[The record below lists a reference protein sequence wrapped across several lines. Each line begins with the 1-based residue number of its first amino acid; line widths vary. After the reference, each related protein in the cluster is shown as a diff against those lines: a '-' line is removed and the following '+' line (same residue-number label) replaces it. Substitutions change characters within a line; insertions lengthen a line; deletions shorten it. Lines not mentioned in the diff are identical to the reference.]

1 MAGRTTEDYLQA
13 FYDRA
18 AANDQYLDS
27 VIAPDDGGTYDS
39 YGDGGF
45 LDSGINAILDGLG
58 GGLGSIG
65 AYTNQEFGFGQG
77 LEDFGNAMA
86 QGRQAKQQMG
96 LQDFRNDPVGFITNP
111 NGLWYN
117 ALNMVGYEIPDIAA
131 TVGVGAA
138 TAGVGGAAVGLG
150 LKAAKAARF
159 AKTASTLEKA
169 ISVGEDAGTGLG
181 IARKAFS
188 AMPEIAGNVAG
199 GYLDAAAEAGDTYN
213 QAIQMGYSQDEARNA
228 MDTDFMDNLGLSV
241 ASNAVYM
248 GMLKGAANAP
258 KRFLSRATESTEQ
271 EAGKGLLGSLSDF
284 GGKVADFAD
293 KRYATRVL
301 AHGVPGTMV
310 ESYTEGLQNEFQ
322 NNALTGEDINYNPF
336 DMNDESKEQMGMAG
350 LAMTPM
356 AILGGIGH
364 RRARRTSPADEVS
377 NPVEG
382 ANSPVRETVRN
393 TPDTIQWEA
402 PAREDVEATENIPI
416 DETELTQQ
424 DLDAI
429 PMNSQEA
436 PATQPVSEPSV
447 PTGPKEFTQQL
458 LDKMNNPT
466 EYDLAEQEAY
476 GKSDNQYQANQA
488 IANLIDNGEASVL
501 GYNPVHGTSM
511 MTGPERDDLVKAM
524 IESPNLPIISD
535 SKSAQPVA
543 AILQQRNN
551 DRYRQATA
559 QALIQKKTELG
570 LPISQQELDN
580 ANSISPNTGFF
591 PAQRKEIHVQE
602 VKNRKA
608 NKEQHS
614 KNVATAVNAIQ
625 EDIKQNGTH
634 SDFYKPKNGDISDAG
649 KARLNKLGLNPDD
662 SGISKTLRVSSA
674 AATRSYELQKKEKQ
688 KATEQVIKDDF
699 LKNGVHSKYY
709 TSDGKFDSLPNEV
722 KQEITKGA
730 GGEVTHKIR
739 NQIQTLSGKA
749 RAENRVKTQTILSE
763 KNHMDT
769 VQHINSSSKNR
780 GVTLDAKKMEGLS
793 VKEQRRQI
801 EMANAK
807 IAKRDKIAEVD
818 AVRGFEKQRVDKS
831 HEVTIESPF
840 AQKLSQYANK
850 GRDKEAIT
858 ELHNFTEN
866 FFNYKKDLSMNRLLS
881 KFPKKY
887 RESVKEAVTSYVNAR
902 TQDKYNPQD
911 HIQNIEQK
919 VAEVDRQAKQVSDEK
934 NRERARRSY
943 ENKKETQKAE
953 PKPVQGSAHDLLDIM
968 SKVQDDES
976 KSKTEANPVK
986 ELSGATKAKKA
997 RTVLNEAKS
1006 KGKEE
1011 EVKAVHS
1018 AGKALAKEIRGKHLA
1033 KHDPIHY
1040 FLHHEELEKKY
1051 GERAATLSGKNASFV
1066 TVEDGKNVRKPY
1078 RSTYIQRGNV
1088 KEPLVPS
1095 IVNWVND
1102 GPVKVARAVKF
1113 PGEKALQNLV
1123 ESGKYTKEEV
1133 SKAKAEYEKY
1143 KKQAVEE
1150 DTKAREEAGENRENS
1165 RARNAERYKI
1175 KSSDKRITY
1184 NGDVTFKYNG
1194 KEVRSSIVDM
1204 DVKIPNGKIDSWG
1217 DKVNLKDADKEDIAD
1232 YLSDNYN
1239 IDTEPDNIKVTKD
1252 DEVHVENG
1260 SRSFYPLTNSNYDP
1274 AFKNRE
1280 ESVEIN
1286 SIEIN
1291 KNVFDLLSEEDKKQ
1305 FLADGNK
1312 VEGELSAWS
1321 QSKIAKAMDEK
1332 SQQAFLGSGKDII
1345 DDGKGAET
1353 DGKEGE
1359 TDDVRNTGTEP
1370 QESGRKSEE
1379 AKSREKKEVKDR
1391 HEEAVGSNISSF
1403 GYGFKNQQKKTLA
1416 RAVLSGLPRKTNTAF
1431 RNTLKKLGIKY
1442 VITNDEHTNDNL
1454 PVNGMYEQSTGICRL
1469 FGRWVE
1475 AIISKDIGEID
1486 AAFSYPTG
1494 IHEGVHGILSAL
1506 KVSDNELGTNNISDI
1521 IDKFAVLINKEN
1533 GDSSYSDTL
1542 KSLEK
1547 SMKGEEF
1554 SSAIDYG
1561 ENENQ
1566 ESHTYKD
1573 MLALTKRIEKIIETK
1588 ASIEDFPK
1596 EINDALYTP
1605 GDNSQ
1610 IVEHILVK
1618 AASDENFKEKLLGH
1632 PRVWHELIVAHVMN
1646 ELGERR
1652 VDVYNAYAD
1661 GYEKIHGEQEES
1673 KFDPILTL
1681 DNNEILAKFK
1691 KEIATNLS
1699 KEDIKE
1705 IDENNNSILS
1715 DGIKAERL
1723 EIINS
1728 MVTKQVEET
1737 YAKWREQGKEQAD
1750 SKPLNQIAWH
1760 GSNTRFDKFDLDHI
1774 GNGEGAQVHGWG
1786 LYFAKN
1792 RETSQGSYL
1801 DRISNE
1807 KDKKTLYAVDI
1818 PENEKMLDEDSLLKN
1833 QPKVVQTAIHKID
1846 EIFKNAFKPV
1856 FEYTQKRE
1864 FKEVTYDDIAR
1875 NRELKERL
1883 KDLKGEIKYWKNLD
1897 KHLYENSSTVEYH
1910 FLDLFGKYDIA
1921 DKLSIK
1927 PWDVE
1932 AIREGKN
1939 KGLVNDIVQKFKEEL
1954 KNEIRMVKNERQQQ
1968 LDNIGT
1974 WENYKRDYLNVNGY
1988 EYYNNMTGYLNEA
2001 NRMDID
2007 GKEKVLETLNKMG
2020 YSDIAKQISWRER
2033 PDRIMSEMLRKFGVQ
2048 GIRYDGEE
2056 DGECYVVFND
2066 KAIKILKKYDATDK
2080 KNLAQQKVEDIVSQI
2095 KQLFPNA
2102 KKIESFGPLVFVE
2115 TQNGNKINFDI
2126 EDIIEGKGS
2135 EAERIKAEKGIP
2147 ADMPITING
2156 QERVINGEA
2165 FIVLSRDGEIGT
2177 AAHEVV
2183 HLAMDAYLTDK
2194 ENQTLIDA
2202 YKGQA
2207 QKEGRAVEEV
2217 IADAGRDLFLNKKSN
2232 PECKGIL
2239 RKLWHY
2245 ITHNLRQIFDKSYR
2259 AKTILES
2266 VTRGEPFDRQR
2277 RADDTPTRY
2286 SVKGI
2291 IKKHLDR
2298 MHEVSH
2304 EETAQRAALYAA
2316 GVLPEKERMSIL
2328 QRQFEDPLHIFK
2340 KYFPDGMPIY
2350 RLADGARRK
2359 MEKFV
2364 GDYSQKFLDVFK
2376 GLDKDE
2382 RKVFDSLVLK
2392 ANEMHRDPMQVIN
2405 LDDGIHLAA
2414 RHDAFIEHYDSAP
2427 EAIKKIQE
2435 LRNSGKYR
2443 LSKMIQES
2451 EENENAGFGKGF
2463 TVFAL
2468 PKGSAAFKSEDAA
2481 KKYAKTHEKEAYV
2494 SMIRSLSDKPMK
2506 SSQVDNVMN
2515 SFVKYRDMMDKVYET
2530 SAKAAKESGANYK
2543 LPKKLNGYFPQIHLP
2558 YVVWVK
2564 DKDTNTFVRTS
2575 SFYNASEASKKAKEL
2590 TQAGQEAY
2598 WAEINPIN
2606 AMAHGDRL
2614 AKVDRMTEDQLKQ
2627 LNDEGLI
2634 SVSESNNDTGNY
2646 NEALKRVF
2654 NPLFKEHHTV
2664 AIKDVMSHIEKV
2676 SRYKSN
2682 TGSAVHDNYVKRLQS
2697 QIRVTGLYK
2706 KLQKMKKD
2714 AVISQDELNNI
2725 INSANMK
2732 QQFNPFFQ
2740 KRSGASGYSQNVAD
2754 SVYRYLITSGNF
2766 ISKAKFYAE
2775 ATAYY
2780 TSKYHKDIREEA
2792 TTNEQK
2798 FLKTYIEANHR
2809 PTSVTALDRMIN
2821 DYMNLLAEKDPTGIG
2836 SLLRRRYGHNLYTGL
2851 AKDTLSLQNLLK
2863 LGLFRPASLAVQA
2876 FQVLN
2881 ANAKLGGNKYI
2892 GMSKYF
2898 RTGLKE
2904 ATGSKN
2910 DAKWKELYDYIGINE
2925 RSVAID
2931 SEILGRPTGVFD
2943 KKILFGKSPKDLAV
2957 KSMWFFEAGDKWA
2970 RKATAI
2976 GGYLK
2981 AMDDFKTL
2989 THDEKKMMLNEAI
3002 TSWQTKKER
3011 ARQNHYPFKD
3021 PKPTMASVRKEY
3033 VFNKTKDLVTE
3044 TNFNYSVTDSPLAMT
3059 EAGVTGKLL
3068 LQFKKYPLF
3077 TLNFMLHNTKEENI
3091 RFLVPMFIMAG
3102 ALGMPCANLVDDIF
3116 DKTTGHSPVMAL
3128 KTGMINWA
3136 GGSSAK
3142 RALVN
3147 VALYGAPSMAGINLS
3162 NNIGLG
3168 DAIQF
3173 DLGPTVSTVS
3183 NIAKGNGIIRSLSPR
3198 FGALEEAVT
3207 GKKENKYGQIT
3218 AKYTPYDQLLKVFG
3232 FRTMAETNSSD
3243 ATRVMKLATQK
3254 YNECKSQA
3262 KKEYIKNPNTDNYE
3276 ALKIYGMSD
3285 GDIAK
3290 LLKTK
3295 DTTAMETAIKTV
3307 PKKAKSPEA
3316 QEVRNLS
3323 KAAQEFVK

>member
-13 FYDRA
+13 LYDRT

-39 YGDGGF
+39 FGDGGF
-45 LDSGINAILDGLG
+45 LDSAINGALNGLG
-58 GGLGSIG
+58 FSLGSIG
-65 AYTNQEFGFGQG
+65 TYMNQEFGFGQG
-77 LEDFGNAMA
+77 LEDFGDALS
-86 QGRQAKQQMG
+86 QGRQARRQ
-96 LQDFRNDPVGFITNP
+96 FTRNDSLFDFITDP
-111 NGLWYN
+111 NGLTYTAFN
-117 ALNMVGYEIPDIAA
+117 LVGSSAPDIAA
-131 TVGVGAA
+131 TAAVGAA
-138 TAGVGGAAVGLG
+138 TGGIGGAAVGLG
-150 LKAAKAARF
+150 LKAAKAARL
-159 AKTASTLEKA
+159 AKTASALEKA
-169 ISVGEDAGTGLG
+169 IAVGTDASELSTGAR
-181 IARKAFS
+181 IARAAFS
-188 AMPEIAGNVAG
+188 AAPEIAGNIAG
-199 GYLDAAAEAGDTYN
+199 GYLDSSAEAGDTYN
-213 QAIQMGYSQDEARNA
+213 RAIQNGATQEEARNA
-228 MDTDFMDNLGLSV
+228 MDTDFMDNIGMSV

-258 KRFLSRATESTEQ
+258 KRLLSSATESTEQ
-271 EAGKGLLGSLSDF
+271 KAGEGLIGSLSDF

-293 KRYATRVL
+293 KKYATRVL
-301 AHGVPGTMV
+301 AHSVPGMAV
-310 ESYTEGLQNEFQ
+310 ESYIEGLQNEFQ
-322 NNALTGEDINYNPF
+322 NSAITGEGVNYNPLE
-336 DMNDESKEQMGMAG
+336 MGDESKDEMFMAGMGMIPTG
-350 LAMTPM
+350 L
-356 AILGGIGH
+356 LGGIGH
-364 RRARRTSPADEVS
+364 RRARRVSPTDEEQVSHDQINDTAPVQKDIPNAD
-377 NPVEG
+377 
-382 ANSPVRETVRN
+382 
-393 TPDTIQWEA
+393 DTIQDEI
-402 PAREDVEATENIPI
+402 PVTENIPV

-429 PMNSQEA
+429 PMNSQKA

-476 GKSDNQYQANQA
+476 GKSDDQYQANQA
-488 IANLIDNGEASVL
+488 IANLIDTEDGNVL

-559 QALIQKKTELG
+559 QALIQKKNELG

-602 VKNRKA
+602 VENRKA
-608 NKEQHS
+608 DREQHV
-614 KNVATAVNAIQ
+614 KNVATAVSAIQ
-625 EDIKQNGTH
+625 GDIKENGVY

-662 SGISKTLRVSSA
+662 AGISKALRASSA
-674 AATRSYELQKKEKQ
+674 AATRSYETQKKGKQ
-688 KATEQVIKDDF
+688 KATEQAIKDDF
-699 LKNGVHSKYY
+699 AKNGVHSKYY

-749 RAENRVKTQTILSE
+749 RAENRVKTQTIVSK

-769 VQHINSSSKNR
+769 VQRINSSRENR
-780 GVTLDAKKMEGLS
+780 GVTLDTKKMEGLS
-793 VKEQRRQI
+793 IKEQRHQI
-801 EMANAK
+801 EMANAQ
-807 IAKRDKIAEVD
+807 IAKRNRIAEVD

-831 HEVTIESPF
+831 HEVTIKSPF

-866 FFNYKKDLSMNRLLS
+866 FFNYKKGLSMNLLLS

-919 VAEVDRQAKQVSDEK
+919 IVEVDSQTKQISDEK

-953 PKPVQGSAHDLLDIM
+953 PKPVQGSAHDLLNIM

-976 KSKTEANPVK
+976 KSKPEANPVK
-986 ELSGATKAKKA
+986 ELSGATKAKKT
-997 RTVLNEAKS
+997 RTALNEAKP

-1011 EVKAVHS
+1011 EIKVVRS
-1018 AGKALAKEIRGKHLA
+1018 AGKTLAKEIRGKHLA
-1033 KHDPIHY
+1033 KDDPIHY

-1051 GERAATLSGKNASFV
+1051 KERASTISK
-1066 TVEDGKNVRKPY
+1066 DKY
-1078 RSTYIQRGNV
+1078 RSIYVQKGNI

-1095 IVNWVND
+1095 IVKWVSD
-1102 GPVKVARAVKF
+1102 GPVKVARAVNF
-1113 PGEKALQNLV
+1113 PGDKALQNLV
-1123 ESGKYTKEEV
+1123 KSGKYTQEEV
-1133 SKAKAEYEKY
+1133 RKAKAEYEKY
-1143 KKQAVEE
+1143 KKQAAEE
-1150 DTKAREEAGENRENS
+1150 DAESQAQVKEKKSREKKNNEGTYLANTKEE
-1165 RARNAERYKI
+1165 
-1175 KSSDKRITY
+1175 RITTTKPLSY
-1184 NGDVTFKYNG
+1184 KYEDEMVT
-1194 KEVRSSIVDM
+1194 SSVSDM
-1204 DVKIPNGKIDSWG
+1204 DVRIYKGEIEVFGG
-1217 DKVNLKDADKEDIAD
+1217 DKVKLKDADKEDIAD
-1232 YLSDNYN
+1232 YLSAYYN
-1239 IDTEPDNIKVTKD
+1239 IDTEPDNIKVTKEN
-1252 DEVHVENG
+1252 EVHVTDA
-1260 SRSFYPLTNSNYDP
+1260 SRSFFPDDISQDI
-1274 AFKNRE
+1274 FNR
-1280 ESVEIN
+1280 
-1286 SIEIN
+1286 
-1291 KNVFDLLSEEDKKQ
+1291 LSKEDQKQ
-1305 FLADGNK
+1305 FLADGHEVKGEDSDVQTDETTSDARGSNEPEHLEGDVVQRNSYPPKRNDAGRSGQETLGRRQRVSGQVQQASRGLGPEYRLTKLGNK
-1312 VEGELSAWS
+1312 LKKVIHLETPEGVSIDAPTLNKLINDSFGDLSPRL
-1321 QSKIAKAMDEK
+1321 QSKIAEA
-1332 SQQAFLGSGKDII
+1332 L
-1345 DDGKGAET
+1345 DD
-1353 DGKEGE
+1353 
-1359 TDDVRNTGTEP
+1359 
-1370 QESGRKSEE
+1370 
-1379 AKSREKKEVKDR
+1379 
-1391 HEEAVGSNISSF
+1391 
-1403 GYGFKNQQKKTLA
+1403 
-1416 RAVLSGLPRKTNTAF
+1416 
-1431 RNTLKKLGIKY
+1431 
-1442 VITNDEHTNDNL
+1442 
-1454 PVNGMYEQSTGICRL
+1454 M
-1469 FGRWVE
+1469 
-1475 AIISKDIGEID
+1475 
-1486 AAFSYPTG
+1486 
-1494 IHEGVHGILSAL
+1494 
-1506 KVSDNELGTNNISDI
+1506 
-1521 IDKFAVLINKEN
+1521 
-1533 GDSSYSDTL
+1533 
-1542 KSLEK
+1542 
-1547 SMKGEEF
+1547 
-1554 SSAIDYG
+1554 
-1561 ENENQ
+1561 
-1566 ESHTYKD
+1566 
-1573 MLALTKRIEKIIETK
+1573 
-1588 ASIEDFPK
+1588 
-1596 EINDALYTP
+1596 
-1605 GDNSQ
+1605 
-1610 IVEHILVK
+1610 
-1618 AASDENFKEKLLGH
+1618 
-1632 PRVWHELIVAHVMN
+1632 
-1646 ELGERR
+1646 
-1652 VDVYNAYAD
+1652 
-1661 GYEKIHGEQEES
+1661 
-1673 KFDPILTL
+1673 
-1681 DNNEILAKFK
+1681 
-1691 KEIATNLS
+1691 AT
-1699 KEDIKE
+1699 
-1705 IDENNNSILS
+1705 
-1715 DGIKAERL
+1715 
-1723 EIINS
+1723 
-1728 MVTKQVEET
+1728 
-1737 YAKWREQGKEQAD
+1737 
-1750 SKPLNQIAWH
+1750 
-1760 GSNTRFDKFDLDHI
+1760 
-1774 GNGEGAQVHGWG
+1774 
-1786 LYFAKN
+1786 
-1792 RETSQGSYL
+1792 
-1801 DRISNE
+1801 
-1807 KDKKTLYAVDI
+1807 
-1818 PENEKMLDEDSLLKN
+1818 
-1833 QPKVVQTAIHKID
+1833 
-1846 EIFKNAFKPV
+1846 V
-1856 FEYTQKRE
+1856 F
-1864 FKEVTYDDIAR
+1864 I
-1875 NRELKERL
+1875 
-1883 KDLKGEIKYWKNLD
+1883 
-1897 KHLYENSSTVEYH
+1897 
-1910 FLDLFGKYDIA
+1910 
-1921 DKLSIK
+1921 
-1927 PWDVE
+1927 
-1932 AIREGKN
+1932 
-1939 KGLVNDIVQKFKEEL
+1939 
-1954 KNEIRMVKNERQQQ
+1954 
-1968 LDNIGT
+1968 
-1974 WENYKRDYLNVNGY
+1974 
-1988 EYYNNMTGYLNEA
+1988 
-2001 NRMDID
+2001 
-2007 GKEKVLETLNKMG
+2007 
-2020 YSDIAKQISWRER
+2020 
-2033 PDRIMSEMLRKFGVQ
+2033 
-2048 GIRYDGEE
+2048 YDGEKEKTGALGRTYSEYNVIRIFKDALSGDKSTPTVLHETIHSLHAAIERGLGDKEYGINYITSNNFVDKEKDQLE
-2056 DGECYVVFND
+2056 DYRIGYTNRLIEQLREGEGFTNSWRILVYDHTIRNPKIVDYVCD
-2066 KAIKILKKYDATDK
+2066 KISKSKTLQESLKKNKELYDELFVAKTLSQLQ
-2080 KNLAQQKVEDIVSQI
+2080 LASKYPQYKSQLKGVEDRIIDMANKAVDGAGALSSARASI
-2095 KQLFPNA
+2095 LEKAKVIKPFSNGTFTYKAVKAFLNFVENRNTPSADAMSIKERIDKQLH
-2102 KKIESFGPLVFVE
+2102 KV
-2115 TQNGNKINFDI
+2115 
-2126 EDIIEGKGS
+2126 
-2135 EAERIKAEKGIP
+2135 GIP
-2147 ADMPITING
+2147 T
-2156 QERVINGEA
+2156 
-2165 FIVLSRDGEIGT
+2165 
-2177 AAHEVV
+2177 
-2183 HLAMDAYLTDK
+2183 
-2194 ENQTLIDA
+2194 
-2202 YKGQA
+2202 
-2207 QKEGRAVEEV
+2207 
-2217 IADAGRDLFLNKKSN
+2217 
-2232 PECKGIL
+2232 
-2239 RKLWHY
+2239 
-2245 ITHNLRQIFDKSYR
+2245 
-2259 AKTILES
+2259 
-2266 VTRGEPFDRQR
+2266 
-2277 RADDTPTRY
+2277 
-2286 SVKGI
+2286 
-2291 IKKHLDR
+2291 
-2298 MHEVSH
+2298 H

-2316 GVLPEKERMSIL
+2316 GVLPGKERMSIL

-2468 PKGSAAFKSEDAA
+2468 PKGSAAFKSEAA
-2481 KKYAKTHEKEAYV
+2481 AQEYAKAHEKEAYV
-2494 SMIRSLSDKPMK
+2494 SRIRSLSDKPMK

-2515 SFVKYRDMMDKVYET
+2515 SFMKYRDMMDKVYET
-2530 SAKAAKESGANYK
+2530 SAQAAKESGANYK

-2575 SFYNASEASKKAKEL
+2575 SFYNASEASKRTKEL

-2627 LNDEGLI
+2627 LNNEGLI

-2676 SRYKSN
+2676 NRYKSN
-2682 TGSAVHDNYVKRLQS
+2682 TGSAVHDNYVKRLHS

-2740 KRSGASGYSQNVAD
+2740 KRTGASGYSQNVPD

-2836 SLLRRRYGHNLYTGL
+2836 SLLRRRYGQNLYTGL

-2904 ATGSKN
+2904 ATGSKY
-2910 DAKWKELYDYIGINE
+2910 DKKWKELYDYIGINGK
-2925 RSVAID
+2925 SVAID

-2943 KKILFGKSPKDLAV
+2943 KKILFGKSAKDLAD
-2957 KSMWFFEAGDKWA
+2957 KSMWFFNVGDKWA

-2981 AMDDFKTL
+2981 AMDDFKEL
-2989 THDEKKMMLNEAI
+2989 SHDEKKMMLDEAI

-3021 PKPTMASVRKEY
+3021 PKPTMESVRKEY

-3128 KTGMINWA
+3128 KKGMINWA

-3142 RALVN
+3142 KALVN
-3147 VALYGAPSMAGINLS
+3147 VALYGAPSLAGINLS
-3162 NNIGLG
+3162 GNIGLG

-3183 NIAKGNGIIRSLSPR
+3183 NIAQGNGIIRSLAPR
-3198 FGALEEAVT
+3198 LGALEEAVT

-3295 DTTAMETAIKTV
+3295 DTTAMETAIKTI

>member
-13 FYDRA
+13 LYDRA
-18 AANDQYLDS
+18 AANDQYIDS
-27 VIAPDDGGTYDS
+27 VIAPDDGGTYD
-39 YGDGGF
+39 YLGDGGY
-45 LDSGINAILDGLG
+45 LDSGINAVLHGLG
-58 GGLGSIG
+58 GALGSIG
-65 AYTNQEFGFGQG
+65 TYTNQEFGFGQG
-77 LEDFGNAMA
+77 LEDFGDALA
-86 QGRQAKQQMG
+86 QGRQARQKMT
-96 LQDFRNDPVGFITNP
+96 LQDFRNDPVGYMTNP
-111 NGLWYN
+111 NGFLYN
-117 ALNMVGYEIPDIAA
+117 VLDVAGASIPDIAA

-138 TAGVGGAAVGLG
+138 TGGIGGAAVGLG
-150 LKAAKAARF
+150 LKAAKAARL
-159 AKTASTLEKA
+159 AKTASRLEKA
-169 ISVGEDAGTGLG
+169 IAAGEDASTGLG
-181 IARKAFS
+181 IARKAFG
-188 AMPEIAGNVAG
+188 AIPEVAGNVAG
-199 GYLDAAAEAGDTYN
+199 GYLDAASEAGDTYN

-228 MDTDFMDNLGLSV
+228 MDSDFMDNLGLSV
-241 ASNAVYM
+241 ASNAVSM

-258 KRFLSRATESTEQ
+258 KRLLSRATESTEQ

-356 AILGGIGH
+356 ALLGGIGH
-364 RRARRTSPADEVS
+364 RRARRVSPTDEVS

-382 ANSPVRETVRN
+382 ANSPVRGTVRN
-393 TPDTIQWEA
+393 TPDTIQGET

-429 PMNSQEA
+429 PMSSQEA
-436 PATQPVSEPSV
+436 PAPQPVSEPSV
-447 PTGPKEFTQQL
+447 PTGPKDFTQQL
-458 LDKMNNPT
+458 MDKMNNPT

-476 GKSDNQYQANQA
+476 GKSDDQYSANQA

-511 MTGPERDDLVKAM
+511 MTGPERDDLIKAM

-535 SKSAQPVA
+535 NKSAQPVA

-559 QALIQKKTELG
+559 QALIQKKNELG

-602 VKNRKA
+602 VANRKA
-608 NKEQHS
+608 DKEQHT

-649 KARLNKLGLNPDD
+649 KARLNKLGLTPDD
-662 SGISKTLRVSSA
+662 AGISKTLRASSA
-674 AATRSYELQKKEKQ
+674 AATRSYETQKKGKQ
-688 KATEQVIKDDF
+688 KATEQAIKDDF
-699 LKNGVHSKYY
+699 AKNGVHSKYY

-739 NQIQTLSGKA
+739 SQIQTLSGKA
-749 RAENRVKTQTILSE
+749 RAENRVKTQAIVSK

-769 VQHINSSSKNR
+769 VQRINSSSKNR

-793 VKEQRRQI
+793 IKEQRHQI

-807 IAKRDKIAEVD
+807 IAKRNRIAEVD

-953 PKPVQGSAHDLLDIM
+953 PKPVQGSAHDLLNIM

-976 KSKTEANPVK
+976 KSKPEANPVK
-986 ELSGATKAKKA
+986 ELSGATKAKKT
-997 RTVLNEAKS
+997 RTALNEAKP

-1011 EVKAVHS
+1011 EIKVVRS
-1018 AGKALAKEIRGKHLA
+1018 AGKTLAKEIRGKHLA
-1033 KHDPIHY
+1033 KNDPIHY

-1078 RSTYIQRGNV
+1078 RGEYFQTGNHR
-1088 KEPLVPS
+1088 EPLVPS

-1102 GPVKVARAVKF
+1102 GPVKVARAVNF

-1123 ESGKYTKEEV
+1123 ESGRYTQGEVNRAKE
-1133 SKAKAEYEKY
+1133 EYEKY
-1143 KKQAVEE
+1143 KKKAVEE
-1150 DTKAREEAGENRENS
+1150 DAEAQAETKERKARESENNAGTYLANTKE
-1165 RARNAERYKI
+1165 
-1175 KSSDKRITY
+1175 KRITSSEPLSY
-1184 NGDVTFKYNG
+1184 KYEDG
-1194 KEVRSSIVDM
+1194 MITSSTSDM
-1204 DVKIPNGKIDSWG
+1204 DVKIPNGEIEAFGG
-1217 DKVNLKDADKEDIAD
+1217 DKVKLKDADKQDIAD
-1232 YLSDNYN
+1232 YLSDYYN
-1239 IDTEPDNIKVTKD
+1239 IDTEPDNIKVTKEN
-1252 DEVHVENG
+1252 EVHVTDA
-1260 SRSFYPLTNSNYDP
+1260 SRSFFPDDVSKDI
-1274 AFKNRE
+1274 FNR
-1280 ESVEIN
+1280 
-1286 SIEIN
+1286 
-1291 KNVFDLLSEEDKKQ
+1291 LGEEDQKQ
-1305 FLADGNK
+1305 FLADGYEVK
-1312 VEGELSAWS
+1312 GEDKNDRKDTVTADAERSHEQRNLGSHVVQRNNGTSKRNDTGRSLGKTGNIRRGIHRQIRGPKRGNGNTSGLTGPEKKIQSSISILTSNGIPVSSDYSEKLIKDSFGKLPARL
-1321 QSKIAKAMDEK
+1321 QSKIARAIDEMAT
-1332 SQQAFLGSGKDII
+1332 AFVYYGDKNGDTLARNYSDYNII
-1345 DDGKGAET
+1345 RLFKTAFDPT
-1353 DGKEGE
+1353 
-1359 TDDVRNTGTEP
+1359 
-1370 QESGRKSEE
+1370 
-1379 AKSREKKEVKDR
+1379 VKDPTLLHELLHNFQAAIENDSGEKDYGMNYITTNHLVDWSKNTFKDWKLNYLDNLLEQLKNGEGLTKDWKILVYDHVR
-1391 HEEAVGSNISSF
+1391 HNPKYIDYICYQISKDEALKTAL
-1403 GYGFKNQQKKTLA
+1403 KNSRKVYDELFVAKTLA
-1416 RAVLSGLPRKTNTAF
+1416 QLNIAREIPEYRTKLSGVEKRLEKLIDDASPKAGVTSLNRSKLLT
-1431 RNTLKKLGIKY
+1431 KLGVKQIFA
-1442 VITNDEHTNDNL
+1442 
-1454 PVNGMYEQSTGICRL
+1454 NG
-1469 FGRWVE
+1469 
-1475 AIISKDIGEID
+1475 K
-1486 AAFSYPTG
+1486 
-1494 IHEGVHGILSAL
+1494 
-1506 KVSDNELGTNNISDI
+1506 
-1521 IDKFAVLINKEN
+1521 
-1533 GDSSYSDTL
+1533 
-1542 KSLEK
+1542 
-1547 SMKGEEF
+1547 
-1554 SSAIDYG
+1554 
-1561 ENENQ
+1561 
-1566 ESHTYKD
+1566 
-1573 MLALTKRIEKIIETK
+1573 LTKE
-1588 ASIEDFPK
+1588 A
-1596 EINDALYTP
+1596 
-1605 GDNSQ
+1605 
-1610 IVEHILVK
+1610 V
-1618 AASDENFKEKLLGH
+1618 
-1632 PRVWHELIVAHVMN
+1632 
-1646 ELGERR
+1646 
-1652 VDVYNAYAD
+1652 
-1661 GYEKIHGEQEES
+1661 
-1673 KFDPILTL
+1673 
-1681 DNNEILAKFK
+1681 
-1691 KEIATNLS
+1691 
-1699 KEDIKE
+1699 
-1705 IDENNNSILS
+1705 
-1715 DGIKAERL
+1715 
-1723 EIINS
+1723 
-1728 MVTKQVEET
+1728 
-1737 YAKWREQGKEQAD
+1737 QA
-1750 SKPLNQIAWH
+1750 
-1760 GSNTRFDKFDLDHI
+1760 F
-1774 GNGEGAQVHGWG
+1774 GN
-1786 LYFAKN
+1786 YK
-1792 RETSQGSYL
+1792 S
-1801 DRISNE
+1801 
-1807 KDKKTLYAVDI
+1807 KDKKGVST
-1818 PENEKMLDEDSLLKN
+1818 DS
-1833 QPKVVQTAIHKID
+1833 I
-1846 EIFKNAFKPV
+1846 
-1856 FEYTQKRE
+1856 
-1864 FKEVTYDDIAR
+1864 
-1875 NRELKERL
+1875 RL
-1883 KDLKGEIKYWKNLD
+1883 KD
-1897 KHLYENSSTVEYH
+1897 
-1910 FLDLFGKYDIA
+1910 
-1921 DKLSIK
+1921 
-1927 PWDVE
+1927 
-1932 AIREGKN
+1932 R
-1939 KGLVNDIVQKFKEEL
+1939 
-1954 KNEIRMVKNERQQQ
+1954 
-1968 LDNIGT
+1968 
-1974 WENYKRDYLNVNGY
+1974 
-1988 EYYNNMTGYLNEA
+1988 
-2001 NRMDID
+2001 ID
-2007 GKEKVLETLNKMG
+2007 
-2020 YSDIAKQISWRER
+2020 
-2033 PDRIMSEMLRKFGVQ
+2033 
-2048 GIRYDGEE
+2048 
-2056 DGECYVVFND
+2056 
-2066 KAIKILKKYDATDK
+2066 
-2080 KNLAQQKVEDIVSQI
+2080 
-2095 KQLFPNA
+2095 KQLH
-2102 KKIESFGPLVFVE
+2102 KV
-2115 TQNGNKINFDI
+2115 
-2126 EDIIEGKGS
+2126 
-2135 EAERIKAEKGIP
+2135 GIP
-2147 ADMPITING
+2147 T
-2156 QERVINGEA
+2156 
-2165 FIVLSRDGEIGT
+2165 
-2177 AAHEVV
+2177 
-2183 HLAMDAYLTDK
+2183 
-2194 ENQTLIDA
+2194 
-2202 YKGQA
+2202 
-2207 QKEGRAVEEV
+2207 
-2217 IADAGRDLFLNKKSN
+2217 
-2232 PECKGIL
+2232 
-2239 RKLWHY
+2239 
-2245 ITHNLRQIFDKSYR
+2245 
-2259 AKTILES
+2259 
-2266 VTRGEPFDRQR
+2266 
-2277 RADDTPTRY
+2277 
-2286 SVKGI
+2286 
-2291 IKKHLDR
+2291 
-2298 MHEVSH
+2298 H

-2316 GVLPEKERMSIL
+2316 GVLPGKERMSIL

-2405 LDDGIHLAA
+2405 LDDGIHLAV

-2427 EAIKKIQE
+2427 EAIKKLQE
-2435 LRNSGKYR
+2435 IRNSGKYR

-2468 PKGSAAFKSEDAA
+2468 PKGSAAFKSEAA
-2481 KKYAKTHEKEAYV
+2481 AQKYAKSHEKEAYV
-2494 SMIRSLSDKPMK
+2494 YMIRSLSDKPMK
-2506 SSQVDNVMN
+2506 ASQVDNVMS
-2515 SFVKYRDMMDKVYET
+2515 SFMKYRDMMDKVYET
-2530 SAKAAKESGANYK
+2530 SAQAAKESGANYK

-2564 DKDTNTFVRTS
+2564 DKDTKTFVRTA
-2575 SFYNASEASKKAKEL
+2575 SFYNASEASKRAKEL
-2590 TQAGQEAY
+2590 NQAGQEAY

-2646 NEALKRVF
+2646 NETLKRVF
-2654 NPLFKEHHTV
+2654 NSLFKEHHTV
-2664 AIKDVMSHIEKV
+2664 AVKDVMAHIEKV

-2682 TGSAVHDNYVKRLQS
+2682 TGSAAHDNYVKKLQS

-2714 AVISQDELNNI
+2714 ATISQDELNNI

-2957 KSMWFFEAGDKWA
+2957 KSMWFFETGDKWA

-3128 KTGMINWA
+3128 KKGMINWA
-3136 GGSSAK
+3136 SGSSAK
-3142 RALVN
+3142 KALVN
-3147 VALYGAPSMAGINLS
+3147 VALYGAPSLAGINLS
-3162 NNIGLG
+3162 GNIGLG

-3173 DLGPTVSTVS
+3173 DLGPTVSTAS
-3183 NIAKGNGIIRSLSPR
+3183 NIAQGNGIIRSLAPR
-3198 FGALEEAVT
+3198 LGALEEAVT

-3295 DTTAMETAIKTV
+3295 DTTAMETEIKTV

-3323 KAAQEFVK
+3323 KSAQEFVK

>member
-13 FYDRA
+13 LYDRA
-18 AANDQYLDS
+18 AANDQYIDS
-27 VIAPDDGGTYDS
+27 VIAPDDGGTYD
-39 YGDGGF
+39 YLGDGGY
-45 LDSGINAILDGLG
+45 LDSGINAVLHGLG
-58 GGLGSIG
+58 RALGSIG
-65 AYTNQEFGFGQG
+65 TYTNQEFGFGQG
-77 LEDFGNAMA
+77 LEDFGDALA
-86 QGRQAKQQMG
+86 QGRQARQQMG
-96 LQDFRNDPVGFITNP
+96 LQDFYNDKLGFITNP
-111 NGLWYN
+111 NGLLYN
-117 ALNMVGYEIPDIAA
+117 ALDMAGGEIPDLLVTGA
-131 TVGVGAA
+131 VGAA
-138 TAGVGGAAVGLG
+138 TGGVGGAAVGLG
-150 LKAAKAARF
+150 LKAAKAARL
-159 AKTASTLEKA
+159 AKTASRLEKA
-169 ISVGEDAGTGLG
+169 IAAGEDASTGLG
-181 IARKAFS
+181 IARKAFG
-188 AMPEIAGNVAG
+188 AIPEVAGNVAG
-199 GYLDAAAEAGDTYN
+199 GYLDAASEAGDTYN

-228 MDTDFMDNLGLSV
+228 MDADFMDNLGLSV
-241 ASNAVYM
+241 ASNAVSM

-258 KRFLSRATESTEQ
+258 KRLLSRTTESTEQ

-356 AILGGIGH
+356 ALLGGIGH
-364 RRARRTSPADEVS
+364 RRARRVSPANEVS
-377 NPVEG
+377 NPVEVV
-382 ANSPVRETVRN
+382 NNPVEETVRN
-393 TPDTIQWEA
+393 TPNTIQEES
-402 PAREDVEATENIPI
+402 PVREDVPVEENIPV

-424 DLDAI
+424 DLDTI
-429 PMNSQEA
+429 PTNSQETAA
-436 PATQPVSEPSV
+436 PQNVSEPLTQSV
-447 PTGPKEFTQQL
+447 PKDFAQQL
-458 LDKMNNPT
+458 VDRMNNPT

-476 GKSDNQYQANQA
+476 GKSDSHYQANQA
-488 IANLIDNGEASVL
+488 IANLIDTEDGNVL

-559 QALIQKKTELG
+559 QSLIQKKNELG

-602 VKNRKA
+602 VENRKA
-608 NKEQHS
+608 DREQHV
-614 KNVATAVNAIQ
+614 KNVATAVSAIQ
-625 EDIKQNGTH
+625 DDIKENGVY

-649 KARLNKLGLNPDD
+649 KARLNKLGLTPDAP
-662 SGISKTLRVSSA
+662 GISKALRASSA
-674 AATRSYELQKKEKQ
+674 AATRSYETQKKGKQ
-688 KATEQVIKDDF
+688 KATEQAIKDDF
-699 LKNGVHSKYY
+699 AKNGVHSKYY

-739 NQIQTLSGKA
+739 SQIQTLSGKA
-749 RAENRVKTQTILSE
+749 RAENRAKTQAIVSK

-769 VQHINSSSKNR
+769 VQRINSSRENR
-780 GVTLDAKKMEGLS
+780 GVTLDTKKMEGLS
-793 VKEQRRQI
+793 IKEQRHQI
-801 EMANAK
+801 EMANAQ
-807 IAKRDKIAEVD
+807 IAKRNRIAEVD
-818 AVRGFEKQRVDKS
+818 AVRGFEKQRIDKS

-866 FFNYKKDLSMNRLLS
+866 FFNYKKGLSMDRLLS

-953 PKPVQGSAHDLLDIM
+953 PKPVQGSAHDLLNIM

-976 KSKTEANPVK
+976 KSKPEANPVK
-986 ELSGATKAKKA
+986 ELSGATKAKKT
-997 RTVLNEAKS
+997 RTALNEAKS

-1018 AGKALAKEIRGKHLA
+1018 AGRALAKEIRGKHLA

-1040 FLHHEELEKKY
+1040 FLHYEELEKKY
-1051 GERAATLSGKNASFV
+1051 KERAATISKDKYKSIYVQKGK
-1066 TVEDGKNVRKPY
+1066 
-1078 RSTYIQRGNV
+1078 I

-1095 IVNWVND
+1095 IVKWVSD

-1113 PGEKALQNLV
+1113 PGDKALKNLV

-1150 DTKAREEAGENRENS
+1150 DTKAREEAEENRKNEQEQNAILYQKKKNDKLITYSKDLTYKYEN
-1165 RARNAERYKI
+1165 NEV
-1175 KSSDKRITY
+1175 KSSKADI
-1184 NGDVTFKYNG
+1184 
-1194 KEVRSSIVDM
+1194 
-1204 DVKIPNGKIDSWG
+1204 DVKIPGGKIDSFG
-1217 DKVNLKDADKEDIAD
+1217 GEKVSLKEADKEDIAD
-1232 YLSDNYN
+1232 YLFTYYN
-1239 IDTEPDNIKVTKD
+1239 INTEPDNIKVTKE
-1252 DEVHVENG
+1252 DEVHVTDGYKVFSALSGGENDKYVIRLPKDIFDRLSKKDQEQFIAYGHTVKGEKKNDRKDTVTADAERSHEQRNLG
-1260 SRSFYPLTNSNYDP
+1260 SHVVQRNNGTSKRNDAGRSLGKTKSTRREIHGQIREPKRGNGNTSGLTSSEKKIQSSISILTSDGTPVSDEYSEKLIKDSFGKLP
-1274 AFKNRE
+1274 AR
-1280 ESVEIN
+1280 
-1286 SIEIN
+1286 
-1291 KNVFDLLSEEDKKQ
+1291 L
-1305 FLADGNK
+1305 
-1312 VEGELSAWS
+1312 
-1321 QSKIAKAMDEK
+1321 QSKIARAIDEMATAFVYYGDKSGDTLARNYSDYNIIRLFKTAFDPTVKDPTLLHELLHNFQAAIENESGKKDYGMNYITTNHLVDWSKNSFEGNKLNYLDTLLKQLKNEEGLTKEWKILVYDQVRHNPKYIDYICYQISKDEK
-1332 SQQAFLGSGKDII
+1332 LKTALKNS
-1345 DDGKGAET
+1345 
-1353 DGKEGE
+1353 
-1359 TDDVRNTGTEP
+1359 
-1370 QESGRKSEE
+1370 RKVYDELFV
-1379 AKSREKKEVKDR
+1379 A
-1391 HEEAVGSNISSF
+1391 
-1403 GYGFKNQQKKTLA
+1403 KTLA
-1416 RAVLSGLPRKTNTAF
+1416 QLNIARETPEYRSKLP
-1431 RNTLKKLGIKY
+1431 
-1442 VITNDEHTNDNL
+1442 
-1454 PVNGMYEQSTGICRL
+1454 S
-1469 FGRWVE
+1469 VE
-1475 AIISKDIGEID
+1475 KR
-1486 AAFSYPTG
+1486 
-1494 IHEGVHGILSAL
+1494 
-1506 KVSDNELGTNNISDI
+1506 
-1521 IDKFAVLINKEN
+1521 
-1533 GDSSYSDTL
+1533 
-1542 KSLEK
+1542 LEK
-1547 SMKGEEF
+1547 
-1554 SSAIDYG
+1554 
-1561 ENENQ
+1561 
-1566 ESHTYKD
+1566 
-1573 MLALTKRIEKIIETK
+1573 L
-1588 ASIEDFPK
+1588 
-1596 EINDALYTP
+1596 INDAAP
-1605 GDNSQ
+1605 
-1610 IVEHILVK
+1610 K
-1618 AASDENFKEKLLGH
+1618 AGTTSLNRSKLLTK
-1632 PRVWHELIVAHVMN
+1632 
-1646 ELGERR
+1646 LG
-1652 VDVYNAYAD
+1652 VKQIFAN
-1661 GYEKIHGEQEES
+1661 GK
-1673 KFDPILTL
+1673 LT
-1681 DNNEILAKFK
+1681 
-1691 KEIATNLS
+1691 KEA
-1699 KEDIKE
+1699 
-1705 IDENNNSILS
+1705 
-1715 DGIKAERL
+1715 
-1723 EIINS
+1723 
-1728 MVTKQVEET
+1728 V
-1737 YAKWREQGKEQAD
+1737 QA
-1750 SKPLNQIAWH
+1750 
-1760 GSNTRFDKFDLDHI
+1760 F
-1774 GNGEGAQVHGWG
+1774 GN
-1786 LYFAKN
+1786 YK
-1792 RETSQGSYL
+1792 S
-1801 DRISNE
+1801 
-1807 KDKKTLYAVDI
+1807 KDKKGVST
-1818 PENEKMLDEDSLLKN
+1818 DS
-1833 QPKVVQTAIHKID
+1833 I
-1846 EIFKNAFKPV
+1846 
-1856 FEYTQKRE
+1856 
-1864 FKEVTYDDIAR
+1864 
-1875 NRELKERL
+1875 RL
-1883 KDLKGEIKYWKNLD
+1883 KD
-1897 KHLYENSSTVEYH
+1897 
-1910 FLDLFGKYDIA
+1910 
-1921 DKLSIK
+1921 
-1927 PWDVE
+1927 
-1932 AIREGKN
+1932 R
-1939 KGLVNDIVQKFKEEL
+1939 
-1954 KNEIRMVKNERQQQ
+1954 
-1968 LDNIGT
+1968 
-1974 WENYKRDYLNVNGY
+1974 
-1988 EYYNNMTGYLNEA
+1988 
-2001 NRMDID
+2001 ID
-2007 GKEKVLETLNKMG
+2007 
-2020 YSDIAKQISWRER
+2020 
-2033 PDRIMSEMLRKFGVQ
+2033 
-2048 GIRYDGEE
+2048 
-2056 DGECYVVFND
+2056 
-2066 KAIKILKKYDATDK
+2066 
-2080 KNLAQQKVEDIVSQI
+2080 
-2095 KQLFPNA
+2095 KQLH
-2102 KKIESFGPLVFVE
+2102 KV
-2115 TQNGNKINFDI
+2115 
-2126 EDIIEGKGS
+2126 
-2135 EAERIKAEKGIP
+2135 GIP
-2147 ADMPITING
+2147 T
-2156 QERVINGEA
+2156 
-2165 FIVLSRDGEIGT
+2165 
-2177 AAHEVV
+2177 
-2183 HLAMDAYLTDK
+2183 
-2194 ENQTLIDA
+2194 
-2202 YKGQA
+2202 
-2207 QKEGRAVEEV
+2207 
-2217 IADAGRDLFLNKKSN
+2217 
-2232 PECKGIL
+2232 
-2239 RKLWHY
+2239 
-2245 ITHNLRQIFDKSYR
+2245 
-2259 AKTILES
+2259 
-2266 VTRGEPFDRQR
+2266 
-2277 RADDTPTRY
+2277 
-2286 SVKGI
+2286 
-2291 IKKHLDR
+2291 
-2298 MHEVSH
+2298 H

-2316 GVLPEKERMSIL
+2316 GVLPGKERMNIL

-2405 LDDGIHLAA
+2405 LDDGIHLAV

-2435 LRNSGKYR
+2435 IRNSGKYR

-2468 PKGSAAFKSEDAA
+2468 PKGSAAFKSEAA
-2481 KKYAKTHEKEAYV
+2481 AHKYAKAHEKEAYI

-2506 SSQVDNVMN
+2506 SSQVDNVMS
-2515 SFVKYRDMMDKVYET
+2515 SFMKYRDMMDKVYET
-2530 SAKAAKESGANYK
+2530 SAQAAKESGANYK

-2564 DKDTNTFVRTS
+2564 DKDTKTFVRTA
-2575 SFYNASEASKKAKEL
+2575 SFYNASEASKRVKEL
-2590 TQAGQEAY
+2590 NQAGQEAY

-2676 SRYKSN
+2676 NRYKSN
-2682 TGSAVHDNYVKRLQS
+2682 TGSVVHDNYVKKLQS

-2714 AVISQDELNNI
+2714 AIISQDELNNI

-2740 KRSGASGYSQNVAD
+2740 KRSGASGYSQNVPD

-2898 RTGLKE
+2898 RTGLRE

-2981 AMDDFKTL
+2981 AMDDFKEL
-2989 THDEKKMMLNEAI
+2989 SHDEKKMMLDEAI

-3021 PKPTMASVRKEY
+3021 HKPTMESVRKEY

-3102 ALGMPCANLVDDIF
+3102 ALGMPCVNLVDDIF

-3128 KTGMINWA
+3128 KRGMINWA

-3147 VALYGAPSMAGINLS
+3147 VALYGAPSMAGTNLS
-3162 NNIGLG
+3162 SNIGLG

-3183 NIAKGNGIIRSLSPR
+3183 NIAKGNGIISSLAPR
-3198 FGALEEAVT
+3198 LGYIEEAMT
-3207 GKKENKYGQIT
+3207 GKKENKYDQIT

-3232 FRTMAETNSSD
+3232 FRTMTETNSSD
-3243 ATRVMKLATQK
+3243 ATRVMKLANQK
-3254 YNECKSQA
+3254 YKECKSQA

>member
-1 MAGRTTEDYLQA
+1 MPNYGRLVNTL
-13 FYDRA
+13 F
-18 AANDQYLDS
+18 
-27 VIAPDDGGTYDS
+27 DDNPNYS
-39 YGDGGF
+39 PPVYYGDGGYVDSAENALIGGFGGF
-45 LDSGINAILDGLG
+45 LESL
-58 GGLGSIG
+58 G
-65 AYTNQEFGFGQG
+65 AYTGQEFGFGQG
-77 LEDFGNAMA
+77 MEEYGREL
-86 QGRQAKQQMG
+86 QIGRQARRKW
-96 LQDFRNDPVGFITNP
+96 DPSDAYEHPLDFITDP
-111 NGLWYN
+111 NGLTYTVFN
-117 ALNMVGYEIPDIAA
+117 QIGSSAPDIAA
-131 TVGVGAA
+131 TLAAGAA
-138 TAGVGGAAVGLG
+138 TSYLGGAGGAAVATGLR
-150 LKAAKAARF
+150 AARMAKA
-159 AKTASTLEKA
+159 ASTLEKA
-169 ISVGEDAGTGLG
+169 IAVGADIGELGTGAK
-181 IARKAFS
+181 IARAAFN
-188 AMPEIAGNVAG
+188 AAPEIVGNVAG
-199 GYLDAAAEAGDTYN
+199 GYLDAASEAGDTYN
-213 QAIQMGYSQDEARNA
+213 QAIQNGATQEEARNA
-228 MDTDFMDNLGLSV
+228 MDTDFMDNIGMSIGT
-241 ASNAVYM
+241 NAIEM
-248 GMLKGAANAP
+248 GMFKGALKAP
-258 KRFLSRATESTEQ
+258 ARLLGSAGESTEQ

-293 KRYATRVL
+293 KNYATRFL
-301 AHGVPGTMV
+301 THSIPGTAV

-322 NNALTGEDINYNPF
+322 NSAITGESVNYNPL
-336 DMNDESKEQMGMAG
+336 DMDAESKSQMFQAGVGM
-350 LAMTPM
+350 LPM
-356 AILGGIGH
+356 ALLGGIGH
-364 RRARRTSPADEVS
+364 RRARRVDTTGEEKVVTSPIDDAVHSQEGS
-377 NPVEG
+377 PNVEE
-382 ANSPVRETVRN
+382 S
-393 TPDTIQWEA
+393 IQDEA
-402 PAREDVEATENIPI
+402 PVTENIPV

-429 PMNSQEA
+429 PMNSQSV
-436 PATQPVSEPSV
+436 ATPQPFSEPSV
-447 PTGPKEFTQQL
+447 PTGPKDFTQQL
-458 LDKMNNPT
+458 VDKMNNPT

-476 GKSDNQYQANQA
+476 GKNDDQYSTNQA
-488 IANLIDNGEASVL
+488 IANLIDNGEESVL

-559 QALIQKKTELG
+559 QSLIQKKNELG

-602 VKNRKA
+602 VENRKA
-608 NKEQHS
+608 DREQHV
-614 KNVATAVNAIQ
+614 KNVATAVSAIQ
-625 EDIKQNGTH
+625 GDIKENGVY

-662 SGISKTLRVSSA
+662 AGISKALRASSA
-674 AATRSYELQKKEKQ
+674 AATRSYETQKKGKQ
-688 KATEQVIKDDF
+688 KATEQAIKDDF
-699 LKNGVHSKYY
+699 AKNGVRSKYY

-730 GGEVTHKIR
+730 GGEITPKIR
-739 NQIQTLSGKA
+739 NQIKALSGKA
-749 RAENRVKTQTILSE
+749 RAENRVKTQAIVSK

-769 VQHINSSSKNR
+769 VQRINSSSKNR

-793 VKEQRRQI
+793 VKEQRHQI

-818 AVRGFEKQRVDKS
+818 AVSGFEKQRVDKS
-831 HEVTIESPF
+831 HEVTIKSPF

-866 FFNYKKDLSMNRLLS
+866 FFNYKKGLSMNRLLS

-953 PKPVQGSAHDLLDIM
+953 PKPVQGSAHDLLNIM

-976 KSKTEANPVK
+976 KSKPEAKQPVK
-986 ELSGATKAKKA
+986 ELSVATKAKKT
-997 RTVLNEAKS
+997 RTALNEAKP

-1011 EVKAVHS
+1011 EIKVVRS
-1018 AGKALAKEIRGKHLA
+1018 AGKTLAKEIRGKHLA
-1033 KHDPIHY
+1033 KNDPIHY

-1078 RSTYIQRGNV
+1078 RGEYFQTGNHR
-1088 KEPLVPS
+1088 EPLVPS

-1102 GPVKVARAVKF
+1102 GPVKVARAVNF

-1123 ESGKYTKEEV
+1123 ESGRYTKEEV

-1143 KKQAVEE
+1143 KKQAKEE
-1150 DTKAREEAGENRENS
+1150 SDAKITENMENRENS
-1165 RARNAERYKI
+1165 KARNAERYKI

-1204 DVKIPNGKIDSWG
+1204 DVKIPDGKIYSWG

-1260 SRSFYPLTNSNYDP
+1260 SRSFYPLTDSNYDP
-1274 AFKNRE
+1274 AFKNRG

-1291 KNVFDLLSEEDKKQ
+1291 KNVFDLLSEEDQKR
-1305 FLADGNK
+1305 FLEDGNEVK
-1312 VEGELSAWS
+1312 GEDKNDRKDTVTADAERSHEQRNLGSHVVQRNNGTSKRNDAGRS
-1321 QSKIAKAMDEK
+1321 LGKTESTRRGIHRQIRGPKRGNGNTSGLTGPEKKIQSSISILTSNGIPVSSDYSEKLIKDSFGKLPARLQSKIARAIDEMATAFVYYGDK
-1332 SQQAFLGSGKDII
+1332 SGDTLARNYSDYNIIRLFKTAFDP
-1345 DDGKGAET
+1345 T
-1353 DGKEGE
+1353 
-1359 TDDVRNTGTEP
+1359 
-1370 QESGRKSEE
+1370 
-1379 AKSREKKEVKDR
+1379 VKDPTLLHELLHNFQAAIENDSGEKDYGMNYITTNHLVDWSKNTFKDWKLNYLDNLLEQLKNGEGLTKDWKILVYDHVR
-1391 HEEAVGSNISSF
+1391 HNPKYIDYICYQISKDEALKTAL
-1403 GYGFKNQQKKTLA
+1403 KNSRKVYDELFVAKTLA
-1416 RAVLSGLPRKTNTAF
+1416 QLNIAREIPEYRTKLSGVEKRLEKLIDDASPKAGVTSLNRSKLLT
-1431 RNTLKKLGIKY
+1431 KLGVKQIFA
-1442 VITNDEHTNDNL
+1442 
-1454 PVNGMYEQSTGICRL
+1454 NG
-1469 FGRWVE
+1469 
-1475 AIISKDIGEID
+1475 K
-1486 AAFSYPTG
+1486 
-1494 IHEGVHGILSAL
+1494 
-1506 KVSDNELGTNNISDI
+1506 
-1521 IDKFAVLINKEN
+1521 
-1533 GDSSYSDTL
+1533 
-1542 KSLEK
+1542 
-1547 SMKGEEF
+1547 
-1554 SSAIDYG
+1554 
-1561 ENENQ
+1561 
-1566 ESHTYKD
+1566 
-1573 MLALTKRIEKIIETK
+1573 LTKE
-1588 ASIEDFPK
+1588 A
-1596 EINDALYTP
+1596 
-1605 GDNSQ
+1605 
-1610 IVEHILVK
+1610 V
-1618 AASDENFKEKLLGH
+1618 
-1632 PRVWHELIVAHVMN
+1632 
-1646 ELGERR
+1646 
-1652 VDVYNAYAD
+1652 
-1661 GYEKIHGEQEES
+1661 
-1673 KFDPILTL
+1673 
-1681 DNNEILAKFK
+1681 
-1691 KEIATNLS
+1691 
-1699 KEDIKE
+1699 
-1705 IDENNNSILS
+1705 
-1715 DGIKAERL
+1715 
-1723 EIINS
+1723 
-1728 MVTKQVEET
+1728 
-1737 YAKWREQGKEQAD
+1737 QA
-1750 SKPLNQIAWH
+1750 
-1760 GSNTRFDKFDLDHI
+1760 F
-1774 GNGEGAQVHGWG
+1774 GN
-1786 LYFAKN
+1786 YK
-1792 RETSQGSYL
+1792 S
-1801 DRISNE
+1801 
-1807 KDKKTLYAVDI
+1807 KDKKGVST
-1818 PENEKMLDEDSLLKN
+1818 DS
-1833 QPKVVQTAIHKID
+1833 I
-1846 EIFKNAFKPV
+1846 
-1856 FEYTQKRE
+1856 
-1864 FKEVTYDDIAR
+1864 
-1875 NRELKERL
+1875 RL
-1883 KDLKGEIKYWKNLD
+1883 K
-1897 KHLYENSSTVEYH
+1897 T
-1910 FLDLFGKYDIA
+1910 
-1921 DKLSIK
+1921 
-1927 PWDVE
+1927 
-1932 AIREGKN
+1932 R
-1939 KGLVNDIVQKFKEEL
+1939 
-1954 KNEIRMVKNERQQQ
+1954 
-1968 LDNIGT
+1968 
-1974 WENYKRDYLNVNGY
+1974 
-1988 EYYNNMTGYLNEA
+1988 
-2001 NRMDID
+2001 ID
-2007 GKEKVLETLNKMG
+2007 
-2020 YSDIAKQISWRER
+2020 
-2033 PDRIMSEMLRKFGVQ
+2033 
-2048 GIRYDGEE
+2048 
-2056 DGECYVVFND
+2056 
-2066 KAIKILKKYDATDK
+2066 
-2080 KNLAQQKVEDIVSQI
+2080 
-2095 KQLFPNA
+2095 KQLH
-2102 KKIESFGPLVFVE
+2102 KV
-2115 TQNGNKINFDI
+2115 
-2126 EDIIEGKGS
+2126 
-2135 EAERIKAEKGIP
+2135 GIP
-2147 ADMPITING
+2147 T
-2156 QERVINGEA
+2156 
-2165 FIVLSRDGEIGT
+2165 
-2177 AAHEVV
+2177 
-2183 HLAMDAYLTDK
+2183 
-2194 ENQTLIDA
+2194 
-2202 YKGQA
+2202 
-2207 QKEGRAVEEV
+2207 
-2217 IADAGRDLFLNKKSN
+2217 
-2232 PECKGIL
+2232 
-2239 RKLWHY
+2239 
-2245 ITHNLRQIFDKSYR
+2245 
-2259 AKTILES
+2259 
-2266 VTRGEPFDRQR
+2266 
-2277 RADDTPTRY
+2277 
-2286 SVKGI
+2286 
-2291 IKKHLDR
+2291 
-2298 MHEVSH
+2298 H

-2316 GVLPEKERMSIL
+2316 GVLPGKERMNIL

-2427 EAIKKIQE
+2427 EALKKMQE
-2435 LRNSGKYR
+2435 IRNSGKYR

-2451 EENENAGFGKGF
+2451 DENENAGFGKGF

-2468 PKGSAAFKSEDAA
+2468 PKGSSAFKSEAA
-2481 KKYAKTHEKEAYV
+2481 AQEYAKAHEKEAYV

-2506 SSQVDNVMN
+2506 SSQVNNVMN
-2515 SFVKYRDMMDKVYET
+2515 SFMKYRDMMDKVYET
-2530 SAKAAKESGANYK
+2530 SAQAAKESGANYK

-2564 DKDTNTFVRTS
+2564 DKDTKTFVRTA
-2575 SFYNASEASKKAKEL
+2575 SFYNASEASKRTKEL

-2614 AKVDRMTEDQLKQ
+2614 TKVDRMTEDQLKQ

-2682 TGSAVHDNYVKRLQS
+2682 TGSAAHDNYVKKLQS

-2714 AVISQDELNNI
+2714 AIISQDELNNI

-2836 SLLRRRYGHNLYTGL
+2836 SLLRRRYGHNLYTGI

-2931 SEILGRPTGVFD
+2931 SELLGRPTGVFD

-2981 AMDDFKTL
+2981 AMDDFKAL

-3102 ALGMPCANLVDDIF
+3102 ALGMPCVNLVDDIF

-3128 KTGMINWA
+3128 KRGMINWA

-3162 NNIGLG
+3162 SNIGLG

-3183 NIAKGNGIIRSLSPR
+3183 NIAKGNGILRSLAPR
-3198 FGALEEAVT
+3198 LGYIEEAVT

>member
-13 FYDRA
+13 LYDRA
-18 AANDQYLDS
+18 AASDQYLDS

-39 YGDGGF
+39 FGDGGF
-45 LDSGINAILDGLG
+45 LDTAINGTLNGLG
-58 GGLGSIG
+58 TSLGSIG
-65 AYTNQEFGFGQG
+65 AYMNQELGFGQG
-77 LEDFGNAMA
+77 LEDFGDALA
-86 QGRQAKQQMG
+86 QGRQARRQ
-96 LQDFRNDPVGFITNP
+96 FTRNDSLFDFITDP
-111 NGLWYN
+111 NGLTYTAFN
-117 ALNMVGYEIPDIAA
+117 LIGSSAPDIAVTAAASAA
-131 TVGVGAA
+131 TEGIGGLAVGA
-138 TAGVGGAAVGLG
+138 G
-150 LKAAKAARF
+150 LKAARAAKL

-169 ISVGEDAGTGLG
+169 IAVGTDASELSTGAR
-181 IARKAFS
+181 IARAAFKAT
-188 AMPEIAGNVAG
+188 PEVVGNVAG
-199 GYLDAAAEAGDTYN
+199 GYLDAASEAGDTYN
-213 QAIQMGYSQDEARNA
+213 QAIQNGATQEEARNA
-228 MDTDFMDNLGLSV
+228 MDTDFMDNIGMSI
-241 ASNAVYM
+241 ASNAVEM
-248 GMLKGAANAP
+248 GMFKGAANAP
-258 KRFLSRATESTEQ
+258 KRLLGRATESTEQ

-293 KRYATRVL
+293 KNYATRVL
-301 AHGVPGTMV
+301 THSVPGMAV

-322 NNALTGEDINYNPF
+322 NSAITGENVNYNPLE
-336 DMNDESKEQMGMAG
+336 MGDESKDQMFMAGMGMIPMG
-350 LAMTPM
+350 L
-356 AILGGIGH
+356 LGGIGH
-364 RRARRTSPADEVS
+364 RRARRVDTTGEEKVVPSPIDDAVHAQEGTP
-377 NPVEG
+377 NVEE
-382 ANSPVRETVRN
+382 S
-393 TPDTIQWEA
+393 IQDEA
-402 PAREDVEATENIPI
+402 PVTENIPI

-429 PMNSQEA
+429 PMSSQEA
-436 PATQPVSEPSV
+436 PAPQPVSEPSV
-447 PTGPKEFTQQL
+447 PTGPKDFTQQL
-458 LDKMNNPT
+458 MDKMNNPT

-476 GKSDNQYQANQA
+476 GKSDDQYSANQA

-559 QALIQKKTELG
+559 QALIQKKNELG

-602 VKNRKA
+602 VANRKA
-608 NKEQHS
+608 GKEQHM

-625 EDIKQNGTH
+625 EDIKQNGTN
-634 SDFYKPKNGDISDAG
+634 SDFYKPKGGDISDAG
-649 KARLNKLGLNPDD
+649 KARLNKLGLTPDD
-662 SGISKTLRVSSA
+662 PGISKALRASSA
-674 AATRSYELQKKEKQ
+674 AATRSYETQKKGKQ
-688 KATEQVIKDDF
+688 KATEQAIKDDF
-699 LKNGVHSKYY
+699 AKNGVHSKYY

-739 NQIQTLSGKA
+739 SQIQTLSGKA
-749 RAENRVKTQTILSE
+749 RAENRAKTQTIVNK

-769 VQHINSSSKNR
+769 VQRINSSSENR

-793 VKEQRRQI
+793 IKEQRHQI

-807 IAKRDKIAEVD
+807 IAKRNRIAEVD

-866 FFNYKKDLSMNRLLS
+866 FFNYKKGLSMNRLLS

-911 HIQNIEQK
+911 HIQNIERK
-919 VAEVDRQAKQVSDEK
+919 ITEVDRQAKQVSDEK
-934 NRERARRSY
+934 NRERVKRSY
-943 ENKKETQKAE
+943 ENKKEIQKAE
-953 PKPVQGSAHDLLDIM
+953 PKPVQGSAQDLLNIM

-976 KSKTEANPVK
+976 KSKPEANPVK
-986 ELSGATKAKKA
+986 ELSVATKAKKA

-1033 KHDPIHY
+1033 KHDSIHY

-1051 GERAATLSGKNASFV
+1051 KERASTISK
-1066 TVEDGKNVRKPY
+1066 DKY
-1078 RSTYIQRGNV
+1078 RSMYIQRGNV

-1095 IVNWVND
+1095 IVTWVSD

-1113 PGEKALQNLV
+1113 PGDKALKNLV

-1150 DTKAREEAGENRENS
+1150 DAKAQAETKEKKARESENNAGTYLANTKEE
-1165 RARNAERYKI
+1165 
-1175 KSSDKRITY
+1175 RITSSEPLSY
-1184 NGDVTFKYNG
+1184 KYEDG
-1194 KEVRSSIVDM
+1194 MITSSTSDM
-1204 DVKIPNGKIDSWG
+1204 DVKIPNGEIEVFGG
-1217 DKVNLKDADKEDIAD
+1217 DKVKLKDADKQDIAD
-1232 YLSDNYN
+1232 YLSDYYN
-1239 IDTEPDNIKVTKD
+1239 IDTEPDNIKVTKEN
-1252 DEVHVENG
+1252 EVHVTDA
-1260 SRSFYPLTNSNYDP
+1260 SRSFFPDDVSKDI
-1274 AFKNRE
+1274 FNRLG
-1280 ESVEIN
+1280 
-1286 SIEIN
+1286 
-1291 KNVFDLLSEEDKKQ
+1291 KEDQKQ

-1312 VEGELSAWS
+1312 VKGEDGNVQTDETTSDARGSNGPEHLEGDVVQRNSYPPRRNDTGGSGQEALGKRQRVSGQVQQAS
-1321 QSKIAKAMDEK
+1321 GGVGPEYRLTKLGNKLKKALHLATPEGVSIDGPTLNKLINDSFGDLPPRLQSKIAEA
-1332 SQQAFLGSGKDII
+1332 I
-1345 DDGKGAET
+1345 DDMATVFIYDGQKEKTGAL
-1353 DGKEGE
+1353 
-1359 TDDVRNTGTEP
+1359 
-1370 QESGRKSEE
+1370 GRTYSEYNVIRIFQD
-1379 AKSREKKEVKDR
+1379 A
-1391 HEEAVGSNISSF
+1391 
-1403 GYGFKNQQKKTLA
+1403 
-1416 RAVLSGLPRKTNTAF
+1416 LSGDKSTPTILHETIHSLHAAIERG
-1431 RNTLKKLGIKY
+1431 LGDKEYGINY
-1442 VITNDEHTNDNL
+1442 IT
-1454 PVNGMYEQSTGICRL
+1454 S
-1469 FGRWVE
+1469 
-1475 AIISKDIGEID
+1475 
-1486 AAFSYPTG
+1486 
-1494 IHEGVHGILSAL
+1494 
-1506 KVSDNELGTNNISDI
+1506 NN
-1521 IDKFAVLINKEN
+1521 FVNKE
-1533 GDSSYSDTL
+1533 SDTL
-1542 KSLEK
+1542 K
-1547 SMKGEEF
+1547 
-1554 SSAIDYG
+1554 
-1561 ENENQ
+1561 
-1566 ESHTYKD
+1566 
-1573 MLALTKRIEKIIETK
+1573 
-1588 ASIEDFPK
+1588 DFEVK
-1596 EINDALYTP
+1596 YIN
-1605 GDNSQ
+1605 
-1610 IVEHILVK
+1610 
-1618 AASDENFKEKLLGH
+1618 KL
-1632 PRVWHELIVAHVMN
+1632 
-1646 ELGERR
+1646 
-1652 VDVYNAYAD
+1652 
-1661 GYEKIHGEQEES
+1661 
-1673 KFDPILTL
+1673 
-1681 DNNEILAKFK
+1681 
-1691 KEIATNLS
+1691 
-1699 KEDIKE
+1699 
-1705 IDENNNSILS
+1705 
-1715 DGIKAERL
+1715 
-1723 EIINS
+1723 
-1728 MVTKQVEET
+1728 
-1737 YAKWREQGKEQAD
+1737 
-1750 SKPLNQIAWH
+1750 
-1760 GSNTRFDKFDLDHI
+1760 
-1774 GNGEGAQVHGWG
+1774 
-1786 LYFAKN
+1786 
-1792 RETSQGSYL
+1792 
-1801 DRISNE
+1801 
-1807 KDKKTLYAVDI
+1807 
-1818 PENEKMLDEDSLLKN
+1818 
-1833 QPKVVQTAIHKID
+1833 
-1846 EIFKNAFKPV
+1846 
-1856 FEYTQKRE
+1856 
-1864 FKEVTYDDIAR
+1864 
-1875 NRELKERL
+1875 
-1883 KDLKGEIKYWKNLD
+1883 
-1897 KHLYENSSTVEYH
+1897 
-1910 FLDLFGKYDIA
+1910 
-1921 DKLSIK
+1921 
-1927 PWDVE
+1927 
-1932 AIREGKN
+1932 
-1939 KGLVNDIVQKFKEEL
+1939 
-1954 KNEIRMVKNERQQQ
+1954 
-1968 LDNIGT
+1968 
-1974 WENYKRDYLNVNGY
+1974 
-1988 EYYNNMTGYLNEA
+1988 
-2001 NRMDID
+2001 
-2007 GKEKVLETLNKMG
+2007 
-2020 YSDIAKQISWRER
+2020 
-2033 PDRIMSEMLRKFGVQ
+2033 
-2048 GIRYDGEE
+2048 
-2056 DGECYVVFND
+2056 
-2066 KAIKILKKYDATDK
+2066 
-2080 KNLAQQKVEDIVSQI
+2080 I
-2095 KQLFPNA
+2095 KQLQDGDGFTNSWKMLVYDHAIRNPEFIGYVCDKISRSKTLQNSLRKDKELYDELFVA
-2102 KKIESFGPLVFVE
+2102 KTLSQLKLALECPQYKSQLKGVEDRIIDMANKAVNGAGTLSSARASILEKAKVLKPFSNGTFTDEAVKAFLNFVE
-2115 TQNGNKINFDI
+2115 NRNTPSADAMSIK
-2126 EDIIEGKGS
+2126 
-2135 EAERIKAEKGIP
+2135 ERIDKQLHKVGIP
-2147 ADMPITING
+2147 T
-2156 QERVINGEA
+2156 
-2165 FIVLSRDGEIGT
+2165 
-2177 AAHEVV
+2177 
-2183 HLAMDAYLTDK
+2183 
-2194 ENQTLIDA
+2194 
-2202 YKGQA
+2202 
-2207 QKEGRAVEEV
+2207 
-2217 IADAGRDLFLNKKSN
+2217 
-2232 PECKGIL
+2232 
-2239 RKLWHY
+2239 
-2245 ITHNLRQIFDKSYR
+2245 
-2259 AKTILES
+2259 
-2266 VTRGEPFDRQR
+2266 
-2277 RADDTPTRY
+2277 
-2286 SVKGI
+2286 
-2291 IKKHLDR
+2291 
-2298 MHEVSH
+2298 H

-2316 GVLPEKERMSIL
+2316 GVLPGKERMNIL

-2405 LDDGIHLAA
+2405 LDDGIHLAV

-2435 LRNSGKYR
+2435 IRNSGKYR

-2468 PKGSAAFKSEDAA
+2468 PKGSAAFKSEAA
-2481 KKYAKTHEKEAYV
+2481 AQKYAKAHEKEAYV

-2506 SSQVDNVMN
+2506 SSQVDNVMS
-2515 SFVKYRDMMDKVYET
+2515 SFMKYRDMMDKVYET
-2530 SAKAAKESGANYK
+2530 SAQAAKESGANYK

-2564 DKDTNTFVRTS
+2564 DKDTKTFVRTA
-2575 SFYNASEASKKAKEL
+2575 SFYNASEASKRAKEL
-2590 TQAGQEAY
+2590 NQAGQEAY

-2676 SRYKSN
+2676 NRYRSN
-2682 TGSAVHDNYVKRLQS
+2682 TGSAVHDNYVKKLQS

-2714 AVISQDELNNI
+2714 AIISQDELNNI

-2943 KKILFGKSPKDLAV
+2943 KKILFGKSAKDLAD
-2957 KSMWFFEAGDKWA
+2957 KSMWFFNVGDKWA

-2981 AMDDFKTL
+2981 AIDDFKEL
-2989 THDEKKMMLNEAI
+2989 SHDEKKMMLDEAI
-3002 TSWQTKKER
+3002 TSWQTKKDR

-3128 KTGMINWA
+3128 KKGMINWA

-3142 RALVN
+3142 KALVN
-3147 VALYGAPSMAGINLS
+3147 VALYGAPSLAGINLS
-3162 NNIGLG
+3162 GNIGLG

-3183 NIAKGNGIIRSLSPR
+3183 NIAQGNGIIRSLAPR
-3198 FGALEEAVT
+3198 LGALEEAVT

>member
-13 FYDRA
+13 LYDRT

-39 YGDGGF
+39 FGDGGF
-45 LDSGINAILDGLG
+45 LDSAINGSLNGLG
-58 GGLGSIG
+58 SSLGSIG
-65 AYTNQEFGFGQG
+65 TYMNQEFGFGQG
-77 LEDFGNAMA
+77 LEDFGDALA
-86 QGRQAKQQMG
+86 QGRQARRQ
-96 LQDFRNDPVGFITNP
+96 FTRNDSLFDFITDP
-111 NGLWYN
+111 NGLTYTAFN
-117 ALNMVGYEIPDIAA
+117 LVGSSAPDMAA
-131 TVGVGAA
+131 TALVGAA
-138 TAGVGGAAVGLG
+138 TGGVGGAVVGAG
-150 LKAAKAARF
+150 LKAAKAARL
-159 AKTASTLEKA
+159 AKTASALEKA
-169 ISVGEDAGTGLG
+169 IAVGTDASELSTGAR
-181 IARKAFS
+181 IARAAFN
-188 AMPEIAGNVAG
+188 AAPEIAGNIAG
-199 GYLDAAAEAGDTYN
+199 GYLDAASEAGDTYN
-213 QAIQMGYSQDEARNA
+213 RAIQNGATQEEARNA
-228 MDTDFMDNLGLSV
+228 MDTDFMDNIGMSV

-258 KRFLSRATESTEQ
+258 KRLLSSATESTEQ
-271 EAGKGLLGSLSDF
+271 KAGEGLLGSLSDF

-293 KRYATRVL
+293 KNYAPRVL
-301 AHGVPGTMV
+301 SRSVPGMAV
-310 ESYTEGLQNEFQ
+310 ESYIEGLQNEFQ
-322 NNALTGEDINYNPF
+322 NSAITGEGVNYNPLE
-336 DMNDESKEQMGMAG
+336 MGDESKDQMFMAGMGMIPTG
-350 LAMTPM
+350 L
-356 AILGGIGH
+356 LGGIGH
-364 RRARRTSPADEVS
+364 RRARRVDTTGEEKVVTSPIDDAVHAQEGTP
-377 NPVEG
+377 NVEE
-382 ANSPVRETVRN
+382 S
-393 TPDTIQWEA
+393 IQDEA
-402 PAREDVEATENIPI
+402 PVTENIPI

-436 PATQPVSEPSV
+436 PAPQPVSEPSV

-476 GKSDNQYQANQA
+476 GKSDDQYSANQA

-559 QALIQKKTELG
+559 QALIQKKNELG

-602 VKNRKA
+602 VANRKA
-608 NKEQHS
+608 DKEQHT

-649 KARLNKLGLNPDD
+649 KARLNKLGLTPDD
-662 SGISKTLRVSSA
+662 AGISKTLRASSA
-674 AATRSYELQKKEKQ
+674 AATRSYETQKKGKQ
-688 KATEQVIKDDF
+688 KATEQAIKDDF
-699 LKNGVHSKYY
+699 AKNGVHSKYY

-739 NQIQTLSGKA
+739 SQIQTLSGKA
-749 RAENRVKTQTILSE
+749 RAENRVKTQAIVSK

-769 VQHINSSSKNR
+769 VQRINSSSKNR

-793 VKEQRRQI
+793 IKEQRHQI

-807 IAKRDKIAEVD
+807 IAKRNRIAEVD

-934 NRERARRSY
+934 NRERVKRSY
-943 ENKKETQKAE
+943 ENKKEIQKAE
-953 PKPVQGSAHDLLDIM
+953 HKPVQGSAQDLLNIM

-976 KSKTEANPVK
+976 KSKPEANPVK
-986 ELSGATKAKKA
+986 ELSEATKAKKA

-1011 EVKAVHS
+1011 EIKAVRS
-1018 AGKALAKEIRGKHLA
+1018 AGKTLAKEIRGKHLA

-1051 GERAATLSGKNASFV
+1051 KERA
-1066 TVEDGKNVRKPY
+1066 
-1078 RSTYIQRGNV
+1078 STISKDKYKSIYVQKGNI

-1095 IVNWVND
+1095 IVKWVSD

-1123 ESGKYTKEEV
+1123 ESGRYTKEEV

-1143 KKQAVEE
+1143 KKQADDENTKSQAQVEGK
-1150 DTKAREEAGENRENS
+1150 KAREKKNNEGTYLVSTKEEKITTS
-1165 RARNAERYKI
+1165 QPLSYKYEDEMVT
-1175 KSSDKRITY
+1175 SS
-1184 NGDVTFKYNG
+1184 V
-1194 KEVRSSIVDM
+1194 SDM
-1204 DVKIPNGKIDSWG
+1204 DVKIPKGEIEVFGG
-1217 DKVNLKDADKEDIAD
+1217 DKVKLKDADKQDIAD
-1232 YLSDNYN
+1232 YLSDYYN
-1239 IDTEPDNIKVTKD
+1239 IDTEPDNIKVTKEN
-1252 DEVHVENG
+1252 EVHVTDA
-1260 SRSFYPLTNSNYDP
+1260 SRSFFPDDISQDI
-1274 AFKNRE
+1274 FNR
-1280 ESVEIN
+1280 
-1286 SIEIN
+1286 
-1291 KNVFDLLSEEDKKQ
+1291 LDKDDQKQ

-1312 VEGELSAWS
+1312 VKGEDGNVQTDETTSDARGSNGPEHLEGDVVQRNSYPPRRNDTGGSGQEALGKRQRVSGQVQQAS
-1321 QSKIAKAMDEK
+1321 GGVGPEYRLTKLGNKLKKAIHLATPEGVSIDGPTLNKLINDSFGDLPPRLQSKIAEA
-1332 SQQAFLGSGKDII
+1332 I
-1345 DDGKGAET
+1345 DDMATVFIYDGQKEKTGAL
-1353 DGKEGE
+1353 
-1359 TDDVRNTGTEP
+1359 
-1370 QESGRKSEE
+1370 GRTYSEYNVI
-1379 AKSREKKEVKDR
+1379 RIFKD
-1391 HEEAVGSNISSF
+1391 A
-1403 GYGFKNQQKKTLA
+1403 
-1416 RAVLSGLPRKTNTAF
+1416 LSGDKSTPTILHETIHSLHAAIERG
-1431 RNTLKKLGIKY
+1431 LGDKEYGINY
-1442 VITNDEHTNDNL
+1442 IT
-1454 PVNGMYEQSTGICRL
+1454 S
-1469 FGRWVE
+1469 
-1475 AIISKDIGEID
+1475 
-1486 AAFSYPTG
+1486 
-1494 IHEGVHGILSAL
+1494 
-1506 KVSDNELGTNNISDI
+1506 NN
-1521 IDKFAVLINKEN
+1521 FVNKE
-1533 GDSSYSDTL
+1533 SDTL
-1542 KSLEK
+1542 K
-1547 SMKGEEF
+1547 
-1554 SSAIDYG
+1554 
-1561 ENENQ
+1561 
-1566 ESHTYKD
+1566 
-1573 MLALTKRIEKIIETK
+1573 
-1588 ASIEDFPK
+1588 DFEVK
-1596 EINDALYTP
+1596 YIN
-1605 GDNSQ
+1605 
-1610 IVEHILVK
+1610 
-1618 AASDENFKEKLLGH
+1618 KL
-1632 PRVWHELIVAHVMN
+1632 
-1646 ELGERR
+1646 
-1652 VDVYNAYAD
+1652 
-1661 GYEKIHGEQEES
+1661 
-1673 KFDPILTL
+1673 
-1681 DNNEILAKFK
+1681 
-1691 KEIATNLS
+1691 
-1699 KEDIKE
+1699 
-1705 IDENNNSILS
+1705 
-1715 DGIKAERL
+1715 
-1723 EIINS
+1723 
-1728 MVTKQVEET
+1728 
-1737 YAKWREQGKEQAD
+1737 
-1750 SKPLNQIAWH
+1750 
-1760 GSNTRFDKFDLDHI
+1760 
-1774 GNGEGAQVHGWG
+1774 
-1786 LYFAKN
+1786 
-1792 RETSQGSYL
+1792 
-1801 DRISNE
+1801 
-1807 KDKKTLYAVDI
+1807 
-1818 PENEKMLDEDSLLKN
+1818 
-1833 QPKVVQTAIHKID
+1833 
-1846 EIFKNAFKPV
+1846 
-1856 FEYTQKRE
+1856 
-1864 FKEVTYDDIAR
+1864 
-1875 NRELKERL
+1875 
-1883 KDLKGEIKYWKNLD
+1883 
-1897 KHLYENSSTVEYH
+1897 
-1910 FLDLFGKYDIA
+1910 
-1921 DKLSIK
+1921 
-1927 PWDVE
+1927 
-1932 AIREGKN
+1932 
-1939 KGLVNDIVQKFKEEL
+1939 
-1954 KNEIRMVKNERQQQ
+1954 
-1968 LDNIGT
+1968 
-1974 WENYKRDYLNVNGY
+1974 
-1988 EYYNNMTGYLNEA
+1988 
-2001 NRMDID
+2001 
-2007 GKEKVLETLNKMG
+2007 
-2020 YSDIAKQISWRER
+2020 
-2033 PDRIMSEMLRKFGVQ
+2033 
-2048 GIRYDGEE
+2048 
-2056 DGECYVVFND
+2056 
-2066 KAIKILKKYDATDK
+2066 
-2080 KNLAQQKVEDIVSQI
+2080 I
-2095 KQLFPNA
+2095 KQLQDGDGFTNSWKMLVYDHAIRNPEFIDYVCDKISRSKTLQNSLRKDKELYDELFVA
-2102 KKIESFGPLVFVE
+2102 KTLSQLKLALECPRYKSQLKGVEDRIVDMANKAVNGAGTLSSARASILEKAKVIKPFSNGTFTDKAVKAFLNFVE
-2115 TQNGNKINFDI
+2115 NRNTPSADAMSI
-2126 EDIIEGKGS
+2126 KG
-2135 EAERIKAEKGIP
+2135 RIDKQLHKVGIP
-2147 ADMPITING
+2147 T
-2156 QERVINGEA
+2156 
-2165 FIVLSRDGEIGT
+2165 
-2177 AAHEVV
+2177 
-2183 HLAMDAYLTDK
+2183 
-2194 ENQTLIDA
+2194 
-2202 YKGQA
+2202 
-2207 QKEGRAVEEV
+2207 
-2217 IADAGRDLFLNKKSN
+2217 
-2232 PECKGIL
+2232 
-2239 RKLWHY
+2239 
-2245 ITHNLRQIFDKSYR
+2245 
-2259 AKTILES
+2259 
-2266 VTRGEPFDRQR
+2266 
-2277 RADDTPTRY
+2277 
-2286 SVKGI
+2286 
-2291 IKKHLDR
+2291 
-2298 MHEVSH
+2298 H

-2316 GVLPEKERMSIL
+2316 GVLPGKERMSIL

-2427 EAIKKIQE
+2427 EALNKMQE
-2435 LRNSGKYR
+2435 IRNSGKYR

-2451 EENENAGFGKGF
+2451 DENENAGFGKGF

-2468 PKGSAAFKSEDAA
+2468 PKGSAAFKSEAA
-2481 KKYAKTHEKEAYV
+2481 AQEYAKAHEKEAYV

-2506 SSQVDNVMN
+2506 SSQVNNVMN
-2515 SFVKYRDMMDKVYET
+2515 SFMKYRDMMDKVYET
-2530 SAKAAKESGANYK
+2530 SAQAAKESGANYK

-2564 DKDTNTFVRTS
+2564 DKDTKTFVRTA
-2575 SFYNASEASKKAKEL
+2575 SFYNASEASKRAKEL

-2676 SRYKSN
+2676 NRYKSN

-2740 KRSGASGYSQNVAD
+2740 KRSGASGYSQNVPD

-2910 DAKWKELYDYIGINE
+2910 NAKWKELYDYIGINE

-3002 TSWQTKKER
+3002 TSWQTKKDR

-3116 DKTTGHSPVMAL
+3116 DKTTGHSPVIAL
-3128 KTGMINWA
+3128 KKGMINWA

-3142 RALVN
+3142 KALVN
-3147 VALYGAPSMAGINLS
+3147 VALYGAPSLAGINLS
-3162 NNIGLG
+3162 GNIGLG

-3183 NIAKGNGIIRSLSPR
+3183 NIAQGNGIIRSLAPR
-3198 FGALEEAVT
+3198 LGALEEAVT

-3316 QEVRNLS
+3316 QEARNLS

>member
-13 FYDRA
+13 LYDRA
-18 AANDQYLDS
+18 AANDQYIDS
-27 VIAPDDGGTYDS
+27 VIAPDDGGTYD
-39 YGDGGF
+39 YLGDGGY
-45 LDSGINAILDGLG
+45 LDSGINAVLHGLG
-58 GGLGSIG
+58 RALGSIG
-65 AYTNQEFGFGQG
+65 TYTNQEFGFGQG
-77 LEDFGNAMA
+77 LEDFGDALA
-86 QGRQAKQQMG
+86 QGRQARQQMG
-96 LQDFRNDPVGFITNP
+96 LQDFYNDKLGFITNP
-111 NGLWYN
+111 NGLLYN
-117 ALNMVGYEIPDIAA
+117 ALDMAGGEIPDLLVTGA
-131 TVGVGAA
+131 VGAA
-138 TAGVGGAAVGLG
+138 TGGVGGAAVGLG
-150 LKAAKAARF
+150 LKAAKAARL
-159 AKTASTLEKA
+159 AKTASRLEKA
-169 ISVGEDAGTGLG
+169 IAAGEDASTGLG
-181 IARKAFS
+181 IARKAFG
-188 AMPEIAGNVAG
+188 AIPEVAGNVAG
-199 GYLDAAAEAGDTYN
+199 GYLDAASEAGDTYN

-228 MDTDFMDNLGLSV
+228 MDADFMDNLGLSV
-241 ASNAVYM
+241 ASNAVSM

-258 KRFLSRATESTEQ
+258 KRLLSRTTESTEQ

-356 AILGGIGH
+356 ALLGGIGH
-364 RRARRTSPADEVS
+364 RRARRVSPANEVS
-377 NPVEG
+377 NPVEVV
-382 ANSPVRETVRN
+382 NNPVEETVRN
-393 TPDTIQWEA
+393 TPNTIQEES
-402 PAREDVEATENIPI
+402 PVREDVPVEENIPV

-424 DLDAI
+424 DLDTI
-429 PMNSQEA
+429 PTNSQEA

-447 PTGPKEFTQQL
+447 PTGPKEFAQQL
-458 LDKMNNPT
+458 VDRMNNPT

-476 GKSDNQYQANQA
+476 GKSDSHYQANQA
-488 IANLIDNGEASVL
+488 IANLIDTEDGNVL

-559 QALIQKKTELG
+559 QSLIQKKNELG

-602 VKNRKA
+602 VENRKA
-608 NKEQHS
+608 DREQHV
-614 KNVATAVNAIQ
+614 KNVATAVSAIQ
-625 EDIKQNGTH
+625 DDIKENGVY

-649 KARLNKLGLNPDD
+649 KARLNKLGLTPDAP
-662 SGISKTLRVSSA
+662 GISKALRASSA
-674 AATRSYELQKKEKQ
+674 AATRSYETQKKGKQ
-688 KATEQVIKDDF
+688 KATEQAIKDDF
-699 LKNGVHSKYY
+699 AKNGVHSKYY

-739 NQIQTLSGKA
+739 SQIQTLSGKA
-749 RAENRVKTQTILSE
+749 RAENRAKTQAIVSK

-769 VQHINSSSKNR
+769 VQRINSSRENR
-780 GVTLDAKKMEGLS
+780 GVTLDTKKMEGLS
-793 VKEQRRQI
+793 IKEQRHQI
-801 EMANAK
+801 EMANAQ
-807 IAKRDKIAEVD
+807 IAKRNRIAEVD
-818 AVRGFEKQRVDKS
+818 AVRGFEKQRIDKS

-866 FFNYKKDLSMNRLLS
+866 FFNYKKGLSMDRLLS

-953 PKPVQGSAHDLLDIM
+953 PKPVQGSAHDLLNIM

-976 KSKTEANPVK
+976 KSKPEANPVK
-986 ELSGATKAKKA
+986 ELSGATKAKKT
-997 RTVLNEAKS
+997 RTALNEAKP

-1011 EVKAVHS
+1011 EIKVVRS
-1018 AGKALAKEIRGKHLA
+1018 AGKTLAKEIRGKHLA

-1040 FLHHEELEKKY
+1040 FLHYEELEKKY
-1051 GERAATLSGKNASFV
+1051 KERAATISKDKYKSIYVQKGK
-1066 TVEDGKNVRKPY
+1066 
-1078 RSTYIQRGNV
+1078 I

-1095 IVNWVND
+1095 IVKWVSD

-1113 PGEKALQNLV
+1113 PGDKALKNLV

-1150 DTKAREEAGENRENS
+1150 DTKAREEAEENRKNEQEQNAILYQKKKNDKLITYSKDLTYKYEN
-1165 RARNAERYKI
+1165 NEV
-1175 KSSDKRITY
+1175 KSSKADI
-1184 NGDVTFKYNG
+1184 
-1194 KEVRSSIVDM
+1194 
-1204 DVKIPNGKIDSWG
+1204 DVKIPGGKIDSFG
-1217 DKVNLKDADKEDIAD
+1217 GEKVSLKEADKEDIAD
-1232 YLSDNYN
+1232 YLFTYYN
-1239 IDTEPDNIKVTKD
+1239 INTEPDNIKVTKE
-1252 DEVHVENG
+1252 DEVHVTDGYKVFSALSGGENDKYVIRLPKDIFDRLSKKDQEQFIAYGHTVKGEKKNDRKDTVTADAERSHEQRNLG
-1260 SRSFYPLTNSNYDP
+1260 SHVVQRNNGTSKRNDAGRSLGKTKSTRREIHGQIREPKRGNGNTSGLTSSEKKIQSSISILTSDGTPVSDEYSEKLIKDSFGKLP
-1274 AFKNRE
+1274 AR
-1280 ESVEIN
+1280 
-1286 SIEIN
+1286 
-1291 KNVFDLLSEEDKKQ
+1291 L
-1305 FLADGNK
+1305 
-1312 VEGELSAWS
+1312 
-1321 QSKIAKAMDEK
+1321 QSKIARAIDEMATAFVYYGDKSGDTLARNYSDYNIIRLFKTAFDPTVKDPTLLHELLHNFQAAIENESGKKDYGMNYITTNHLVDWSKNSFEGNKLNYLDTLLKQLKNEEGLTKEWKILVYDQVRHNPKYIDYICYQISKDEK
-1332 SQQAFLGSGKDII
+1332 LKTALKNS
-1345 DDGKGAET
+1345 
-1353 DGKEGE
+1353 
-1359 TDDVRNTGTEP
+1359 
-1370 QESGRKSEE
+1370 RKVYDELFV
-1379 AKSREKKEVKDR
+1379 A
-1391 HEEAVGSNISSF
+1391 
-1403 GYGFKNQQKKTLA
+1403 KTLA
-1416 RAVLSGLPRKTNTAF
+1416 QLNIARETPEYRSKLP
-1431 RNTLKKLGIKY
+1431 
-1442 VITNDEHTNDNL
+1442 
-1454 PVNGMYEQSTGICRL
+1454 S
-1469 FGRWVE
+1469 VE
-1475 AIISKDIGEID
+1475 KR
-1486 AAFSYPTG
+1486 
-1494 IHEGVHGILSAL
+1494 
-1506 KVSDNELGTNNISDI
+1506 
-1521 IDKFAVLINKEN
+1521 
-1533 GDSSYSDTL
+1533 
-1542 KSLEK
+1542 LEK
-1547 SMKGEEF
+1547 
-1554 SSAIDYG
+1554 
-1561 ENENQ
+1561 
-1566 ESHTYKD
+1566 
-1573 MLALTKRIEKIIETK
+1573 L
-1588 ASIEDFPK
+1588 
-1596 EINDALYTP
+1596 INDAAP
-1605 GDNSQ
+1605 
-1610 IVEHILVK
+1610 K
-1618 AASDENFKEKLLGH
+1618 AGTTSLNRSKLLTK
-1632 PRVWHELIVAHVMN
+1632 
-1646 ELGERR
+1646 LG
-1652 VDVYNAYAD
+1652 VKQIFAN
-1661 GYEKIHGEQEES
+1661 GK
-1673 KFDPILTL
+1673 LT
-1681 DNNEILAKFK
+1681 
-1691 KEIATNLS
+1691 KEA
-1699 KEDIKE
+1699 
-1705 IDENNNSILS
+1705 
-1715 DGIKAERL
+1715 
-1723 EIINS
+1723 
-1728 MVTKQVEET
+1728 V
-1737 YAKWREQGKEQAD
+1737 QA
-1750 SKPLNQIAWH
+1750 
-1760 GSNTRFDKFDLDHI
+1760 F
-1774 GNGEGAQVHGWG
+1774 GN
-1786 LYFAKN
+1786 YK
-1792 RETSQGSYL
+1792 S
-1801 DRISNE
+1801 
-1807 KDKKTLYAVDI
+1807 KDKKGVST
-1818 PENEKMLDEDSLLKN
+1818 DS
-1833 QPKVVQTAIHKID
+1833 I
-1846 EIFKNAFKPV
+1846 
-1856 FEYTQKRE
+1856 
-1864 FKEVTYDDIAR
+1864 
-1875 NRELKERL
+1875 RL
-1883 KDLKGEIKYWKNLD
+1883 KD
-1897 KHLYENSSTVEYH
+1897 
-1910 FLDLFGKYDIA
+1910 
-1921 DKLSIK
+1921 
-1927 PWDVE
+1927 
-1932 AIREGKN
+1932 R
-1939 KGLVNDIVQKFKEEL
+1939 
-1954 KNEIRMVKNERQQQ
+1954 
-1968 LDNIGT
+1968 
-1974 WENYKRDYLNVNGY
+1974 
-1988 EYYNNMTGYLNEA
+1988 
-2001 NRMDID
+2001 ID
-2007 GKEKVLETLNKMG
+2007 
-2020 YSDIAKQISWRER
+2020 
-2033 PDRIMSEMLRKFGVQ
+2033 
-2048 GIRYDGEE
+2048 
-2056 DGECYVVFND
+2056 
-2066 KAIKILKKYDATDK
+2066 
-2080 KNLAQQKVEDIVSQI
+2080 
-2095 KQLFPNA
+2095 KQLH
-2102 KKIESFGPLVFVE
+2102 KV
-2115 TQNGNKINFDI
+2115 
-2126 EDIIEGKGS
+2126 
-2135 EAERIKAEKGIP
+2135 GIP
-2147 ADMPITING
+2147 T
-2156 QERVINGEA
+2156 
-2165 FIVLSRDGEIGT
+2165 
-2177 AAHEVV
+2177 
-2183 HLAMDAYLTDK
+2183 
-2194 ENQTLIDA
+2194 
-2202 YKGQA
+2202 
-2207 QKEGRAVEEV
+2207 
-2217 IADAGRDLFLNKKSN
+2217 
-2232 PECKGIL
+2232 
-2239 RKLWHY
+2239 
-2245 ITHNLRQIFDKSYR
+2245 
-2259 AKTILES
+2259 
-2266 VTRGEPFDRQR
+2266 
-2277 RADDTPTRY
+2277 
-2286 SVKGI
+2286 
-2291 IKKHLDR
+2291 
-2298 MHEVSH
+2298 H

-2316 GVLPEKERMSIL
+2316 GVLPGKERMNIL

-2405 LDDGIHLAA
+2405 LDDGIHLAV

-2435 LRNSGKYR
+2435 IRNSGKYR

-2468 PKGSAAFKSEDAA
+2468 PKGSAAFKSEAA
-2481 KKYAKTHEKEAYV
+2481 AHKYAKAHEKEAYI

-2506 SSQVDNVMN
+2506 SSQVDNVMS
-2515 SFVKYRDMMDKVYET
+2515 SFMKYRDMMDKVYET
-2530 SAKAAKESGANYK
+2530 SAQAAKESGANYK

-2564 DKDTNTFVRTS
+2564 DKDTKTFVRTA
-2575 SFYNASEASKKAKEL
+2575 SFYNASEASKRVKEL
-2590 TQAGQEAY
+2590 NQAGQEAY

-2676 SRYKSN
+2676 NRYKSN
-2682 TGSAVHDNYVKRLQS
+2682 TGSVVHDNYVKKLQS

-2714 AVISQDELNNI
+2714 AIISQDELNNI

-2740 KRSGASGYSQNVAD
+2740 KRSGASGYSQNVPD

-2898 RTGLKE
+2898 RTGLRE

-2981 AMDDFKTL
+2981 AMDDFKEL
-2989 THDEKKMMLNEAI
+2989 SHDEKKMMLDEAI

-3021 PKPTMASVRKEY
+3021 HKPTMESVRKEY

-3102 ALGMPCANLVDDIF
+3102 ALGMPCVNLVDDIF

-3128 KTGMINWA
+3128 KRGMINWA

-3147 VALYGAPSMAGINLS
+3147 VALYGAPSMAGTNLS
-3162 NNIGLG
+3162 SNIGLG

-3183 NIAKGNGIIRSLSPR
+3183 NIAKGNGIISSLAPR
-3198 FGALEEAVT
+3198 LGYIEEAMT
-3207 GKKENKYGQIT
+3207 GKKENKYDQIT

-3232 FRTMAETNSSD
+3232 FRTMTETNSSD
-3243 ATRVMKLATQK
+3243 ATRVMKLANQK
-3254 YNECKSQA
+3254 YKECKSQA

>member
-45 LDSGINAILDGLG
+45 LDSGINAVLDGLG
-58 GGLGSIG
+58 RGLGSIG
-65 AYTNQEFGFGQG
+65 TYANQEFGFGQG

-96 LQDFRNDPVGFITNP
+96 LQDFYNDPIGFITNP

-117 ALNMVGYEIPDIAA
+117 ALNMVGSEIPDIAA

-138 TAGVGGAAVGLG
+138 TGGIGGAAVGLG
-150 LKAAKAARF
+150 LKAAKAARL
-159 AKTASTLEKA
+159 AKTASRLEKA
-169 ISVGEDAGTGLG
+169 IAAGEDASTGLG
-181 IARKAFS
+181 IARKAFG
-188 AMPEIAGNVAG
+188 AIPEVAGNVAG
-199 GYLDAAAEAGDTYN
+199 GYLDAASEAGDTYN

-241 ASNAVYM
+241 ASNAVSM

-258 KRFLSRATESTEQ
+258 KRLLSRATESTEQ

-356 AILGGIGH
+356 ALLGGIGH
-364 RRARRTSPADEVS
+364 RRARRVSPADEVS
-377 NPVEG
+377 NPVGG

-393 TPDTIQWEA
+393 TPDTIQGEA

-424 DLDAI
+424 DLNAI

-524 IESPNLPIISD
+524 IESPNIPIISD
-535 SKSAQPVA
+535 NKSAQPVA

-559 QALIQKKTELG
+559 QALIQKKNELG

-608 NKEQHS
+608 NKEQHE

-662 SGISKTLRVSSA
+662 AGISKTLRVSSA
-674 AATRSYELQKKEKQ
+674 AATRSYETQKKGKQ
-688 KATEQVIKDDF
+688 KETEQAIKDDF
-699 LKNGVHSKYY
+699 AKNGVHSKYY

-730 GGEVTHKIR
+730 GGEITPKIR
-739 NQIQTLSGKA
+739 NQIKALSGKA
-749 RAENRVKTQTILSE
+749 RSENRVKTQDIVSK

-793 VKEQRRQI
+793 VKEQRHQI

-831 HEVTIESPF
+831 HEVTIKSPF

-866 FFNYKKDLSMNRLLS
+866 FFNYKKGLSMSRLLS

-902 TQDKYNPQD
+902 TQDKYNPLD
-911 HIQNIEQK
+911 HVQNIQQK
-919 VAEVDRQAKQVSDEK
+919 IAEVDKQTKQVSDEK
-934 NRERARRSY
+934 NRERVRRSY
-943 ENKKETQKAE
+943 ENKKEIQKAE
-953 PKPVQGSAHDLLDIM
+953 PKPVQGSAQDLLNIM

-976 KSKTEANPVK
+976 KSKPEAKPVK
-986 ELSGATKAKKA
+986 KLSVATKAKKT
-997 RTVLNEAKS
+997 RTALNEAKS

-1011 EVKAVHS
+1011 EIKAVRS

-1033 KHDPIHY
+1033 KNDPIHY

-1051 GERAATLSGKNASFV
+1051 KERA
-1066 TVEDGKNVRKPY
+1066 
-1078 RSTYIQRGNV
+1078 STISKDKYKSIYVQKGNI

-1095 IVNWVND
+1095 IVKWVSD

-1123 ESGKYTKEEV
+1123 ESGRYTKEEV

-1143 KKQAVEE
+1143 KKQAAEE
-1150 DTKAREEAGENRENS
+1150 DAESQAQVKEKKAREKKNNEGTYLANTKEE
-1165 RARNAERYKI
+1165 
-1175 KSSDKRITY
+1175 RITTPKPLSY
-1184 NGDVTFKYNG
+1184 KYEDEMVT
-1194 KEVRSSIVDM
+1194 SSVSDM
-1204 DVKIPNGKIDSWG
+1204 DVRISKGEIEVFGG
-1217 DKVNLKDADKEDIAD
+1217 DKVKLKDADKEDVAD
-1232 YLSDNYN
+1232 YLSAYYN
-1239 IDTEPDNIKVTKD
+1239 IDTEPDNIKVTKGN
-1252 DEVHVENG
+1252 EVHVTDA
-1260 SRSFYPLTNSNYDP
+1260 SRSFFPDDISQD
-1274 AFKNRE
+1274 
-1280 ESVEIN
+1280 I
-1286 SIEIN
+1286 
-1291 KNVFDLLSEEDKKQ
+1291 FDQLSKEDQEQ
-1305 FLADGNK
+1305 FLADGHTVKGEDSNVQTDETTSDARGSNGPEHLEGDVVQRNSYPPRRNDAGRSGQETLGRRQRVSGQVQQASRGLGPEYRLTKLGNK
-1312 VEGELSAWS
+1312 LKKAIHLATPEGVSIDAPTLNKLINDSFGDLSPRL
-1321 QSKIAKAMDEK
+1321 QSKIAEA
-1332 SQQAFLGSGKDII
+1332 L
-1345 DDGKGAET
+1345 DD
-1353 DGKEGE
+1353 
-1359 TDDVRNTGTEP
+1359 
-1370 QESGRKSEE
+1370 
-1379 AKSREKKEVKDR
+1379 
-1391 HEEAVGSNISSF
+1391 
-1403 GYGFKNQQKKTLA
+1403 
-1416 RAVLSGLPRKTNTAF
+1416 
-1431 RNTLKKLGIKY
+1431 
-1442 VITNDEHTNDNL
+1442 
-1454 PVNGMYEQSTGICRL
+1454 M
-1469 FGRWVE
+1469 
-1475 AIISKDIGEID
+1475 
-1486 AAFSYPTG
+1486 
-1494 IHEGVHGILSAL
+1494 
-1506 KVSDNELGTNNISDI
+1506 
-1521 IDKFAVLINKEN
+1521 
-1533 GDSSYSDTL
+1533 
-1542 KSLEK
+1542 
-1547 SMKGEEF
+1547 
-1554 SSAIDYG
+1554 
-1561 ENENQ
+1561 
-1566 ESHTYKD
+1566 
-1573 MLALTKRIEKIIETK
+1573 
-1588 ASIEDFPK
+1588 
-1596 EINDALYTP
+1596 
-1605 GDNSQ
+1605 
-1610 IVEHILVK
+1610 
-1618 AASDENFKEKLLGH
+1618 
-1632 PRVWHELIVAHVMN
+1632 
-1646 ELGERR
+1646 
-1652 VDVYNAYAD
+1652 
-1661 GYEKIHGEQEES
+1661 
-1673 KFDPILTL
+1673 
-1681 DNNEILAKFK
+1681 
-1691 KEIATNLS
+1691 AT
-1699 KEDIKE
+1699 
-1705 IDENNNSILS
+1705 
-1715 DGIKAERL
+1715 
-1723 EIINS
+1723 
-1728 MVTKQVEET
+1728 
-1737 YAKWREQGKEQAD
+1737 
-1750 SKPLNQIAWH
+1750 
-1760 GSNTRFDKFDLDHI
+1760 
-1774 GNGEGAQVHGWG
+1774 
-1786 LYFAKN
+1786 
-1792 RETSQGSYL
+1792 
-1801 DRISNE
+1801 
-1807 KDKKTLYAVDI
+1807 
-1818 PENEKMLDEDSLLKN
+1818 
-1833 QPKVVQTAIHKID
+1833 
-1846 EIFKNAFKPV
+1846 V
-1856 FEYTQKRE
+1856 F
-1864 FKEVTYDDIAR
+1864 I
-1875 NRELKERL
+1875 
-1883 KDLKGEIKYWKNLD
+1883 
-1897 KHLYENSSTVEYH
+1897 
-1910 FLDLFGKYDIA
+1910 
-1921 DKLSIK
+1921 
-1927 PWDVE
+1927 
-1932 AIREGKN
+1932 
-1939 KGLVNDIVQKFKEEL
+1939 
-1954 KNEIRMVKNERQQQ
+1954 
-1968 LDNIGT
+1968 
-1974 WENYKRDYLNVNGY
+1974 
-1988 EYYNNMTGYLNEA
+1988 
-2001 NRMDID
+2001 
-2007 GKEKVLETLNKMG
+2007 
-2020 YSDIAKQISWRER
+2020 
-2033 PDRIMSEMLRKFGVQ
+2033 
-2048 GIRYDGEE
+2048 YDGEKEKTGALGRTYSEYNVIRIFKDALSGDKSTPTVLHETIHSLHAAIERGLGDKEYGINYITSNNFVDKEKDQLE
-2056 DGECYVVFND
+2056 DYRIGYTNRLIEQLREGEGFTNSWRILVYDHTIRNPKIVDYVCDKISKSKTLQESLKKNKELYDELFVAKTLSQLQLASKYPQYKSQLKGVEDRIIDMANKAVDGAGTLSSARASILEKAKVIKPFSNGTFTD
-2066 KAIKILKKYDATDK
+2066 KAVKAFLNFVENRNTPSADAMSIKERID
-2080 KNLAQQKVEDIVSQI
+2080 
-2095 KQLFPNA
+2095 KQLH
-2102 KKIESFGPLVFVE
+2102 KV
-2115 TQNGNKINFDI
+2115 
-2126 EDIIEGKGS
+2126 
-2135 EAERIKAEKGIP
+2135 GIP
-2147 ADMPITING
+2147 T
-2156 QERVINGEA
+2156 
-2165 FIVLSRDGEIGT
+2165 
-2177 AAHEVV
+2177 
-2183 HLAMDAYLTDK
+2183 
-2194 ENQTLIDA
+2194 
-2202 YKGQA
+2202 
-2207 QKEGRAVEEV
+2207 
-2217 IADAGRDLFLNKKSN
+2217 
-2232 PECKGIL
+2232 
-2239 RKLWHY
+2239 
-2245 ITHNLRQIFDKSYR
+2245 
-2259 AKTILES
+2259 
-2266 VTRGEPFDRQR
+2266 
-2277 RADDTPTRY
+2277 
-2286 SVKGI
+2286 
-2291 IKKHLDR
+2291 
-2298 MHEVSH
+2298 H

-2316 GVLPEKERMSIL
+2316 GVLPGKERMNIL

-2427 EAIKKIQE
+2427 EALKKMQE
-2435 LRNSGKYR
+2435 IRNSGKYR

-2451 EENENAGFGKGF
+2451 DENENAGFGKGF

-2468 PKGSAAFKSEDAA
+2468 PKGSAAFKSEAA
-2481 KKYAKTHEKEAYV
+2481 AQKYAKAHEKEAYV

-2506 SSQVDNVMN
+2506 SSQVDNIMN
-2515 SFVKYRDMMDKVYET
+2515 SFMKYRDMMDKVYET
-2530 SAKAAKESGANYK
+2530 SAQAAKESGANYK

-2564 DKDTNTFVRTS
+2564 DKDTKTFVRTS
-2575 SFYNASEASKKAKEL
+2575 SFYNASEASKRAKEL

-2676 SRYKSN
+2676 NRYKSN

-2714 AVISQDELNNI
+2714 AIISQDELNNI

-2740 KRSGASGYSQNVAD
+2740 KRSGASGYSQNVPD

-2904 ATGSKN
+2904 ATGSKY
-2910 DAKWKELYDYIGINE
+2910 DEKWKELYDYIGINE
-2925 RSVAID
+2925 KSVAID

-2943 KKILFGKSPKDLAV
+2943 KKILFGKSAKDLAD
-2957 KSMWFFEAGDKWA
+2957 KSMWFFNVGDKWA

-2981 AMDDFKTL
+2981 AMDDFKEL
-2989 THDEKKMMLNEAI
+2989 SHDEKKMMLDEAI

-3021 PKPTMASVRKEY
+3021 PKPTMESVRKEY

-3128 KTGMINWA
+3128 KRGMINWA

-3162 NNIGLG
+3162 GNIGLG

-3183 NIAKGNGIIRSLSPR
+3183 NIAQGNGIIRSLAPR
-3198 FGALEEAVT
+3198 LGTLEEAVT

>member
-13 FYDRA
+13 LYDRA

-39 YGDGGF
+39 FGDGGF
-45 LDSGINAILDGLG
+45 LDSAINGALNGLG
-58 GGLGSIG
+58 SSLGSIG
-65 AYTNQEFGFGQG
+65 TYMNQEFGFGQG
-77 LEDFGNAMA
+77 LEDFGDAIS
-86 QGRQAKQQMG
+86 QGRQARRQ
-96 LQDFRNDPVGFITNP
+96 FTRNDNLFDFITDP
-111 NGLWYN
+111 NGLTYTSFN
-117 ALNMVGYEIPDIAA
+117 IVGSSAPDLAVTGA
-131 TVGVGAA
+131 VGAA
-138 TAGVGGAAVGLG
+138 TGGIGGAAVELG
-150 LKAAKAARF
+150 LKAAKAARL
-159 AKTASTLEKA
+159 AKTASSLEKA
-169 ISVGEDAGTGLG
+169 IAVGTDASELSTGAR
-181 IARKAFS
+181 IARAAFH
-188 AMPEIAGNVAG
+188 AAPEIAGNVAG
-199 GYLDAAAEAGDTYN
+199 GYLDAASEAGDTYN
-213 QAIQMGYSQDEARNA
+213 QAIQNGATQEEARNA
-228 MDTDFMDNLGLSV
+228 MDTDFMDNIGMSI
-241 ASNAVYM
+241 ASNAVVM
-248 GMLKGAANAP
+248 GMFKGAANAP
-258 KRFLSRATESTEQ
+258 KRLFSRATESTEQ
-271 EAGKGLLGSLSDF
+271 KAGEGLLGSLSDF

-293 KRYATRVL
+293 KRYSTRVL
-301 AHGVPGTMV
+301 AHSVPGMAV

-322 NNALTGEDINYNPF
+322 NSAITGEGVNYNPLE
-336 DMNDESKEQMGMAG
+336 MGDESKDQMFMAGMGMIPMG
-350 LAMTPM
+350 L
-356 AILGGIGH
+356 LGGIGH
-364 RRARRTSPADEVS
+364 RRARRVSPADEVS
-377 NPVEG
+377 NPVEVV
-382 ANSPVRETVRN
+382 NNPVEETVRN
-393 TPDTIQWEA
+393 TPNTIQEES
-402 PAREDVEATENIPI
+402 PVREDVPVEENIPV

-424 DLDAI
+424 DLDTI
-429 PMNSQEA
+429 PTNSQEA

-458 LDKMNNPT
+458 VDRMNNPT

-476 GKSDNQYQANQA
+476 GKSDSHYQANQA
-488 IANLIDNGEASVL
+488 IANLIDTEDGNVL

-559 QALIQKKTELG
+559 QSLIQKKNELG

-602 VKNRKA
+602 VENRKA
-608 NKEQHS
+608 DREQHV
-614 KNVATAVNAIQ
+614 KNVATAVSAIQ
-625 EDIKQNGTH
+625 DDIKENGVY

-649 KARLNKLGLNPDD
+649 KARLNKLGLTPDD
-662 SGISKTLRVSSA
+662 PGISKALRASSA
-674 AATRSYELQKKEKQ
+674 AATRSYETQKKGKQ
-688 KATEQVIKDDF
+688 KATEQAIKDDF
-699 LKNGVHSKYY
+699 AKNGVHSKYY

-739 NQIQTLSGKA
+739 SQIQTLSGKA
-749 RAENRVKTQTILSE
+749 RAENRAKTQAIVSK

-769 VQHINSSSKNR
+769 VQRINSSRENR
-780 GVTLDAKKMEGLS
+780 GVTLDTKKMEGLS
-793 VKEQRRQI
+793 IKEQRHQI
-801 EMANAK
+801 EMANAQ
-807 IAKRDKIAEVD
+807 IAKRNRIAEVD
-818 AVRGFEKQRVDKS
+818 AVRGFEKQRIDKS

-866 FFNYKKDLSMNRLLS
+866 FFNYKKGLSMDRLLS

-953 PKPVQGSAHDLLDIM
+953 PKPVQGSAHDLLNIM

-976 KSKTEANPVK
+976 KSKPEANPVK
-986 ELSGATKAKKA
+986 ELSGATKAKKT
-997 RTVLNEAKS
+997 RTALNEAKP

-1011 EVKAVHS
+1011 EIKVVRS
-1018 AGKALAKEIRGKHLA
+1018 AGKTLAKEIRGKHLA

-1040 FLHHEELEKKY
+1040 FLHYEELEKKY
-1051 GERAATLSGKNASFV
+1051 KERAATISKDKYKSIYVQKGK
-1066 TVEDGKNVRKPY
+1066 
-1078 RSTYIQRGNV
+1078 I

-1095 IVNWVND
+1095 IVKWVSD

-1113 PGEKALQNLV
+1113 PGDKALKNLV

-1150 DTKAREEAGENRENS
+1150 DTKAREEAEENRKNEQEQNAILYQKKKNDKLITYSKDLTYKYEN
-1165 RARNAERYKI
+1165 NEV
-1175 KSSDKRITY
+1175 KSSKADI
-1184 NGDVTFKYNG
+1184 
-1194 KEVRSSIVDM
+1194 
-1204 DVKIPNGKIDSWG
+1204 DVKIPGGKIDSFG
-1217 DKVNLKDADKEDIAD
+1217 GEKVSLKEADKEGIAD
-1232 YLSDNYN
+1232 YLFTYYN
-1239 IDTEPDNIKVTKD
+1239 INTEPDNIKVTKE
-1252 DEVHVENG
+1252 DEVHVTDGYKVFSALSGGENDKYVIRLPKDIFDRLSKKDQEQFIAYGHTVKGEKKNDRKDTVTADAERSHEQRNLG
-1260 SRSFYPLTNSNYDP
+1260 SHVVQRNNGTSKRNDAGRSLGKTKSTRREIHGQIREPKRGNGNTSGLTSSEKKIQSSISILTSDGTPVSDEYSEKLIKDSFGKLP
-1274 AFKNRE
+1274 AR
-1280 ESVEIN
+1280 
-1286 SIEIN
+1286 
-1291 KNVFDLLSEEDKKQ
+1291 L
-1305 FLADGNK
+1305 
-1312 VEGELSAWS
+1312 
-1321 QSKIAKAMDEK
+1321 QSKIARAIDEMATAFVYYGDKSGDTLARNYSDYNIIRLFKTAFDPTVKDPTLLHELLHNFQAAIENESGKKDYGMNYITTNHLVDWSKNSFEGNKLNYLDTLLKQLKNEEGLTKEWKILVYDQVRHNPKYIDYICYQISKDEK
-1332 SQQAFLGSGKDII
+1332 LKTALKNS
-1345 DDGKGAET
+1345 
-1353 DGKEGE
+1353 
-1359 TDDVRNTGTEP
+1359 
-1370 QESGRKSEE
+1370 RKVYDELFV
-1379 AKSREKKEVKDR
+1379 A
-1391 HEEAVGSNISSF
+1391 
-1403 GYGFKNQQKKTLA
+1403 KTLA
-1416 RAVLSGLPRKTNTAF
+1416 QLNIARETPEYRSKLP
-1431 RNTLKKLGIKY
+1431 
-1442 VITNDEHTNDNL
+1442 
-1454 PVNGMYEQSTGICRL
+1454 S
-1469 FGRWVE
+1469 VE
-1475 AIISKDIGEID
+1475 KR
-1486 AAFSYPTG
+1486 
-1494 IHEGVHGILSAL
+1494 
-1506 KVSDNELGTNNISDI
+1506 
-1521 IDKFAVLINKEN
+1521 
-1533 GDSSYSDTL
+1533 
-1542 KSLEK
+1542 LEK
-1547 SMKGEEF
+1547 
-1554 SSAIDYG
+1554 
-1561 ENENQ
+1561 
-1566 ESHTYKD
+1566 
-1573 MLALTKRIEKIIETK
+1573 L
-1588 ASIEDFPK
+1588 
-1596 EINDALYTP
+1596 INDAAP
-1605 GDNSQ
+1605 
-1610 IVEHILVK
+1610 K
-1618 AASDENFKEKLLGH
+1618 AGTTSLNRSKLLTK
-1632 PRVWHELIVAHVMN
+1632 
-1646 ELGERR
+1646 LG
-1652 VDVYNAYAD
+1652 VKQIFAN
-1661 GYEKIHGEQEES
+1661 GK
-1673 KFDPILTL
+1673 LT
-1681 DNNEILAKFK
+1681 
-1691 KEIATNLS
+1691 KEA
-1699 KEDIKE
+1699 
-1705 IDENNNSILS
+1705 
-1715 DGIKAERL
+1715 
-1723 EIINS
+1723 
-1728 MVTKQVEET
+1728 V
-1737 YAKWREQGKEQAD
+1737 QAFGD
-1750 SKPLNQIAWH
+1750 YKS
-1760 GSNTRFDKFDLDHI
+1760 
-1774 GNGEGAQVHGWG
+1774 
-1786 LYFAKN
+1786 
-1792 RETSQGSYL
+1792 
-1801 DRISNE
+1801 
-1807 KDKKTLYAVDI
+1807 KDKKGVST
-1818 PENEKMLDEDSLLKN
+1818 DS
-1833 QPKVVQTAIHKID
+1833 I
-1846 EIFKNAFKPV
+1846 
-1856 FEYTQKRE
+1856 
-1864 FKEVTYDDIAR
+1864 
-1875 NRELKERL
+1875 RL
-1883 KDLKGEIKYWKNLD
+1883 KD
-1897 KHLYENSSTVEYH
+1897 
-1910 FLDLFGKYDIA
+1910 
-1921 DKLSIK
+1921 
-1927 PWDVE
+1927 
-1932 AIREGKN
+1932 R
-1939 KGLVNDIVQKFKEEL
+1939 
-1954 KNEIRMVKNERQQQ
+1954 
-1968 LDNIGT
+1968 
-1974 WENYKRDYLNVNGY
+1974 
-1988 EYYNNMTGYLNEA
+1988 
-2001 NRMDID
+2001 ID
-2007 GKEKVLETLNKMG
+2007 
-2020 YSDIAKQISWRER
+2020 
-2033 PDRIMSEMLRKFGVQ
+2033 
-2048 GIRYDGEE
+2048 
-2056 DGECYVVFND
+2056 
-2066 KAIKILKKYDATDK
+2066 
-2080 KNLAQQKVEDIVSQI
+2080 
-2095 KQLFPNA
+2095 KQLH
-2102 KKIESFGPLVFVE
+2102 KV
-2115 TQNGNKINFDI
+2115 
-2126 EDIIEGKGS
+2126 
-2135 EAERIKAEKGIP
+2135 GIP
-2147 ADMPITING
+2147 T
-2156 QERVINGEA
+2156 
-2165 FIVLSRDGEIGT
+2165 
-2177 AAHEVV
+2177 
-2183 HLAMDAYLTDK
+2183 
-2194 ENQTLIDA
+2194 
-2202 YKGQA
+2202 
-2207 QKEGRAVEEV
+2207 
-2217 IADAGRDLFLNKKSN
+2217 
-2232 PECKGIL
+2232 
-2239 RKLWHY
+2239 
-2245 ITHNLRQIFDKSYR
+2245 
-2259 AKTILES
+2259 
-2266 VTRGEPFDRQR
+2266 
-2277 RADDTPTRY
+2277 
-2286 SVKGI
+2286 
-2291 IKKHLDR
+2291 
-2298 MHEVSH
+2298 H

-2316 GVLPEKERMSIL
+2316 GVLPGKERMNIL

-2405 LDDGIHLAA
+2405 LDDGIHLAV

-2435 LRNSGKYR
+2435 IRNSGKYR

-2468 PKGSAAFKSEDAA
+2468 PKGSAAFKSEAA
-2481 KKYAKTHEKEAYV
+2481 AHKYAKAHEKEAYI

-2506 SSQVDNVMN
+2506 SSQVDNVMS
-2515 SFVKYRDMMDKVYET
+2515 SFMKYRDMMDKVYET
-2530 SAKAAKESGANYK
+2530 SAQAAKESGANYK

-2564 DKDTNTFVRTS
+2564 DKDTKTFVRTA
-2575 SFYNASEASKKAKEL
+2575 SFYNASEASKRVKEL
-2590 TQAGQEAY
+2590 NQAGQEAY

-2676 SRYKSN
+2676 NRYKSN
-2682 TGSAVHDNYVKRLQS
+2682 TGSVVHDNYVKKLQS

-2714 AVISQDELNNI
+2714 AIISQDELNNI

-2740 KRSGASGYSQNVAD
+2740 KRSGASGYSQNVPD

-2898 RTGLKE
+2898 RTGLRE

-2981 AMDDFKTL
+2981 AMDDFKEL
-2989 THDEKKMMLNEAI
+2989 SHDEKKMMLDEAI

-3021 PKPTMASVRKEY
+3021 HKPTMESVRKEY

-3102 ALGMPCANLVDDIF
+3102 ALGMPCVNLVDDIF

-3128 KTGMINWA
+3128 KRGMINWA

-3147 VALYGAPSMAGINLS
+3147 VALYGAPSMAGTNLS
-3162 NNIGLG
+3162 SNIGLG

-3183 NIAKGNGIIRSLSPR
+3183 NIAKGNGIISSLAPR
-3198 FGALEEAVT
+3198 LGYIEEAMT
-3207 GKKENKYGQIT
+3207 GKKENKYDQIT

-3232 FRTMAETNSSD
+3232 FRTMTETNSSD
-3243 ATRVMKLATQK
+3243 ATRVMKLANQK
-3254 YNECKSQA
+3254 YKECKSQA

>member
-13 FYDRA
+13 LYDRA
-18 AANDQYLDS
+18 EANDQYLDS

-39 YGDGGF
+39 FGDGGF
-45 LDSGINAILDGLG
+45 LDSAINGALNGLG
-58 GGLGSIG
+58 SSLGSIG
-65 AYTNQEFGFGQG
+65 TYTNQEFGFGQG
-77 LEDFGNAMA
+77 LDDFGDALS
-86 QGRQAKQQMG
+86 QGRQARRQ
-96 LQDFRNDPVGFITNP
+96 FTRNDSLFDFITDP
-111 NGLWYN
+111 NGLTYTAFN
-117 ALNMVGYEIPDIAA
+117 LVGSSAPDLAA
-131 TVGVGAA
+131 TAAVGAA
-138 TAGVGGAAVGLG
+138 TGGIGGAAVGLG
-150 LKAAKAARF
+150 LKAAKAARL
-159 AKTASTLEKA
+159 AKAASSLEKA
-169 ISVGEDAGTGLG
+169 IAVGTDASELSTGAR
-181 IARKAFS
+181 IARAAFN
-188 AMPEIAGNVAG
+188 AAPEIAGNIAG
-199 GYLDAAAEAGDTYN
+199 GYLDASAEAGDTYN
-213 QAIQMGYSQDEARNA
+213 RAIQNGATQEEARNA
-228 MDTDFMDNLGLSV
+228 MDTDFMDNIGMSI
-241 ASNAVYM
+241 ASNAVVM
-248 GMLKGAANAP
+248 GMFKGAVNAP
-258 KRFLSRATESTEQ
+258 KRLLSSVTESTEHK
-271 EAGKGLLGSLSDF
+271 AGEGLLGSLSDF

-293 KRYATRVL
+293 KHYATRVL
-301 AHGVPGTMV
+301 AHSVPGMAV

-322 NNALTGEDINYNPF
+322 NSAITGEGVNYNPLE
-336 DMNDESKEQMGMAG
+336 MGNESKDQMFMAGMGMIPTG
-350 LAMTPM
+350 L
-356 AILGGIGH
+356 LGGIGH
-364 RRARRTSPADEVS
+364 RRARRVSPADEAS
-377 NPVEG
+377 NPVEVV
-382 ANSPVRETVRN
+382 NSPVEEPVINDQIDN
-393 TPDTIQWEA
+393 TASVQEDAPNVDSTIQNEI
-402 PAREDVEATENIPI
+402 PVTENIPV

-424 DLDAI
+424 DLDATPI
-429 PMNSQEA
+429 NSREA

-458 LDKMNNPT
+458 IDKMNNPT

-476 GKSDNQYQANQA
+476 GKSDNHYQANQA
-488 IANLIDNGEASVL
+488 IANLIDTEDGNVL

-524 IESPNLPIISD
+524 IESPNIPIISD
-535 SKSAQPVA
+535 NKSAQPVA

-559 QALIQKKTELG
+559 QALIQKKNELG

-591 PAQRKEIHVQE
+591 PAQREEIHVQE

-608 NKEQHS
+608 NKEQHE

-662 SGISKTLRVSSA
+662 AGISKTLRVSSA
-674 AATRSYELQKKEKQ
+674 AATRSYETQKKGKQ
-688 KATEQVIKDDF
+688 KATEQAIKDDF
-699 LKNGVHSKYY
+699 AKNGVHSKYY

-730 GGEVTHKIR
+730 GGEVTNKIR

-749 RAENRVKTQTILSE
+749 RSENRVKTKTILSK
-763 KNHMDT
+763 KNHMDK
-769 VQHINSSSKNR
+769 VQRINSSRENR
-780 GVTLDAKKMEGLS
+780 GVTLDTKKMEGLS
-793 VKEQRRQI
+793 IKEQRHQI
-801 EMANAK
+801 EMANAQ
-807 IAKRDKIAEVD
+807 IAKRNRIAEVD

-831 HEVTIESPF
+831 HEVTIKSPF
-840 AQKLSQYANK
+840 AKKLSQYANK

-866 FFNYKKDLSMNRLLS
+866 FFNYKKDLSMSRLLS

-953 PKPVQGSAHDLLDIM
+953 PKPVQGSAHDLLNIM

-976 KSKTEANPVK
+976 KSKPEANPVK
-986 ELSGATKAKKA
+986 ELSGATKAKKTRA
-997 RTVLNEAKS
+997 KINEAKS

-1011 EVKAVHS
+1011 KIKIVHS
-1018 AGKALAKEIRGKHLA
+1018 EGKALAKEIRGKHLA
-1033 KHDPIHY
+1033 KNDPIHY

-1078 RSTYIQRGNV
+1078 RSIYIQRGNV

-1113 PGEKALQNLV
+1113 PGDKALDNLV

-1143 KKQAVEE
+1143 KKQAKEESDTKITE
-1150 DTKAREEAGENRENS
+1150 DTENKENLK
-1165 RARNAERYKI
+1165 ARNADLYKM

-1184 NGDVTFKYNG
+1184 NGDVTFEYNG
-1194 KEVRSSIVDM
+1194 ENVHSSIVDM
-1204 DVKIPNGKIDSWG
+1204 KVKIPGGKIDSMG
-1217 DKVNLKDADKEDIAD
+1217 TEVGLREADKNDIAD
-1232 YLSDNYN
+1232 YLSDYYN
-1239 IDTEPDNIKVTKD
+1239 IDVDPDNIKIVKD
-1252 DEVHVENG
+1252 DEVYIKDG
-1260 SRSFYPLTNSNYDP
+1260 SRYFWKTYENDVDADALSFKIPEDV
-1274 AFKNRE
+1274 FNRLG
-1280 ESVEIN
+1280 
-1286 SIEIN
+1286 
-1291 KNVFDLLSEEDKKQ
+1291 KEDQKQ
-1305 FLADGNK
+1305 FLADGHE
-1312 VEGELSAWS
+1312 VEGED
-1321 QSKIAKAMDEK
+1321 K
-1332 SQQAFLGSGKDII
+1332 

-1391 HEEAVGSNISSF
+1391 HEEAVGSNIYSF

-1416 RAVLSGLPRKTNTAF
+1416 RAVLSGLPRKINTAF

-1506 KVSDNELGTNNISDI
+1506 KVSDNEVGTNNISDI

-1542 KSLEK
+1542 KYLEK

-1699 KEDIKE
+1699 KEYIKE

-1974 WENYKRDYLNVNGY
+1974 WENYKRDYLNVDGY

-2001 NRMDID
+2001 SRMDID

-2066 KAIKILKKYDATDK
+2066 KAIRILKKYDATDK

-2135 EAERIKAEKGIP
+2135 EAERIKAENGIP

-2165 FIVLSRDGEIGT
+2165 FIMVSRDGEIGT

-2277 RADDTPTRY
+2277 MADDTPTRY

-2298 MHEVSH
+2298 MHEVSP

-2316 GVLPEKERMSIL
+2316 GVLPGKERMSIL

-2392 ANEMHRDPMQVIN
+2392 ANEMHRDPIQVIN

-2481 KKYAKTHEKEAYV
+2481 KKYAKAHEKEAYV

-2506 SSQVDNVMN
+2506 SSQVDNVMS
-2515 SFVKYRDMMDKVYET
+2515 SFMKYRDMMDKVYET
-2530 SAKAAKESGANYK
+2530 SAQAAKESGANYK

-2564 DKDTNTFVRTS
+2564 DKDTKTFVRTS
-2575 SFYNASEASKKAKEL
+2575 SFYNASEASKRAKEL
-2590 TQAGQEAY
+2590 TKAGQEAY

-2614 AKVDRMTEDQLKQ
+2614 AKVDRMTEAQLKQ

-2676 SRYKSN
+2676 NRYKSN
-2682 TGSAVHDNYVKRLQS
+2682 TGSAVHDNYVKKLQS

-2714 AVISQDELNNI
+2714 AIISQDELNNI

-2931 SEILGRPTGVFD
+2931 SELLGRPTGVFD

-2981 AMDDFKTL
+2981 AMDDFKAL

-3021 PKPTMASVRKEY
+3021 HKPTMASVRKEY

-3128 KTGMINWA
+3128 KRGMINWA

-3147 VALYGAPSMAGINLS
+3147 VALYGSPSMAGINLS

-3183 NIAKGNGIIRSLSPR
+3183 NIAKGNGILRSLAPR
-3198 FGALEEAVT
+3198 LGALEEAVT

-3323 KAAQEFVK
+3323 KSAQEFVK

>member
-58 GGLGSIG
+58 RGLGSIG
-65 AYTNQEFGFGQG
+65 TYANQEFGFGKG

-159 AKTASTLEKA
+159 AKAASTLEKA

-199 GYLDAAAEAGDTYN
+199 GYLDAASEAGDTYN

-228 MDTDFMDNLGLSV
+228 MDTDFMDNLGLSIG
-241 ASNAVYM
+241 SNAVYM

-258 KRFLSRATESTEQ
+258 KRFFSRATESTEQ

-284 GGKVADFAD
+284 GGKVADFTD

-356 AILGGIGH
+356 ALLGGIGH
-364 RRARRTSPADEVS
+364 RRARRVSPADEAS
-377 NPVEG
+377 NPVEVV
-382 ANSPVRETVRN
+382 NSPVEEPIINDQIDN
-393 TPDTIQWEA
+393 TASVQEDIPNVDSTIQNEI
-402 PAREDVEATENIPI
+402 PVTENIPV

-429 PMNSQEA
+429 PMSSQEA
-436 PATQPVSEPSV
+436 PAPQPVSEPSV
-447 PTGPKEFTQQL
+447 PTGPKDFTQQL
-458 LDKMNNPT
+458 MDKMNNPT

-476 GKSDNQYQANQA
+476 GKSDDQYSANQA

-559 QALIQKKTELG
+559 QALIQKKNELG

-602 VKNRKA
+602 VENRKA
-608 NKEQHS
+608 DREQHV
-614 KNVATAVNAIQ
+614 KNVTTAVSAIQ
-625 EDIKQNGTH
+625 EDIKQNGVY
-634 SDFYKPKNGDISDAG
+634 SDFYKPKNGNISDAG
-649 KARLNKLGLNPDD
+649 KARLNKLGVNPDD
-662 SGISKTLRVSSA
+662 AGISKALRANSA
-674 AATRSYELQKKEKQ
+674 AATRSYETQKKGKQ
-688 KATEQVIKDDF
+688 KATEQAIKDDF
-699 LKNGVHSKYY
+699 AKNGVHSKYY

-739 NQIQTLSGKA
+739 SQIQTLSGKA
-749 RAENRVKTQTILSE
+749 RAENRAKTQAIVSK

-769 VQHINSSSKNR
+769 VQRINSSSKNR

-793 VKEQRRQI
+793 IKEQRHQI

-807 IAKRDKIAEVD
+807 IAKRNRIAEVD

-934 NRERARRSY
+934 NRERVKRSY
-943 ENKKETQKAE
+943 ENKKEIQKAE
-953 PKPVQGSAHDLLDIM
+953 HKPVQGSAQDLLNIM

-976 KSKTEANPVK
+976 KSKPEANPVK
-986 ELSGATKAKKA
+986 ELSEATKAKKA

-1006 KGKEE
+1006 KGKKEE
-1011 EVKAVHS
+1011 IKAVRS

-1033 KHDPIHY
+1033 KNDPIHY
-1040 FLHHEELEKKY
+1040 FLHHEELEKKC

-1078 RSTYIQRGNV
+1078 RSIYIQRGNV

-1150 DTKAREEAGENRENS
+1150 DTKAREEAGENRENT
-1165 RARNAERYKI
+1165 RARNAERYKM
-1175 KSSDKRITY
+1175 KSGEKRITY
-1184 NGDVTFKYNG
+1184 NGDVTFEYNG
-1194 KEVRSSIVDM
+1194 ENVHSSIVDM
-1204 DVKIPNGKIDSWG
+1204 NVKIPGGKIDSMG
-1217 DKVNLKDADKEDIAD
+1217 TEVGLREADKDDIAD
-1232 YLSDNYN
+1232 YLSDYYN
-1239 IDTEPDNIKVTKD
+1239 IDVDPDNIKIVKD
-1252 DEVHVENG
+1252 DEVYIKDG
-1260 SRSFYPLTNSNYDP
+1260 SRYFWKTYENEVDADALSFKIPKDV
-1274 AFKNRE
+1274 FNRLG
-1280 ESVEIN
+1280 
-1286 SIEIN
+1286 
-1291 KNVFDLLSEEDKKQ
+1291 KEDQKQ
-1305 FLADGNK
+1305 FLADGHEVEGEDGDVNENTVTADAKRSYKRKNMETHVVQRASGTSRGNDTGRSLGKTKKERRGISEQVLQARGWTGPKSGLTNPEKRLKSNISFSSPNGISIKDEEANK
-1312 VEGELSAWS
+1312 LIKDSFGELSAWL
-1321 QSKIAKAMDEK
+1321 QSKIAKAVDEM
-1332 SQQAFLGSGKDII
+1332 ATMFVYYGDKDGDTIGRNYSEYNII
-1345 DDGKGAET
+1345 RLFKDAMNPR
-1353 DGKEGE
+1353 EGE
-1359 TDDVRNTGTEP
+1359 RTLLHELLHNFQAAIENDSNKKEYGMNYITTNHIVNWDEIDVPDKIKIYIDYLLDQLKEKKGLTNSWKIFVYEHSGDDPELIDYMCYRISKDP
-1370 QESGRKSEE
+1370 K
-1379 AKSREKKEVKDR
+1379 AKSRLAKSRRVYDELFVAKTMAQLNLAKEPEYSSKLPEIEKVIGDLIDTAMNKAGNVNLNRSKLLDDLGVKTPFR
-1391 HEEAVGSNISSF
+1391 NGRLTEEALKAFKDYKDNKKNHATPNSISL
-1403 GYGFKNQQKKTLA
+1403 KT
-1416 RAVLSGLPRKTNTAF
+1416 R
-1431 RNTLKKLGIKY
+1431 
-1442 VITNDEHTNDNL
+1442 
-1454 PVNGMYEQSTGICRL
+1454 
-1469 FGRWVE
+1469 
-1475 AIISKDIGEID
+1475 
-1486 AAFSYPTG
+1486 
-1494 IHEGVHGILSAL
+1494 
-1506 KVSDNELGTNNISDI
+1506 
-1521 IDKFAVLINKEN
+1521 IDKQL
-1533 GDSSYSDTL
+1533 
-1542 KSLEK
+1542 
-1547 SMKGEEF
+1547 
-1554 SSAIDYG
+1554 
-1561 ENENQ
+1561 
-1566 ESHTYKD
+1566 H
-1573 MLALTKRIEKIIETK
+1573 
-1588 ASIEDFPK
+1588 
-1596 EINDALYTP
+1596 
-1605 GDNSQ
+1605 
-1610 IVEHILVK
+1610 
-1618 AASDENFKEKLLGH
+1618 
-1632 PRVWHELIVAHVMN
+1632 
-1646 ELGERR
+1646 
-1652 VDVYNAYAD
+1652 
-1661 GYEKIHGEQEES
+1661 
-1673 KFDPILTL
+1673 
-1681 DNNEILAKFK
+1681 
-1691 KEIATNLS
+1691 
-1699 KEDIKE
+1699 
-1705 IDENNNSILS
+1705 
-1715 DGIKAERL
+1715 
-1723 EIINS
+1723 
-1728 MVTKQVEET
+1728 
-1737 YAKWREQGKEQAD
+1737 
-1750 SKPLNQIAWH
+1750 
-1760 GSNTRFDKFDLDHI
+1760 
-1774 GNGEGAQVHGWG
+1774 
-1786 LYFAKN
+1786 
-1792 RETSQGSYL
+1792 
-1801 DRISNE
+1801 
-1807 KDKKTLYAVDI
+1807 
-1818 PENEKMLDEDSLLKN
+1818 
-1833 QPKVVQTAIHKID
+1833 KV
-1846 EIFKNAFKPV
+1846 
-1856 FEYTQKRE
+1856 
-1864 FKEVTYDDIAR
+1864 
-1875 NRELKERL
+1875 
-1883 KDLKGEIKYWKNLD
+1883 
-1897 KHLYENSSTVEYH
+1897 
-1910 FLDLFGKYDIA
+1910 
-1921 DKLSIK
+1921 
-1927 PWDVE
+1927 
-1932 AIREGKN
+1932 
-1939 KGLVNDIVQKFKEEL
+1939 
-1954 KNEIRMVKNERQQQ
+1954 
-1968 LDNIGT
+1968 
-1974 WENYKRDYLNVNGY
+1974 
-1988 EYYNNMTGYLNEA
+1988 
-2001 NRMDID
+2001 
-2007 GKEKVLETLNKMG
+2007 
-2020 YSDIAKQISWRER
+2020 
-2033 PDRIMSEMLRKFGVQ
+2033 
-2048 GIRYDGEE
+2048 
-2056 DGECYVVFND
+2056 
-2066 KAIKILKKYDATDK
+2066 
-2080 KNLAQQKVEDIVSQI
+2080 
-2095 KQLFPNA
+2095 
-2102 KKIESFGPLVFVE
+2102 
-2115 TQNGNKINFDI
+2115 
-2126 EDIIEGKGS
+2126 
-2135 EAERIKAEKGIP
+2135 GIP
-2147 ADMPITING
+2147 T
-2156 QERVINGEA
+2156 
-2165 FIVLSRDGEIGT
+2165 
-2177 AAHEVV
+2177 
-2183 HLAMDAYLTDK
+2183 
-2194 ENQTLIDA
+2194 
-2202 YKGQA
+2202 
-2207 QKEGRAVEEV
+2207 
-2217 IADAGRDLFLNKKSN
+2217 
-2232 PECKGIL
+2232 
-2239 RKLWHY
+2239 
-2245 ITHNLRQIFDKSYR
+2245 
-2259 AKTILES
+2259 
-2266 VTRGEPFDRQR
+2266 
-2277 RADDTPTRY
+2277 
-2286 SVKGI
+2286 
-2291 IKKHLDR
+2291 
-2298 MHEVSH
+2298 H

-2316 GVLPEKERMSIL
+2316 GVLPGKERMSIL

-2427 EAIKKIQE
+2427 EALKKMQE
-2435 LRNSGKYR
+2435 IRNSGKYR

-2451 EENENAGFGKGF
+2451 DENENAGFGKGF

-2468 PKGSAAFKSEDAA
+2468 PKGSAAFKSEAA
-2481 KKYAKTHEKEAYV
+2481 AQEYVKAHEKEAYV

-2506 SSQVDNVMN
+2506 SSQVDNVMS
-2515 SFVKYRDMMDKVYET
+2515 SFMKYRDMMDKVYET
-2530 SAKAAKESGANYK
+2530 SAQAAKESGANYK

-2564 DKDTNTFVRTS
+2564 DKDTKTFVRTA
-2575 SFYNASEASKKAKEL
+2575 SFYNASEASKRTKEL
-2590 TQAGQEAY
+2590 NQSGQEAY

-2634 SVSESNNDTGNY
+2634 SVSESSNDTGNY

-2676 SRYKSN
+2676 NRYKSN
-2682 TGSAVHDNYVKRLQS
+2682 TGSVVHDNYVKKLQS

-2714 AVISQDELNNI
+2714 AIISQDELNNI

-2981 AMDDFKTL
+2981 AMDDFKGL
-2989 THDEKKMMLNEAI
+2989 SHDEKKMMLNEAI

-3128 KTGMINWA
+3128 KKGMINWA

-3142 RALVN
+3142 KALIN
-3147 VALYGAPSMAGINLS
+3147 VALYGAPSLAGINLS
-3162 NNIGLG
+3162 GNIGLG

-3183 NIAKGNGIIRSLSPR
+3183 NIAQGNGIIRSLAPR
-3198 FGALEEAVT
+3198 LGALEEAVT

-3285 GDIAK
+3285 EDIAK

-3295 DTTAMETAIKTV
+3295 DTTAMENSIKHV
-3307 PKKAKSPEA
+3307 PKKAKSPAA
-3316 QEVRNLS
+3316 QEVRDLS
-3323 KAAQEFVK
+3323 KTAQEFVK

>member
-13 FYDRA
+13 LYDRA

-39 YGDGGF
+39 FGDGGF
-45 LDSGINAILDGLG
+45 LDSAINGALNGLG
-58 GGLGSIG
+58 GSLGSLG

-77 LEDFGNAMA
+77 LEDFGDALA
-86 QGRQAKQQMG
+86 QGRQARRQ
-96 LQDFRNDPVGFITNP
+96 FTRNDNLFDFITDP
-111 NGLWYN
+111 NGLTYTAFN
-117 ALNMVGYEIPDIAA
+117 LVGSSAPALAA
-131 TVGVGAA
+131 TAAVGAA
-138 TAGVGGAAVGLG
+138 TGGIGGAAVGLG
-150 LKAAKAARF
+150 LKAAKATRL
-159 AKTASTLEKA
+159 AKAASSLEKA
-169 ISVGEDAGTGLG
+169 IAVGADASELSTGAR
-181 IARKAFS
+181 IARAAFN
-188 AMPEIAGNVAG
+188 ATPEIVGNVAG
-199 GYLDAAAEAGDTYN
+199 GYLDAASEAGDTYN
-213 QAIQMGYSQDEARNA
+213 QAIQNGATQEEARNA
-228 MDTDFMDNLGLSV
+228 MDTDFMDNIGMSI
-241 ASNAVYM
+241 ASNAVEM
-248 GMLKGAANAP
+248 GMFKGAANAP
-258 KRFLSRATESTEQ
+258 KRLLSSATESTEQ
-271 EAGKGLLGSLSDF
+271 KAGEGLLGSLSDF

-293 KRYATRVL
+293 KRYSTRVL
-301 AHGVPGTMV
+301 AHSVPGMAV
-310 ESYTEGLQNEFQ
+310 ESYIEGLQNEFQ
-322 NNALTGEDINYNPF
+322 NSSITGEDVNYNPLE
-336 DMNDESKEQMGMAG
+336 MGDESKDQMFMAGMGMIPMG
-350 LAMTPM
+350 L
-356 AILGGIGH
+356 LGGIGH
-364 RRARRTSPADEVS
+364 RRARRVSPADEVS
-377 NPVEG
+377 NPVEVV
-382 ANSPVRETVRN
+382 NNPVEEPVINDQIDDTGSVQED
-393 TPDTIQWEA
+393 TPNVDSTIQNEI
-402 PAREDVEATENIPI
+402 PVTENIPV

-429 PMNSQEA
+429 PMNSQETTA
-436 PATQPVSEPSV
+436 PQQVDASLVQA
-447 PTGPKEFTQQL
+447 GPEDFAQQVV
-458 LDKMNNPT
+458 DRMNNPA

-488 IANLIDNGEASVL
+488 IANLIDTEDGNVL

-559 QALIQKKTELG
+559 QALIQKKNELG

-602 VKNRKA
+602 VANRKA
-608 NKEQHS
+608 DREQHA
-614 KNVATAVNAIQ
+614 KNVATAVKAIQ
-625 EDIKQNGTH
+625 EDIKKNGVY
-634 SDFYKPKNGDISDAG
+634 SDFYKSKNGDISDAG

-662 SGISKTLRVSSA
+662 AGISKVLRTNSA
-674 AATRSYELQKKEKQ
+674 SATHSYELQKKEKQ

-699 LKNGVHSKYY
+699 FKNGVHSKYY

-749 RAENRVKTQTILSE
+749 RAENRAKTQTIVSK

-769 VQHINSSSKNR
+769 VQRINSSHENR
-780 GVTLDAKKMEGLS
+780 GVTLDTKKMEGLS
-793 VKEQRRQI
+793 IKEQRHQI
-801 EMANAK
+801 EMANAQ
-807 IAKRDKIAEVD
+807 IAKRNRIAEVD

-866 FFNYKKDLSMNRLLS
+866 FFNYKKGLSMSRLLS

-887 RESVKEAVTSYVNAR
+887 RESVKEAVTAYVNAR
-902 TQDKYNPQD
+902 TQDKYNSLD
-911 HIQNIEQK
+911 HVQNIQQK
-919 VAEVDRQAKQVSDEK
+919 IAEVDRQAKQVSDEK

-943 ENKKETQKAE
+943 ENKREIQKAE
-953 PKPVQGSAHDLLDIM
+953 PKPVEGSSQDLLNIM
-968 SKVQDDES
+968 SEAQNTES
-976 KSKTEANPVK
+976 KPEPKAKPVK
-986 ELSGATKAKKA
+986 KVSEATKAKKA

-1011 EVKAVHS
+1011 EIKAIRS
-1018 AGKALAKEIRGKHLA
+1018 AGKSLAKEIRGKHLA

-1051 GERAATLSGKNASFV
+1051 KERAATISKDKYKSIYV
-1066 TVEDGKNVRKPY
+1066 QK
-1078 RSTYIQRGNV
+1078 GNI

-1095 IVNWVND
+1095 IVKWVSD

-1113 PGEKALQNLV
+1113 PGDKALKNLV

-1150 DTKAREEAGENRENS
+1150 DAKAQAETKEKKARESENNAGTYLANTKEE
-1165 RARNAERYKI
+1165 
-1175 KSSDKRITY
+1175 RITSSEPLSY
-1184 NGDVTFKYNG
+1184 KYEDG
-1194 KEVRSSIVDM
+1194 MITSSTSDM
-1204 DVKIPNGKIDSWG
+1204 DVKIPNGEIEVFGG
-1217 DKVNLKDADKEDIAD
+1217 DKVKLKDADKQDIAD
-1232 YLSDNYN
+1232 YLSDYYN
-1239 IDTEPDNIKVTKD
+1239 IDTEPDNIKVTKEN
-1252 DEVHVENG
+1252 EVHVTDA
-1260 SRSFYPLTNSNYDP
+1260 SRSFFPDDISQDI
-1274 AFKNRE
+1274 FNR
-1280 ESVEIN
+1280 
-1286 SIEIN
+1286 
-1291 KNVFDLLSEEDKKQ
+1291 LDKEGQKQ

-1312 VEGELSAWS
+1312 VKGEDGNVQTDETTSDARGSNGPEHLEGDVVQRNSYPPRRNDAGRSGQETLGRRQRVSGQVQQASRGLGPEYRLTKLGNKLKKAIHLATPEGVSIDAPTLNKLINDSFGDLSPRL
-1321 QSKIAKAMDEK
+1321 QSKIAEA
-1332 SQQAFLGSGKDII
+1332 L
-1345 DDGKGAET
+1345 DD
-1353 DGKEGE
+1353 
-1359 TDDVRNTGTEP
+1359 
-1370 QESGRKSEE
+1370 
-1379 AKSREKKEVKDR
+1379 
-1391 HEEAVGSNISSF
+1391 
-1403 GYGFKNQQKKTLA
+1403 
-1416 RAVLSGLPRKTNTAF
+1416 
-1431 RNTLKKLGIKY
+1431 
-1442 VITNDEHTNDNL
+1442 
-1454 PVNGMYEQSTGICRL
+1454 M
-1469 FGRWVE
+1469 
-1475 AIISKDIGEID
+1475 
-1486 AAFSYPTG
+1486 
-1494 IHEGVHGILSAL
+1494 
-1506 KVSDNELGTNNISDI
+1506 
-1521 IDKFAVLINKEN
+1521 
-1533 GDSSYSDTL
+1533 
-1542 KSLEK
+1542 
-1547 SMKGEEF
+1547 
-1554 SSAIDYG
+1554 
-1561 ENENQ
+1561 
-1566 ESHTYKD
+1566 
-1573 MLALTKRIEKIIETK
+1573 
-1588 ASIEDFPK
+1588 
-1596 EINDALYTP
+1596 
-1605 GDNSQ
+1605 
-1610 IVEHILVK
+1610 
-1618 AASDENFKEKLLGH
+1618 
-1632 PRVWHELIVAHVMN
+1632 
-1646 ELGERR
+1646 
-1652 VDVYNAYAD
+1652 
-1661 GYEKIHGEQEES
+1661 
-1673 KFDPILTL
+1673 
-1681 DNNEILAKFK
+1681 
-1691 KEIATNLS
+1691 AT
-1699 KEDIKE
+1699 
-1705 IDENNNSILS
+1705 
-1715 DGIKAERL
+1715 
-1723 EIINS
+1723 
-1728 MVTKQVEET
+1728 
-1737 YAKWREQGKEQAD
+1737 
-1750 SKPLNQIAWH
+1750 
-1760 GSNTRFDKFDLDHI
+1760 
-1774 GNGEGAQVHGWG
+1774 
-1786 LYFAKN
+1786 
-1792 RETSQGSYL
+1792 
-1801 DRISNE
+1801 
-1807 KDKKTLYAVDI
+1807 
-1818 PENEKMLDEDSLLKN
+1818 
-1833 QPKVVQTAIHKID
+1833 
-1846 EIFKNAFKPV
+1846 V
-1856 FEYTQKRE
+1856 F
-1864 FKEVTYDDIAR
+1864 I
-1875 NRELKERL
+1875 
-1883 KDLKGEIKYWKNLD
+1883 
-1897 KHLYENSSTVEYH
+1897 
-1910 FLDLFGKYDIA
+1910 
-1921 DKLSIK
+1921 
-1927 PWDVE
+1927 
-1932 AIREGKN
+1932 
-1939 KGLVNDIVQKFKEEL
+1939 
-1954 KNEIRMVKNERQQQ
+1954 
-1968 LDNIGT
+1968 
-1974 WENYKRDYLNVNGY
+1974 
-1988 EYYNNMTGYLNEA
+1988 
-2001 NRMDID
+2001 
-2007 GKEKVLETLNKMG
+2007 
-2020 YSDIAKQISWRER
+2020 
-2033 PDRIMSEMLRKFGVQ
+2033 
-2048 GIRYDGEE
+2048 YDGEKEKTGALGRTYSEYNVIRIFKDALSGDKSTPTVLHETIHSLHAAIERGLGDKEYGINYITSNNFVDKEKDQLE
-2056 DGECYVVFND
+2056 DYRIEYTNRLIEQLREGEGFTNSWRILVYDHTIRNPKIVDYVCDKISKSKTLQESLKKNKELYDELFVAKTLSQLQLASKYPQYKSQLKGVEDRIIDMANKAVDGAGTLSSARASILEKAKVIKPFSNGTFTD
-2066 KAIKILKKYDATDK
+2066 KAVKAFLNFVENRNTPSADAMSIKERID
-2080 KNLAQQKVEDIVSQI
+2080 
-2095 KQLFPNA
+2095 KQLH
-2102 KKIESFGPLVFVE
+2102 KV
-2115 TQNGNKINFDI
+2115 
-2126 EDIIEGKGS
+2126 
-2135 EAERIKAEKGIP
+2135 GIP
-2147 ADMPITING
+2147 T
-2156 QERVINGEA
+2156 
-2165 FIVLSRDGEIGT
+2165 
-2177 AAHEVV
+2177 
-2183 HLAMDAYLTDK
+2183 
-2194 ENQTLIDA
+2194 
-2202 YKGQA
+2202 
-2207 QKEGRAVEEV
+2207 
-2217 IADAGRDLFLNKKSN
+2217 
-2232 PECKGIL
+2232 
-2239 RKLWHY
+2239 
-2245 ITHNLRQIFDKSYR
+2245 
-2259 AKTILES
+2259 
-2266 VTRGEPFDRQR
+2266 
-2277 RADDTPTRY
+2277 
-2286 SVKGI
+2286 
-2291 IKKHLDR
+2291 
-2298 MHEVSH
+2298 H

-2316 GVLPEKERMSIL
+2316 GVLPGKERMSIL

-2405 LDDGIHLAA
+2405 LDDGIHLAV

-2435 LRNSGKYR
+2435 IRNSGKYR

-2481 KKYAKTHEKEAYV
+2481 QKYAKAHEKEAYI

-2506 SSQVDNVMN
+2506 SSQVDNVMS
-2515 SFVKYRDMMDKVYET
+2515 SFMKYRDMMDKVYET
-2530 SAKAAKESGANYK
+2530 SAQAAKESGANYK

-2564 DKDTNTFVRTS
+2564 DKDTKTFVRTA

-2590 TQAGQEAY
+2590 NQAGQEAY

-2614 AKVDRMTEDQLKQ
+2614 AKVDRMTEEQLKQ

-2654 NPLFKEHHTV
+2654 NPLFKDHHTV

-2676 SRYKSN
+2676 NRYKSN
-2682 TGSAVHDNYVKRLQS
+2682 TGSAVHDNYVKKLQS

-2714 AVISQDELNNI
+2714 AIISQDELNNI

-2740 KRSGASGYSQNVAD
+2740 KRSGASGYSQNVPD

-2809 PTSVTALDRMIN
+2809 PASVTALDRMIN

-2836 SLLRRRYGHNLYTGL
+2836 SLLRRRYGQNLYTGL

-2898 RTGLKE
+2898 RTGLRE
-2904 ATGSKN
+2904 ATGSKY
-2910 DAKWKELYDYIGINE
+2910 DKKWKELYDYIGINE
-2925 RSVAID
+2925 KSVAID

-2943 KKILFGKSPKDLAV
+2943 KKILFGKSAKDLAD
-2957 KSMWFFEAGDKWA
+2957 KSMWFFNVGDKWA
-2970 RKATAI
+2970 RKATSI

-2981 AMDDFKTL
+2981 AMDDFKEL
-2989 THDEKKMMLNEAI
+2989 SHDEKKMMLDEAI

-3021 PKPTMASVRKEY
+3021 PKPTMESVRKEY

-3128 KTGMINWA
+3128 KKGMINWA

-3142 RALVN
+3142 KALVN
-3147 VALYGAPSMAGINLS
+3147 VALYGAPSLAGINLS
-3162 NNIGLG
+3162 GNIGLG

-3183 NIAKGNGIIRSLSPR
+3183 NIAQGNGIIRSLAPR
-3198 FGALEEAVT
+3198 LGALEEAVT

>member
-13 FYDRA
+13 LYDRT

-39 YGDGGF
+39 FGDGGF
-45 LDSGINAILDGLG
+45 LDSAINGALNGLG
-58 GGLGSIG
+58 SSLGSIG
-65 AYTNQEFGFGQG
+65 TYMNQEFGFGQG
-77 LEDFGNAMA
+77 LEDFGDAIS
-86 QGRQAKQQMG
+86 QGRQARRQ
-96 LQDFRNDPVGFITNP
+96 FTRNDSLFDFITDP
-111 NGLWYN
+111 NGLTYTAFN
-117 ALNMVGYEIPDIAA
+117 LVGSSAPDMAA
-131 TVGVGAA
+131 TALVGAA
-138 TAGVGGAAVGLG
+138 TGGVGGAVVGSG
-150 LKAAKAARF
+150 LKAAKAARL
-159 AKTASTLEKA
+159 AKTASALEKA
-169 ISVGEDAGTGLG
+169 IAVGTDASELSTGAR
-181 IARKAFS
+181 IARAAFHT
-188 AMPEIAGNVAG
+188 APEIAGNVAG
-199 GYLDAAAEAGDTYN
+199 GYLDAASEAGDTYN
-213 QAIQMGYSQDEARNA
+213 QAIQNGATQEEARNA
-228 MDTDFMDNLGLSV
+228 MDTDFMDNIGMSI
-241 ASNAVYM
+241 ASNAVEM
-248 GMLKGAANAP
+248 GMFKGAANAP
-258 KRFLSRATESTEQ
+258 KRLLGRATESTEQ

-293 KRYATRVL
+293 KNYATRVL
-301 AHGVPGTMV
+301 THSVPGMAV

-322 NNALTGEDINYNPF
+322 NSAITGENVNYNPLE
-336 DMNDESKEQMGMAG
+336 MGDESKDQMFMAGMGMIPMG
-350 LAMTPM
+350 L
-356 AILGGIGH
+356 LGGIGH
-364 RRARRTSPADEVS
+364 RRARRVDTTGDEKVVPSPIDDAVHAQEGTP
-377 NPVEG
+377 NVEE
-382 ANSPVRETVRN
+382 S
-393 TPDTIQWEA
+393 IQDEA
-402 PAREDVEATENIPI
+402 PVTENIQI

-429 PMNSQEA
+429 PMSSQETT
-436 PATQPVSEPSV
+436 ATQQVDTSLV
-447 PTGPKEFTQQL
+447 QAGPKDFTQQL
-458 LDKMNNPT
+458 VDKMNNPT

-476 GKSDNQYQANQA
+476 GKSDDQYSANQA

-511 MTGPERDDLVKAM
+511 MTGSERDDLVKAM
-524 IESPNLPIISD
+524 IESPNIPIISD

-559 QALIQKKTELG
+559 QALIQKKNELG

-602 VKNRKA
+602 VDNRKA
-608 NKEQHS
+608 DKEQHT

-625 EDIKQNGTH
+625 EDIKQNGTN
-634 SDFYKPKNGDISDAG
+634 SDFYKPKGGDISDAG
-649 KARLNKLGLNPDD
+649 KARLNKLGVTPDD
-662 SGISKTLRVSSA
+662 AGISKALRASSA
-674 AATRSYELQKKEKQ
+674 AATRSYETQKKGKQ
-688 KATEQVIKDDF
+688 KATEQAIKDDF
-699 LKNGVHSKYY
+699 AKNGVRSKYY

-730 GGEVTHKIR
+730 GGEITPKIR
-739 NQIQTLSGKA
+739 NQIKALSGKA
-749 RAENRVKTQTILSE
+749 RAENRVKTQTIVSK

-769 VQHINSSSKNR
+769 VQRINSSRENR
-780 GVTLDAKKMEGLS
+780 GVTLDTKKMEGLS
-793 VKEQRRQI
+793 IKEQRHQI

-831 HEVTIESPF
+831 HEVTIKSPF

-866 FFNYKKDLSMNRLLS
+866 FFNYKKGLSMSLLLS

-887 RESVKEAVTSYVNAR
+887 REPVKEAVTSYVNAR
-902 TQDKYNPQD
+902 TQDKYNPQY

-943 ENKKETQKAE
+943 ENKKEAQKAE
-953 PKPVQGSAHDLLDIM
+953 PKPVQGSAQDLLNIM

-976 KSKTEANPVK
+976 KSKPEANPVK
-986 ELSGATKAKKA
+986 ELSGATKAKNT
-997 RTVLNEAKS
+997 RTALNEAKQ

-1018 AGKALAKEIRGKHLA
+1018 AGKTLAKEIRGKHLA
-1033 KHDPIHY
+1033 KNDPIHY

-1078 RSTYIQRGNV
+1078 RGEYFQTGNHR
-1088 KEPLVPS
+1088 EPLVPS

-1102 GPVKVARAVKF
+1102 GPVKVARAVNF

-1123 ESGKYTKEEV
+1123 ESGRYTKEEV

-1150 DTKAREEAGENRENS
+1150 DAKAQAETTERKNIERAEN
-1165 RARNAERYKI
+1165 AVRYKKK
-1175 KSSDKRITY
+1175 KSDGLITY
-1184 NGDVTFKYNG
+1184 DGEITFKYTG
-1194 KEVRSSIVDM
+1194 SLVESSKVDM
-1204 DVKIPNGKIDSWG
+1204 DVKIPDGKIDSWG

-1239 IDTEPDNIKVTKD
+1239 IDTVPDNIKVTKD

-1260 SRSFYPLTNSNYDP
+1260 YRSFYPLTNSNNDP
-1274 AFKNRE
+1274 AFKNRG

-1286 SIEIN
+1286 SIKIN
-1291 KNVFDLLSEEDKKQ
+1291 KNVFDLLSEEDQKR

-1312 VEGELSAWS
+1312 VIG
-1321 QSKIAKAMDEK
+1321 
-1332 SQQAFLGSGKDII
+1332 
-1345 DDGKGAET
+1345 DGKGAET

-1359 TDDVRNTGTEP
+1359 TDDVRNTGTGP

-1379 AKSREKKEVKDR
+1379 AKSREKKEGKDR
-1391 HEEAVGSNISSF
+1391 HEEAVGSNIYSF
-1403 GYGFKNQQKKTLA
+1403 GYRFKNQQKKTLD
-1416 RAVLSGLPRKTNTAF
+1416 RAVLSGLPRKINTAF

-1792 RETSQGSYL
+1792 RETSQGIYL

-1883 KDLKGEIKYWKNLD
+1883 KDLKGEIEYWKNLD

-1927 PWDVE
+1927 PWAVE

-1939 KGLVNDIVQKFKEEL
+1939 KGLVNDIVQKLKEEL

-1974 WENYKRDYLNVNGY
+1974 WENYKRDYLNVDGY

-2001 NRMDID
+2001 SRMDID

-2066 KAIKILKKYDATDK
+2066 KAIRILKKYDATDK

-2135 EAERIKAEKGIP
+2135 EAERIKAENGIP

-2165 FIVLSRDGEIGT
+2165 FIMVSRDGEIGT

-2316 GVLPEKERMSIL
+2316 GVLPGKERMSIL

-2376 GLDKDE
+2376 GLDEDE

-2405 LDDGIHLAA
+2405 LDDGIHLAV
-2414 RHDAFIEHYDSAP
+2414 RHDAFIEHYDSTP

-2468 PKGSAAFKSEDAA
+2468 PKGSAAFKSEAA
-2481 KKYAKTHEKEAYV
+2481 AQEYAKAHEKEAYV

-2506 SSQVDNVMN
+2506 SSQVDNVMS
-2515 SFVKYRDMMDKVYET
+2515 SFMKYRDMMDKVYET
-2530 SAKAAKESGANYK
+2530 SAQAAKESGANYK

-2575 SFYNASEASKKAKEL
+2575 SFYNASEASKRAKEL

-2676 SRYKSN
+2676 SRYKRN

-2714 AVISQDELNNI
+2714 DVISQDELNNI

-2809 PTSVTALDRMIN
+2809 PASVTALDRMIN

-2836 SLLRRRYGHNLYTGL
+2836 SLLRRRYGQNLYTGL

-2881 ANAKLGGNKYI
+2881 SNAKLGGNKYI

-2904 ATGSKN
+2904 ATGSKY
-2910 DAKWKELYDYIGINE
+2910 DEKWKELYDYVGINGK
-2925 RSVAID
+2925 SVAID

-2943 KKILFGKSPKDLAV
+2943 KKILFGKSAKDLAD
-2957 KSMWFFEAGDKWA
+2957 KSMWFFNVGDKWA

-2981 AMDDFKTL
+2981 AMDDFKAL

-3033 VFNKTKDLVTE
+3033 VFNKAKDLVTE

-3128 KTGMINWA
+3128 KKGMINWA

-3162 NNIGLG
+3162 SNIGLG

-3183 NIAKGNGIIRSLSPR
+3183 NIAKGNGILRSLAPR
-3198 FGALEEAVT
+3198 LGYIEEAMT

-3262 KKEYIKNPNTDNYE
+3262 KKEYIKNPDTDNYE

-3323 KAAQEFVK
+3323 KTAQEFVK

>member
-58 GGLGSIG
+58 RDLGSIG

-117 ALNMVGYEIPDIAA
+117 ALNLVGSEIPDIAA

-150 LKAAKAARF
+150 LKAAKAARL
-159 AKTASTLEKA
+159 AKTASRLEKA
-169 ISVGEDAGTGLG
+169 IAAGEDASTGLG
-181 IARKAFS
+181 IARKAFG
-188 AMPEIAGNVAG
+188 AIPEVAGNVAG
-199 GYLDAAAEAGDTYN
+199 GYLDAASEAGDTYN

-228 MDTDFMDNLGLSV
+228 MDSDFMDNLGLSV
-241 ASNAVYM
+241 ASNAVSM

-258 KRFLSRATESTEQ
+258 KRLLSRTTESTEQ

-356 AILGGIGH
+356 ALLGGIGH
-364 RRARRTSPADEVS
+364 RRARRVSPADEVS
-377 NPVEG
+377 NPVEEV
-382 ANSPVRETVRN
+382 NSPVEEPVINDQIDNTASVQEDTPNVDSTIQNEIPVTEN
-393 TPDTIQWEA
+393 TP
-402 PAREDVEATENIPI
+402 V

-429 PMNSQEA
+429 PMNSQETTA
-436 PATQPVSEPSV
+436 PQKVDTSLVQE
-447 PTGPKEFTQQL
+447 GPEDFAQQL
-458 LDKMNNPT
+458 IDKMNNPT
-466 EYDLAEQEAY
+466 EYDLAEQKAY

-488 IANLIDNGEASVL
+488 IANLIDTEDGNVL

-524 IESPNLPIISD
+524 IESPNIPIISD
-535 SKSAQPVA
+535 NKSAQPVA

-559 QALIQKKTELG
+559 QALIQKKNELG

-602 VKNRKA
+602 VANRKTDR
-608 NKEQHS
+608 EQHA

-662 SGISKTLRVSSA
+662 AGISKTLRVSSA
-674 AATRSYELQKKEKQ
+674 AATRSYETQKKGKQ
-688 KATEQVIKDDF
+688 KETEQAIKDDF
-699 LKNGVHSKYY
+699 AKNGVHSKYY
-709 TSDGKFDSLPNEV
+709 TPDGKFDSLPNEV

-730 GGEVTHKIR
+730 GGEITPKIR
-739 NQIQTLSGKA
+739 NQIKALSGKA
-749 RAENRVKTQTILSE
+749 SAEDKVKTQTIVSK

-769 VQHINSSSKNR
+769 VQRINSSSKNR
-780 GVTLDAKKMEGLS
+780 GVTLDAKKMESLS

-831 HEVTIESPF
+831 HEVTIKSPF
-840 AQKLSQYANK
+840 AKKLSQYANK
-850 GRDKEAIT
+850 GRNKEAIT

-866 FFNYKKDLSMNRLLS
+866 FFNYKKGLSMNRLLS

-902 TQDKYNPQD
+902 TRDKYDPQD

-919 VAEVDRQAKQVSDEK
+919 IAEVDSQTKQISDEK

-943 ENKKETQKAE
+943 ENRKETQKAD
-953 PKPVQGSAHDLLDIM
+953 PKPVQGSAQDLLNIM

-976 KSKTEANPVK
+976 KSKPEANPVK
-986 ELSGATKAKKA
+986 ELSVATKAKKTRA
-997 RTVLNEAKS
+997 KINEAKS
-1006 KGKEE
+1006 NGKEE
-1011 EVKAVHS
+1011 EIKTVRS

-1033 KHDPIHY
+1033 KNDPIHY

-1078 RSTYIQRGNV
+1078 RGEYFQTGNHR
-1088 KEPLVPS
+1088 EPLVPY

-1102 GPVKVARAVKF
+1102 GPVKVARAVNF

-1123 ESGKYTKEEV
+1123 ESGLYTKEEV

-1143 KKQAVEE
+1143 KKQAKEE
-1150 DTKAREEAGENRENS
+1150 SDAKITEDMENRENS

-1194 KEVRSSIVDM
+1194 NEVRSSIVDM
-1204 DVKIPNGKIDSWG
+1204 DVKIPDGKIDSWG
-1217 DKVNLKDADKEDIAD
+1217 EKVNLKDADKEDIAD

-1274 AFKNRE
+1274 AFKNRG

-1291 KNVFDLLSEEDKKQ
+1291 KNVFDLLSEEDQKR
-1305 FLADGNK
+1305 FLEDGNEVK
-1312 VEGELSAWS
+1312 GEDKNDRKDTVTADAERRHKRKNMEAHVVQRASGTSRGNDTGRSLGKTKKERRGISEQVLQTRGWTGPKSGLTKPEKRLKSNISFSSPNGISIKDEEANKLIKDSFGELSAWL
-1321 QSKIAKAMDEK
+1321 QSKIAKAVDEM
-1332 SQQAFLGSGKDII
+1332 ATMFVYYGDKDGDTIGRNYSEYNII
-1345 DDGKGAET
+1345 RVFKDALNPR
-1353 DGKEGE
+1353 EGE
-1359 TDDVRNTGTEP
+1359 RTLLHELLHNFQAAIENDSNKKDYGMNYITTNHIVNWDEIDVPDKIKDYIDRLLDQLKGKKGLTNSWKIFVYEHSGDDPELIDYMCYRISKDP
-1370 QESGRKSEE
+1370 KAKYIL
-1379 AKSREKKEVKDR
+1379 AKSRKV
-1391 HEEAVGSNISSF
+1391 
-1403 GYGFKNQQKKTLA
+1403 Y
-1416 RAVLSGLPRKTNTAF
+1416 
-1431 RNTLKKLGIKY
+1431 
-1442 VITNDEHTNDNL
+1442 DE
-1454 PVNGMYEQSTGICRL
+1454 L
-1469 FGRWVE
+1469 FV
-1475 AIISKDIGEID
+1475 
-1486 AAFSYPTG
+1486 
-1494 IHEGVHGILSAL
+1494 
-1506 KVSDNELGTNNISDI
+1506 
-1521 IDKFAVLINKEN
+1521 
-1533 GDSSYSDTL
+1533 
-1542 KSLEK
+1542 
-1547 SMKGEEF
+1547 
-1554 SSAIDYG
+1554 
-1561 ENENQ
+1561 
-1566 ESHTYKD
+1566 
-1573 MLALTKRIEKIIETK
+1573 
-1588 ASIEDFPK
+1588 
-1596 EINDALYTP
+1596 
-1605 GDNSQ
+1605 
-1610 IVEHILVK
+1610 
-1618 AASDENFKEKLLGH
+1618 
-1632 PRVWHELIVAHVMN
+1632 
-1646 ELGERR
+1646 
-1652 VDVYNAYAD
+1652 
-1661 GYEKIHGEQEES
+1661 
-1673 KFDPILTL
+1673 
-1681 DNNEILAKFK
+1681 
-1691 KEIATNLS
+1691 
-1699 KEDIKE
+1699 
-1705 IDENNNSILS
+1705 
-1715 DGIKAERL
+1715 
-1723 EIINS
+1723 
-1728 MVTKQVEET
+1728 
-1737 YAKWREQGKEQAD
+1737 
-1750 SKPLNQIAWH
+1750 
-1760 GSNTRFDKFDLDHI
+1760 
-1774 GNGEGAQVHGWG
+1774 
-1786 LYFAKN
+1786 
-1792 RETSQGSYL
+1792 
-1801 DRISNE
+1801 
-1807 KDKKTLYAVDI
+1807 
-1818 PENEKMLDEDSLLKN
+1818 
-1833 QPKVVQTAIHKID
+1833 
-1846 EIFKNAFKPV
+1846 
-1856 FEYTQKRE
+1856 
-1864 FKEVTYDDIAR
+1864 
-1875 NRELKERL
+1875 
-1883 KDLKGEIKYWKNLD
+1883 
-1897 KHLYENSSTVEYH
+1897 
-1910 FLDLFGKYDIA
+1910 
-1921 DKLSIK
+1921 
-1927 PWDVE
+1927 
-1932 AIREGKN
+1932 
-1939 KGLVNDIVQKFKEEL
+1939 
-1954 KNEIRMVKNERQQQ
+1954 
-1968 LDNIGT
+1968 
-1974 WENYKRDYLNVNGY
+1974 
-1988 EYYNNMTGYLNEA
+1988 
-2001 NRMDID
+2001 
-2007 GKEKVLETLNKMG
+2007 
-2020 YSDIAKQISWRER
+2020 
-2033 PDRIMSEMLRKFGVQ
+2033 
-2048 GIRYDGEE
+2048 
-2056 DGECYVVFND
+2056 
-2066 KAIKILKKYDATDK
+2066 
-2080 KNLAQQKVEDIVSQI
+2080 
-2095 KQLFPNA
+2095 
-2102 KKIESFGPLVFVE
+2102 
-2115 TQNGNKINFDI
+2115 
-2126 EDIIEGKGS
+2126 
-2135 EAERIKAEKGIP
+2135 
-2147 ADMPITING
+2147 
-2156 QERVINGEA
+2156 
-2165 FIVLSRDGEIGT
+2165 
-2177 AAHEVV
+2177 
-2183 HLAMDAYLTDK
+2183 
-2194 ENQTLIDA
+2194 
-2202 YKGQA
+2202 
-2207 QKEGRAVEEV
+2207 
-2217 IADAGRDLFLNKKSN
+2217 
-2232 PECKGIL
+2232 
-2239 RKLWHY
+2239 
-2245 ITHNLRQIFDKSYR
+2245 
-2259 AKTILES
+2259 AKTIAQLNLAKEPEYRS
-2266 VTRGEPFDRQR
+2266 KLTGIEKVIGDLIDTAMDKAGNVNLNRSKLLDKLGVKTPFRNGILTGEALKAFKDYKDNKKNH
-2277 RADDTPTRY
+2277 ATPNSISLKNRIDKQLHK
-2286 SVKGI
+2286 VGI
-2291 IKKHLDR
+2291 PT
-2298 MHEVSH
+2298 H

-2316 GVLPEKERMSIL
+2316 GVLPGKERMSIL

-2427 EAIKKIQE
+2427 EALKKMQE
-2435 LRNSGKYR
+2435 IRNSGKYR

-2451 EENENAGFGKGF
+2451 DENENAGFGKGF

-2468 PKGSAAFKSEDAA
+2468 PKGSAAFKSEATA
-2481 KKYAKTHEKEAYV
+2481 QEYAKTHEKEAYV

-2506 SSQVDNVMN
+2506 SSQVENVMS
-2515 SFVKYRDMMDKVYET
+2515 SFMKYRDMMDKVYET
-2530 SAKAAKESGANYK
+2530 SAQAAKESGANYK

-2590 TQAGQEAY
+2590 TKAGQEAH

-2664 AIKDVMSHIEKV
+2664 AIKDVMSHIEKAN
-2676 SRYKSN
+2676 RYKSN

-2809 PTSVTALDRMIN
+2809 PASVTALDRMIN

-2910 DAKWKELYDYIGINE
+2910 NAKWKELYDYIGINE

-2981 AMDDFKTL
+2981 AMDDFKGL
-2989 THDEKKMMLNEAI
+2989 SHDEKKMMLDEAI

-3011 ARQNHYPFKD
+3011 ARQKHYPFKD
-3021 PKPTMASVRKEY
+3021 PKPTMESVRKEF
-3033 VFNKTKDLVTE
+3033 VFNKAKDLVTE

-3102 ALGMPCANLVDDIF
+3102 ALGMPCVNLVDDIF

-3128 KTGMINWA
+3128 KRGMINWA

-3162 NNIGLG
+3162 SNIGLG

-3183 NIAKGNGIIRSLSPR
+3183 NIAKGNGILRSLAPR
-3198 FGALEEAVT
+3198 LGYIEEAIT

>member
-13 FYDRA
+13 LYDRA
-18 AANDQYLDS
+18 AANDQYIDS
-27 VIAPDDGGTYDS
+27 VIAPDDGGTYD
-39 YGDGGF
+39 YLGDGGY
-45 LDSGINAILDGLG
+45 LDSGINAVLHGLG
-58 GGLGSIG
+58 GALGSIG
-65 AYTNQEFGFGQG
+65 TYTNQEFGFGQG
-77 LEDFGNAMA
+77 LEDFGDALA
-86 QGRQAKQQMG
+86 QGRQARQQMT
-96 LQDFRNDPVGFITNP
+96 LQDFRNDPVGYMTNP
-111 NGLWYN
+111 NGFLYN
-117 ALNMVGYEIPDIAA
+117 VLDVAGASIPDIAA

-138 TAGVGGAAVGLG
+138 TGGIGGAAVGLG
-150 LKAAKAARF
+150 LKAAKAARL
-159 AKTASTLEKA
+159 AKTASRLEKA
-169 ISVGEDAGTGLG
+169 IAAGEDASTGLG
-181 IARKAFS
+181 IARKAFG
-188 AMPEIAGNVAG
+188 AIPEVAGNVAG
-199 GYLDAAAEAGDTYN
+199 GYLDAASEAGDTYN

-228 MDTDFMDNLGLSV
+228 MDSDFMDNLGLSV
-241 ASNAVYM
+241 ASNAVSM

-258 KRFLSRATESTEQ
+258 KRLLSRATESTEQ

-356 AILGGIGH
+356 ALLGGIGH
-364 RRARRTSPADEVS
+364 RRARRVDTTGEEKVVPSPIDDAVHAQEGTP
-377 NPVEG
+377 NVEE
-382 ANSPVRETVRN
+382 S
-393 TPDTIQWEA
+393 IQDEA
-402 PAREDVEATENIPI
+402 PVTENIPI

-429 PMNSQEA
+429 PMSSQEA
-436 PATQPVSEPSV
+436 PAPQPVSEPSV
-447 PTGPKEFTQQL
+447 PTGPKYFTQQL
-458 LDKMNNPT
+458 MDKMNNPT

-476 GKSDNQYQANQA
+476 GKSDDQYSANQA

-501 GYNPVHGTSM
+501 GYNPVHGTSL

-559 QALIQKKTELG
+559 QSLIQKKNELG

-602 VKNRKA
+602 VENRKA
-608 NKEQHS
+608 DREQHA

-662 SGISKTLRVSSA
+662 AGISKTLRVSSA
-674 AATRSYELQKKEKQ
+674 AATRSYETQKKGKQ
-688 KATEQVIKDDF
+688 KETEQAIKDDF
-699 LKNGVHSKYY
+699 AKNGVHSKYY

-739 NQIQTLSGKA
+739 SQIQTLSGKA
-749 RAENRVKTQTILSE
+749 RAENRAKTQAIVSK

-769 VQHINSSSKNR
+769 VQRINSSSKNR

-793 VKEQRRQI
+793 IKEQRHQI

-807 IAKRDKIAEVD
+807 IAKRNRIAEVD
-818 AVRGFEKQRVDKS
+818 AIRGFEKQRVDKS

-866 FFNYKKDLSMNRLLS
+866 FFNYKKGLSMNLLLS

-934 NRERARRSY
+934 NRERVKRSY
-943 ENKKETQKAE
+943 ENKKEIQKAE
-953 PKPVQGSAHDLLDIM
+953 PNPVQGSAHDLLNIM
-968 SKVQDDES
+968 PKFQDDES
-976 KSKTEANPVK
+976 KSKPEAKQPVK
-986 ELSGATKAKKA
+986 ELSVATKAKKT

-1011 EVKAVHS
+1011 EIKAVRS
-1018 AGKALAKEIRGKHLA
+1018 AGKTLSKEIRGKHLA

-1051 GERAATLSGKNASFV
+1051 KERA
-1066 TVEDGKNVRKPY
+1066 
-1078 RSTYIQRGNV
+1078 STISKDKYKSIYVQKGNI

-1095 IVNWVND
+1095 IVKWVSD

-1113 PGEKALQNLV
+1113 PGDKALKNLV

-1143 KKQAVEE
+1143 KKQAGEE
-1150 DTKAREEAGENRENS
+1150 DTKAREEAEENRKNKQEQNTILYQKKKNDKLITYSKDLTYKYEN
-1165 RARNAERYKI
+1165 NEV
-1175 KSSDKRITY
+1175 KSSKADI
-1184 NGDVTFKYNG
+1184 D
-1194 KEVRSSIVDM
+1194 I
-1204 DVKIPNGKIDSWG
+1204 KIPGGKINSFG
-1217 DKVNLKDADKEDIAD
+1217 GEKVSLKEADKEDIAD
-1232 YLSDNYN
+1232 YLFIYYN
-1239 IDTEPDNIKVTKD
+1239 INTEPDNIKVTKE
-1252 DEVHVENG
+1252 DEVHVTDG
-1260 SRSFYPLTNSNYDP
+1260 Y
-1274 AFKNRE
+1274 K
-1280 ESVEIN
+1280 
-1286 SIEIN
+1286 
-1291 KNVFDLLSEEDKKQ
+1291 VFSALSEGEKDKFVIRLPKDIFDRLSKKDQEQFIAYGHTVKGEDSNVQTDEATSDARGSNGPEHLEGNVVQRNSYPPRRNDAGRSGQETLGRRQRVSGQVQQASRGLGPEYRLTK
-1305 FLADGNK
+1305 LGNK
-1312 VEGELSAWS
+1312 LKKAIHLATPEGVSIDAPTLNKLINDSFGDLSPRL
-1321 QSKIAKAMDEK
+1321 QSKIAEALDDMATVFIYDGKKEKTGALGRTYSEYNVIRIFKDALSGDKSTPTVLHETIHSLHAAIERGLGDKEYGINYITSNNFVDKEKDRLEDYRIGYTNRLIEQLREGEGFTNSWRILVYDHTIRNPKIVDYVCDKISKSKTLQESLKKNKELYDELFVAKTLSQLQLASKYPQYK
-1332 SQQAFLGSGKDII
+1332 SQLKGVEDRIIDMANKAVDGAGTLSSARASILEKAKVIKPFSNGTFTDKAVKAFLNFV
-1345 DDGKGAET
+1345 EN
-1353 DGKEGE
+1353 
-1359 TDDVRNTGTEP
+1359 RNTP
-1370 QESGRKSEE
+1370 SADAMSI
-1379 AKSREKKEVKDR
+1379 KER
-1391 HEEAVGSNISSF
+1391 
-1403 GYGFKNQQKKTLA
+1403 
-1416 RAVLSGLPRKTNTAF
+1416 
-1431 RNTLKKLGIKY
+1431 
-1442 VITNDEHTNDNL
+1442 
-1454 PVNGMYEQSTGICRL
+1454 
-1469 FGRWVE
+1469 
-1475 AIISKDIGEID
+1475 
-1486 AAFSYPTG
+1486 
-1494 IHEGVHGILSAL
+1494 
-1506 KVSDNELGTNNISDI
+1506 
-1521 IDKFAVLINKEN
+1521 IDKQL
-1533 GDSSYSDTL
+1533 
-1542 KSLEK
+1542 
-1547 SMKGEEF
+1547 
-1554 SSAIDYG
+1554 
-1561 ENENQ
+1561 
-1566 ESHTYKD
+1566 H
-1573 MLALTKRIEKIIETK
+1573 
-1588 ASIEDFPK
+1588 
-1596 EINDALYTP
+1596 
-1605 GDNSQ
+1605 
-1610 IVEHILVK
+1610 
-1618 AASDENFKEKLLGH
+1618 
-1632 PRVWHELIVAHVMN
+1632 
-1646 ELGERR
+1646 
-1652 VDVYNAYAD
+1652 
-1661 GYEKIHGEQEES
+1661 
-1673 KFDPILTL
+1673 
-1681 DNNEILAKFK
+1681 
-1691 KEIATNLS
+1691 
-1699 KEDIKE
+1699 
-1705 IDENNNSILS
+1705 
-1715 DGIKAERL
+1715 
-1723 EIINS
+1723 
-1728 MVTKQVEET
+1728 
-1737 YAKWREQGKEQAD
+1737 
-1750 SKPLNQIAWH
+1750 
-1760 GSNTRFDKFDLDHI
+1760 
-1774 GNGEGAQVHGWG
+1774 
-1786 LYFAKN
+1786 
-1792 RETSQGSYL
+1792 
-1801 DRISNE
+1801 
-1807 KDKKTLYAVDI
+1807 
-1818 PENEKMLDEDSLLKN
+1818 
-1833 QPKVVQTAIHKID
+1833 KV
-1846 EIFKNAFKPV
+1846 
-1856 FEYTQKRE
+1856 
-1864 FKEVTYDDIAR
+1864 
-1875 NRELKERL
+1875 
-1883 KDLKGEIKYWKNLD
+1883 
-1897 KHLYENSSTVEYH
+1897 
-1910 FLDLFGKYDIA
+1910 
-1921 DKLSIK
+1921 
-1927 PWDVE
+1927 
-1932 AIREGKN
+1932 
-1939 KGLVNDIVQKFKEEL
+1939 
-1954 KNEIRMVKNERQQQ
+1954 
-1968 LDNIGT
+1968 
-1974 WENYKRDYLNVNGY
+1974 
-1988 EYYNNMTGYLNEA
+1988 
-2001 NRMDID
+2001 
-2007 GKEKVLETLNKMG
+2007 
-2020 YSDIAKQISWRER
+2020 
-2033 PDRIMSEMLRKFGVQ
+2033 
-2048 GIRYDGEE
+2048 
-2056 DGECYVVFND
+2056 
-2066 KAIKILKKYDATDK
+2066 
-2080 KNLAQQKVEDIVSQI
+2080 
-2095 KQLFPNA
+2095 
-2102 KKIESFGPLVFVE
+2102 
-2115 TQNGNKINFDI
+2115 
-2126 EDIIEGKGS
+2126 
-2135 EAERIKAEKGIP
+2135 GIP
-2147 ADMPITING
+2147 T
-2156 QERVINGEA
+2156 
-2165 FIVLSRDGEIGT
+2165 
-2177 AAHEVV
+2177 
-2183 HLAMDAYLTDK
+2183 
-2194 ENQTLIDA
+2194 
-2202 YKGQA
+2202 
-2207 QKEGRAVEEV
+2207 
-2217 IADAGRDLFLNKKSN
+2217 
-2232 PECKGIL
+2232 
-2239 RKLWHY
+2239 
-2245 ITHNLRQIFDKSYR
+2245 
-2259 AKTILES
+2259 
-2266 VTRGEPFDRQR
+2266 
-2277 RADDTPTRY
+2277 
-2286 SVKGI
+2286 
-2291 IKKHLDR
+2291 
-2298 MHEVSH
+2298 H

-2316 GVLPEKERMSIL
+2316 GVLPGKERMSIL

-2427 EAIKKIQE
+2427 EALKKMQE
-2435 LRNSGKYR
+2435 IRNSGKYR

-2451 EENENAGFGKGF
+2451 NENENAGFGKGF

-2468 PKGSAAFKSEDAA
+2468 PKGSAAFKSEAA
-2481 KKYAKTHEKEAYV
+2481 AQEYAKAHEKEAYV

-2506 SSQVDNVMN
+2506 SSQVNNVMN
-2515 SFVKYRDMMDKVYET
+2515 SFMKYRGMMDKVYET
-2530 SAKAAKESGANYK
+2530 SAQAAKESGANYK

-2564 DKDTNTFVRTS
+2564 DKDTKTFVRTA
-2575 SFYNASEASKKAKEL
+2575 SFYNASEASKRAKEL
-2590 TQAGQEAY
+2590 NQAGQEAY

-2676 SRYKSN
+2676 NRYRSN
-2682 TGSAVHDNYVKRLQS
+2682 TGSAVHDNYVKKLQS

-2714 AVISQDELNNI
+2714 AIISQDELNNI

-2910 DAKWKELYDYIGINE
+2910 NAKWKELYDYIGINE

-3128 KTGMINWA
+3128 KKGMINWA

-3142 RALVN
+3142 KALVN
-3147 VALYGAPSMAGINLS
+3147 VALYGAPSLAGINLS
-3162 NNIGLG
+3162 GNIGLG

-3183 NIAKGNGIIRSLSPR
+3183 NIAQGNGIIRSLAPR
-3198 FGALEEAVT
+3198 LGALEEAVT
-3207 GKKENKYGQIT
+3207 GRKENKYGQIT

-3276 ALKIYGMSD
+3276 ALKVYGMSD
-3285 GDIAK
+3285 EDIAK

-3295 DTTAMETAIKTV
+3295 DTTAMENSIKHV
-3307 PKKAKSPEA
+3307 PKKAKSPAA
-3316 QEVRNLS
+3316 QEVRDLS
-3323 KAAQEFVK
+3323 KTAQEFVK

>member
-39 YGDGGF
+39 FGDGGF
-45 LDSGINAILDGLG
+45 LDSAINGALNGLG
-58 GGLGSIG
+58 FSLGSIG
-65 AYTNQEFGFGQG
+65 TYMNQEFGFGQG
-77 LEDFGNAMA
+77 LEDFGDALS
-86 QGRQAKQQMG
+86 QGRQARRQ
-96 LQDFRNDPVGFITNP
+96 FTRNDSLFDFITDP
-111 NGLWYN
+111 NGLTYTAFN
-117 ALNMVGYEIPDIAA
+117 LVGSSAPNLAA
-131 TVGVGAA
+131 TAAVGAA
-138 TAGVGGAAVGLG
+138 TGGIGGAAVGLG
-150 LKAAKAARF
+150 LKAAKAARL
-159 AKTASTLEKA
+159 AKAASSLEKA
-169 ISVGEDAGTGLG
+169 IAVGSDASELSTGAR
-181 IARKAFS
+181 IARAAFN
-188 AMPEIAGNVAG
+188 AAPEIAGNIAG
-199 GYLDAAAEAGDTYN
+199 GYLDASAEAGDTYN
-213 QAIQMGYSQDEARNA
+213 RAIQNGATQEEARNA
-228 MDTDFMDNLGLSV
+228 MDTDFMDNIGMSV

-258 KRFLSRATESTEQ
+258 KRLLSSATESTEQ
-271 EAGKGLLGSLSDF
+271 KAGEGLLGSLSDF

-293 KRYATRVL
+293 KKYATRVL
-301 AHGVPGTMV
+301 AHSVPGMAV
-310 ESYTEGLQNEFQ
+310 ESYIEGLQNEFQ
-322 NNALTGEDINYNPF
+322 NSAITGEGVNYNPLE
-336 DMNDESKEQMGMAG
+336 MGNESKDQMFMAGMGMIPTG
-350 LAMTPM
+350 L
-356 AILGGIGH
+356 LGGIGH
-364 RRARRTSPADEVS
+364 RRARRVSPADEVS
-377 NPVEG
+377 NPVEVV
-382 ANSPVRETVRN
+382 NSPVEEPVINDQIDN
-393 TPDTIQWEA
+393 TASVQEDAPNVDSTIQNEI
-402 PAREDVEATENIPI
+402 PVTENIPV

-429 PMNSQEA
+429 PMNSQETTA
-436 PATQPVSEPSV
+436 PQQVSEPSV

-476 GKSDNQYQANQA
+476 GKSDNRYQANQA

-511 MTGPERDDLVKAM
+511 MTGSERDDLVKAM
-524 IESPNLPIISD
+524 IESPNIPIISD
-535 SKSAQPVA
+535 NKSAQPVA

-559 QALIQKKTELG
+559 QSLIQKKNELG

-602 VKNRKA
+602 VANRKA
-608 NKEQHS
+608 DREQHTQ
-614 KNVATAVNAIQ
+614 NIATAVNAIQ
-625 EDIKQNGTH
+625 EDIKQNGTR
-634 SDFYKPKNGDISDAG
+634 SDFYKPKNGDISDTG

-662 SGISKTLRVSSA
+662 AGISKTLRVSSA
-674 AATRSYELQKKEKQ
+674 AATRSYETQKKEKQ
-688 KATEQVIKDDF
+688 KETEQAIKDDF
-699 LKNGVHSKYY
+699 AKNGVHSKYY
-709 TSDGKFDSLPNEV
+709 TPDGKFDSLPNEV

-730 GGEVTHKIR
+730 GGEITPKIR
-739 NQIQTLSGKA
+739 NQIKALSGKA
-749 RAENRVKTQTILSE
+749 SAEDKVKTQTIVSK

-793 VKEQRRQI
+793 IKEQRHQI

-807 IAKRDKIAEVD
+807 IAKRGKIAEVD

-831 HEVTIESPF
+831 HEVTIKSPF

-866 FFNYKKDLSMNRLLS
+866 FFNYKKGLSMNRLLS

-911 HIQNIEQK
+911 HVQNIEQK

-943 ENKKETQKAE
+943 ENKKEIKKAE
-953 PKPVQGSAHDLLDIM
+953 PKPVQGSAQDLLNIM

-976 KSKTEANPVK
+976 KSKPEANPVK
-986 ELSGATKAKKA
+986 ELSGATKAKKT
-997 RTVLNEAKS
+997 RTALNEAKP

-1011 EVKAVHS
+1011 EIKVVRS
-1018 AGKALAKEIRGKHLA
+1018 AGKTLAKEIRGKHLA
-1033 KHDPIHY
+1033 KNDPIHY
-1040 FLHHEELEKKY
+1040 FLHHEELEKEYK
-1051 GERAATLSGKNASFV
+1051 GRAATLSK
-1066 TVEDGKNVRKPY
+1066 DKY
-1078 RSTYIQRGNV
+1078 RSIYIQRGNV
-1088 KEPLVPS
+1088 KEHLVPD
-1095 IVNWVND
+1095 IVTWVSD

-1113 PGEKALQNLV
+1113 PGDKALKNLV

-1143 KKQAVEE
+1143 KKQAGEE
-1150 DTKAREEAGENRENS
+1150 DTKAREDAEENRKNEQEQNAILYQKKKNDKLITYSKDLTYKYEN
-1165 RARNAERYKI
+1165 NEV
-1175 KSSDKRITY
+1175 KSSKADI
-1184 NGDVTFKYNG
+1184 D
-1194 KEVRSSIVDM
+1194 I
-1204 DVKIPNGKIDSWG
+1204 KIPGGKINSFG
-1217 DKVNLKDADKEDIAD
+1217 GEKVSLKEADKEDIAD
-1232 YLSDNYN
+1232 YLFTYYN
-1239 IDTEPDNIKVTKD
+1239 INTEPDNIKVTKE
-1252 DEVHVENG
+1252 DEVHITDGYKVFSALSGGENDKYVI
-1260 SRSFYPLTNSNYDP
+1260 RLPKD
-1274 AFKNRE
+1274 
-1280 ESVEIN
+1280 I
-1286 SIEIN
+1286 
-1291 KNVFDLLSEEDKKQ
+1291 FDRLSKEDQKQ
-1305 FLADGNK
+1305 FIAYGHTVKGEKKNDRKDTVTADAERSHEQRNLGSHVVQRNNGTSKRNDAGRSLGKTESTRRGIHRQIRGPKRGNGNTSGLTGPEK
-1312 VEGELSAWS
+1312 KIQSSISILTSNGIPVSSDYSEKLIKDSFGKLPARL
-1321 QSKIAKAMDEK
+1321 QSKIARAIDEMATAFVYYGDK
-1332 SQQAFLGSGKDII
+1332 SGDTLARNYSDYNIIRLFKTAFDP
-1345 DDGKGAET
+1345 T
-1353 DGKEGE
+1353 
-1359 TDDVRNTGTEP
+1359 
-1370 QESGRKSEE
+1370 
-1379 AKSREKKEVKDR
+1379 VKDPTLLHELLHNFQAAIENDSGEKDYGMNYITTNHLVDWSKNTFKDWKLNYLDNLLEQLKNGEGLTKDWKILVYDHVR
-1391 HEEAVGSNISSF
+1391 HNPKYIDYICYQISKDEALKTAL
-1403 GYGFKNQQKKTLA
+1403 KNSRKVYDELFVAKTLA
-1416 RAVLSGLPRKTNTAF
+1416 QLNIAREIPEYRTKLSGVEKRLEKLIDDASPKAGVTSLNRSKLLT
-1431 RNTLKKLGIKY
+1431 KLGVKQIFA
-1442 VITNDEHTNDNL
+1442 
-1454 PVNGMYEQSTGICRL
+1454 NG
-1469 FGRWVE
+1469 
-1475 AIISKDIGEID
+1475 K
-1486 AAFSYPTG
+1486 
-1494 IHEGVHGILSAL
+1494 
-1506 KVSDNELGTNNISDI
+1506 
-1521 IDKFAVLINKEN
+1521 
-1533 GDSSYSDTL
+1533 
-1542 KSLEK
+1542 
-1547 SMKGEEF
+1547 
-1554 SSAIDYG
+1554 
-1561 ENENQ
+1561 
-1566 ESHTYKD
+1566 
-1573 MLALTKRIEKIIETK
+1573 LTKE
-1588 ASIEDFPK
+1588 A
-1596 EINDALYTP
+1596 
-1605 GDNSQ
+1605 
-1610 IVEHILVK
+1610 V
-1618 AASDENFKEKLLGH
+1618 
-1632 PRVWHELIVAHVMN
+1632 
-1646 ELGERR
+1646 
-1652 VDVYNAYAD
+1652 
-1661 GYEKIHGEQEES
+1661 
-1673 KFDPILTL
+1673 
-1681 DNNEILAKFK
+1681 
-1691 KEIATNLS
+1691 
-1699 KEDIKE
+1699 
-1705 IDENNNSILS
+1705 
-1715 DGIKAERL
+1715 
-1723 EIINS
+1723 
-1728 MVTKQVEET
+1728 
-1737 YAKWREQGKEQAD
+1737 QA
-1750 SKPLNQIAWH
+1750 
-1760 GSNTRFDKFDLDHI
+1760 F
-1774 GNGEGAQVHGWG
+1774 GN
-1786 LYFAKN
+1786 YK
-1792 RETSQGSYL
+1792 S
-1801 DRISNE
+1801 
-1807 KDKKTLYAVDI
+1807 KDKKGVST
-1818 PENEKMLDEDSLLKN
+1818 DS
-1833 QPKVVQTAIHKID
+1833 I
-1846 EIFKNAFKPV
+1846 
-1856 FEYTQKRE
+1856 
-1864 FKEVTYDDIAR
+1864 
-1875 NRELKERL
+1875 RL
-1883 KDLKGEIKYWKNLD
+1883 KD
-1897 KHLYENSSTVEYH
+1897 
-1910 FLDLFGKYDIA
+1910 
-1921 DKLSIK
+1921 
-1927 PWDVE
+1927 
-1932 AIREGKN
+1932 R
-1939 KGLVNDIVQKFKEEL
+1939 
-1954 KNEIRMVKNERQQQ
+1954 
-1968 LDNIGT
+1968 
-1974 WENYKRDYLNVNGY
+1974 
-1988 EYYNNMTGYLNEA
+1988 
-2001 NRMDID
+2001 ID
-2007 GKEKVLETLNKMG
+2007 
-2020 YSDIAKQISWRER
+2020 
-2033 PDRIMSEMLRKFGVQ
+2033 
-2048 GIRYDGEE
+2048 
-2056 DGECYVVFND
+2056 
-2066 KAIKILKKYDATDK
+2066 
-2080 KNLAQQKVEDIVSQI
+2080 
-2095 KQLFPNA
+2095 KQLH
-2102 KKIESFGPLVFVE
+2102 KV
-2115 TQNGNKINFDI
+2115 
-2126 EDIIEGKGS
+2126 
-2135 EAERIKAEKGIP
+2135 GIP
-2147 ADMPITING
+2147 T
-2156 QERVINGEA
+2156 
-2165 FIVLSRDGEIGT
+2165 
-2177 AAHEVV
+2177 
-2183 HLAMDAYLTDK
+2183 
-2194 ENQTLIDA
+2194 
-2202 YKGQA
+2202 
-2207 QKEGRAVEEV
+2207 
-2217 IADAGRDLFLNKKSN
+2217 
-2232 PECKGIL
+2232 
-2239 RKLWHY
+2239 
-2245 ITHNLRQIFDKSYR
+2245 
-2259 AKTILES
+2259 
-2266 VTRGEPFDRQR
+2266 
-2277 RADDTPTRY
+2277 
-2286 SVKGI
+2286 
-2291 IKKHLDR
+2291 
-2298 MHEVSH
+2298 H

-2316 GVLPEKERMSIL
+2316 GVLPGKERMNIL

-2427 EAIKKIQE
+2427 EALKKMQE
-2435 LRNSGKYR
+2435 IRNSGKYR

-2451 EENENAGFGKGF
+2451 DENENAGFGKGF

-2481 KKYAKTHEKEAYV
+2481 QKYAKAHEKEAYI

-2506 SSQVDNVMN
+2506 SSQVDNVMS
-2515 SFVKYRDMMDKVYET
+2515 SFMKYRDMMDKVYET
-2530 SAKAAKESGANYK
+2530 SAQAAKESGANYK

-2564 DKDTNTFVRTS
+2564 DKDTKTFVRTS
-2575 SFYNASEASKKAKEL
+2575 SFYNASEASKRAKEL

-2676 SRYKSN
+2676 NRYKSN

-2714 AVISQDELNNI
+2714 ATISQDELNNI

-2931 SEILGRPTGVFD
+2931 SELLGRPTGVFD

-2981 AMDDFKTL
+2981 AMDDFKAL

-3128 KTGMINWA
+3128 KRGMINWA

-3183 NIAKGNGIIRSLSPR
+3183 NIAKGNGIIRSLAPR

-3295 DTTAMETAIKTV
+3295 DTTAMETAIKTI

>member
-13 FYDRA
+13 LYDRA
-18 AANDQYLDS
+18 AASDQYIDD
-27 VIAPDDGGTYDS
+27 VVAPDDGGTYDS
-39 YGDGGF
+39 FGDGGF
-45 LDSGINAILDGLG
+45 LDSAINGAMNGLG
-58 GGLGSIG
+58 SSLGSIG
-65 AYTNQEFGFGQG
+65 AYMNQELGFGQG
-77 LEDFGNAMA
+77 LEDFGDALA
-86 QGRQAKQQMG
+86 QGRQARRQ
-96 LQDFRNDPVGFITNP
+96 FTHNDSLLDFITDP
-111 NGLWYN
+111 SGLTYN
-117 ALNMVGYEIPDIAA
+117 VFNLIGSSAPDIAVTAAASAA
-131 TVGVGAA
+131 TEGIGGLAVGA
-138 TAGVGGAAVGLG
+138 G
-150 LKAAKAARF
+150 LKAARAAKL

-169 ISVGEDAGTGLG
+169 IAVGTDASELSTGAR
-181 IARKAFS
+181 IARAAFKAT
-188 AMPEIAGNVAG
+188 PEVVGNVAG
-199 GYLDAAAEAGDTYN
+199 GYLDAASEAGDTYN
-213 QAIQMGYSQDEARNA
+213 QAIQNGATQEEARNA
-228 MDTDFMDNLGLSV
+228 MDTDFMDNIGMSI
-241 ASNAVYM
+241 ASNAIEM
-248 GMLKGAANAP
+248 GMFKGAANAP
-258 KRFLSRATESTEQ
+258 KRLLNRATESTEQ

-293 KRYATRVL
+293 KNYATRVL
-301 AHGVPGTMV
+301 AHSVPGIAV

-322 NNALTGEDINYNPF
+322 NSAITGENVNYNPLE
-336 DMNDESKEQMGMAG
+336 MGDESKDQMFMAGMGMIPMG
-350 LAMTPM
+350 L
-356 AILGGIGH
+356 LGGIGH
-364 RRARRTSPADEVS
+364 RRARRVDTTGEEKVVPSPIDDAVHAQ
-377 NPVEG
+377 EG
-382 ANSPVRETVRN
+382 APNVEES
-393 TPDTIQWEA
+393 IQDEA
-402 PAREDVEATENIPI
+402 PVTENIPI

-429 PMNSQEA
+429 PMSSQEA
-436 PATQPVSEPSV
+436 PAPQPVSGPSV
-447 PTGPKEFTQQL
+447 PAGPKDFTQQL
-458 LDKMNNPT
+458 VDKMNNPT

-476 GKSDNQYQANQA
+476 GKSDDQYSANQA
-488 IANLIDNGEASVL
+488 IANLIDNGEESVL

-511 MTGPERDDLVKAM
+511 MTGPERDDLVNAM

-535 SKSAQPVA
+535 NKSAQPVA

-559 QALIQKKTELG
+559 QALIQKKNELG

-602 VKNRKA
+602 VANRKA
-608 NKEQHS
+608 DKEQHT

-634 SDFYKPKNGDISDAG
+634 SDFYKPKGGDISDAG
-649 KARLNKLGLNPDD
+649 KARLNKLGLTPDD
-662 SGISKTLRVSSA
+662 AGISKTLRASSA
-674 AATRSYELQKKEKQ
+674 AATRSYETQKKGKQ
-688 KATEQVIKDDF
+688 KATEQAIKDDF
-699 LKNGVHSKYY
+699 AKNGVHSKYY
-709 TSDGKFDSLPNEV
+709 TPDGKFDSLPNEV

-730 GGEVTHKIR
+730 GGEITPKIR
-739 NQIQTLSGKA
+739 NQIQALSGKA
-749 RAENRVKTQTILSE
+749 RTEDSVKTQTIVSK

-769 VQHINSSSKNR
+769 VQHINSSSQNR

-831 HEVTIESPF
+831 HEVTIKSPF

-850 GRDKEAIT
+850 GRGKEAVA

-866 FFNYKKDLSMNRLLS
+866 FFNYKKGLSMNRLLS

-902 TQDKYNPQD
+902 TQDKYDPQD
-911 HIQNIEQK
+911 HIHNIEQK
-919 VAEVDRQAKQVSDEK
+919 IAEVDRQAKQVSEEK
-934 NRERARRSY
+934 NRERVKRSY
-943 ENKKETQKAE
+943 ENKKRAQKTIL
-953 PKPVQGSAHDLLDIM
+953 KPVEGSSQDLLDIM
-968 SKVQDDES
+968 SEAQDEES
-976 KSKTEANPVK
+976 EPKPKAKPVK
-986 ELSGATKAKKA
+986 ELSTATKAKKT
-997 RTVLNEAKS
+997 RTTLNEAKS
-1006 KGKEE
+1006 KGVNEE
-1011 EVKAVHS
+1011 LKAVHS

-1033 KHDPIHY
+1033 KNDPVHY
-1040 FLHHEELEKKY
+1040 FLHHKDLEKKY

-1078 RSTYIQRGNV
+1078 RGEYFQTENHR
-1088 KEPLVPS
+1088 EPLVPS

-1102 GPVKVARAVKF
+1102 GPTKVANSVDF
-1113 PGEKALQNLV
+1113 PGDKALQNLV
-1123 ESGKYTKEEV
+1123 KSGKYTQEEV
-1133 SKAKAEYEKY
+1133 SKAKTEYEEY
-1143 KKQAVEE
+1143 KKKADEE
-1150 DTKAREEAGENRENS
+1150 
-1165 RARNAERYKI
+1165 NAEAKAQTEESKNIESAANADRYKKR
-1175 KSSDKRITY
+1175 KSDGLITY
-1184 NGDVTFKYNG
+1184 DGEVTFKYTKG
-1194 KEVRSSIVDM
+1194 LVESSKVDM
-1204 DVKIPNGKIDSWG
+1204 DVKIPGGKIDSWG
-1217 DKVNLKDADKEDIAD
+1217 DKVNLKDADKQDIAD
-1232 YLSDNYN
+1232 YLSDYYN
-1239 IDTEPDNIKVTKD
+1239 IDTEPDNIKITKK

-1260 SRSFYPLTNSNYDP
+1260 SRSFYSLTNSNDDP
-1274 AFKNRE
+1274 VFKTSG

-1286 SIEIN
+1286 FVKIN
-1291 KNVFDLLSEEDKKQ
+1291 KNVFDLLSEEDQKR
-1305 FLADGNK
+1305 FLEDGNK
-1312 VEGELSAWS
+1312 VEGEDNNVQTDKTASDAEGGNRPEHLGGNVVQRNSYPPRRNDTRRSGQENQRRRQRVSAQVHEAS
-1321 QSKIAKAMDEK
+1321 GGLGPEYRLTELGKKLKEALHLATPEGVSIEGPTLNKLINDSFGDLPPRLQSKIAEALDDMATVFVYDGQKEK
-1332 SQQAFLGSGKDII
+1332 TGALGR
-1345 DDGKGAET
+1345 T
-1353 DGKEGE
+1353 Y
-1359 TDDVRNTGTEP
+1359 
-1370 QESGRKSEE
+1370 SEYNVIRIFQD
-1379 AKSREKKEVKDR
+1379 A
-1391 HEEAVGSNISSF
+1391 
-1403 GYGFKNQQKKTLA
+1403 
-1416 RAVLSGLPRKTNTAF
+1416 LSG
-1431 RNTLKKLGIKY
+1431 
-1442 VITNDEHTNDNL
+1442 
-1454 PVNGMYEQSTGICRL
+1454 
-1469 FGRWVE
+1469 
-1475 AIISKDIGEID
+1475 
-1486 AAFSYPTG
+1486 
-1494 IHEGVHGILSAL
+1494 
-1506 KVSDNELGTNNISDI
+1506 
-1521 IDKFAVLINKEN
+1521 
-1533 GDSSYSDTL
+1533 
-1542 KSLEK
+1542 
-1547 SMKGEEF
+1547 
-1554 SSAIDYG
+1554 
-1561 ENENQ
+1561 
-1566 ESHTYKD
+1566 
-1573 MLALTKRIEKIIETK
+1573 
-1588 ASIEDFPK
+1588 
-1596 EINDALYTP
+1596 
-1605 GDNSQ
+1605 
-1610 IVEHILVK
+1610 
-1618 AASDENFKEKLLGH
+1618 DENTPTLLH
-1632 PRVWHELIVAHVMN
+1632 
-1646 ELGERR
+1646 
-1652 VDVYNAYAD
+1652 
-1661 GYEKIHGEQEES
+1661 
-1673 KFDPILTL
+1673 
-1681 DNNEILAKFK
+1681 
-1691 KEIATNLS
+1691 
-1699 KEDIKE
+1699 
-1705 IDENNNSILS
+1705 
-1715 DGIKAERL
+1715 
-1723 EIINS
+1723 EIIHS
-1728 MVTKQVEET
+1728 LHAAIE
-1737 YAKWREQGKEQAD
+1737 Y
-1750 SKPLNQIAWH
+1750 
-1760 GSNTRFDKFDLDHI
+1760 GSRDDKYGMSYITSNNFFDKRNDVL
-1774 GNGEGAQVHGWG
+1774 
-1786 LYFAKN
+1786 
-1792 RETSQGSYL
+1792 
-1801 DRISNE
+1801 
-1807 KDKKTLYAVDI
+1807 
-1818 PENEKMLDEDSLLKN
+1818 ED
-1833 QPKVVQTAIHKID
+1833 
-1846 EIFKNAFKPV
+1846 
-1856 FEYTQKRE
+1856 Y
-1864 FKEVTYDDIAR
+1864 
-1875 NRELKERL
+1875 
-1883 KDLKGEIKYWKNLD
+1883 EIKYINKLINQLRKGKGFTDSWKILVYNHALD
-1897 KHLYENSSTVEYH
+1897 KPKLIDYVCDKISKSKTLQKSLKGNKELYDE
-1910 FLDLFGKYDIA
+1910 LFVAKTLSQL
-1921 DKLSIK
+1921 KLSTK
-1927 PWDVE
+1927 YPRYKSQLKGVE
-1932 AIREGKN
+1932 
-1939 KGLVNDIVQKFKEEL
+1939 
-1954 KNEIRMVKNERQQQ
+1954 
-1968 LDNIGT
+1968 
-1974 WENYKRDYLNVNGY
+1974 
-1988 EYYNNMTGYLNEA
+1988 
-2001 NRMDID
+2001 
-2007 GKEKVLETLNKMG
+2007 
-2020 YSDIAKQISWRER
+2020 
-2033 PDRIMSEMLRKFGVQ
+2033 DRIVDMA
-2048 GIRYDGEE
+2048 
-2056 DGECYVVFND
+2056 N
-2066 KAIKILKKYDATDK
+2066 KAIKGAGELSSNRAAIFEDAKVLKPFANGTFTSKATKTFINFIENRDTPSSDALSLKDRI
-2080 KNLAQQKVEDIVSQI
+2080 D
-2095 KQLFPNA
+2095 KQLH
-2102 KKIESFGPLVFVE
+2102 KV
-2115 TQNGNKINFDI
+2115 
-2126 EDIIEGKGS
+2126 
-2135 EAERIKAEKGIP
+2135 GIP
-2147 ADMPITING
+2147 T
-2156 QERVINGEA
+2156 
-2165 FIVLSRDGEIGT
+2165 
-2177 AAHEVV
+2177 
-2183 HLAMDAYLTDK
+2183 
-2194 ENQTLIDA
+2194 
-2202 YKGQA
+2202 
-2207 QKEGRAVEEV
+2207 
-2217 IADAGRDLFLNKKSN
+2217 
-2232 PECKGIL
+2232 
-2239 RKLWHY
+2239 
-2245 ITHNLRQIFDKSYR
+2245 
-2259 AKTILES
+2259 
-2266 VTRGEPFDRQR
+2266 
-2277 RADDTPTRY
+2277 
-2286 SVKGI
+2286 
-2291 IKKHLDR
+2291 
-2298 MHEVSH
+2298 H

-2316 GVLPEKERMSIL
+2316 GVLPGKERMSIL

-2364 GDYSQKFLDVFK
+2364 SDYSQKFLDVFK

-2405 LDDGIHLAA
+2405 LDDGIHLAV

-2427 EAIKKIQE
+2427 EALKKMQE
-2435 LRNSGKYR
+2435 IRNSGKYR

-2468 PKGSAAFKSEDAA
+2468 PKGSAAFKSEAA
-2481 KKYAKTHEKEAYV
+2481 AQKYAKAHEKEAYV

-2515 SFVKYRDMMDKVYET
+2515 SFMKYRDMMDKVYET
-2530 SAKAAKESGANYK
+2530 SAQAAKESGANYK

-2558 YVVWVK
+2558 YVVWIK
-2564 DKDTNTFVRTS
+2564 DKDTKTFVRTA
-2575 SFYNASEASKKAKEL
+2575 SFYNASEASKKVKEL
-2590 TQAGQEAY
+2590 NRAGQEAY

-2646 NEALKRVF
+2646 NETLKRVF

-2664 AIKDVMSHIEKV
+2664 AVKDVMAHIEKV
-2676 SRYKSN
+2676 NRYKSN
-2682 TGSAVHDNYVKRLQS
+2682 TGSAAHDNYVKKLQS

-2714 AVISQDELNNI
+2714 ATISQDELNNI

-2931 SEILGRPTGVFD
+2931 SELLGRPTGVFD
-2943 KKILFGKSPKDLAV
+2943 KKILFGKSAKDLAV

-2981 AMDDFKTL
+2981 AMDDFKAL

-3021 PKPTMASVRKEY
+3021 PKPTMVSVRKEY

-3128 KTGMINWA
+3128 KKGMINWA
-3136 GGSSAK
+3136 GSSSAK
-3142 RALVN
+3142 KALVN
-3147 VALYGAPSMAGINLS
+3147 VALYGAPSLAGINLS
-3162 NNIGLG
+3162 GNIGLG

-3183 NIAKGNGIIRSLSPR
+3183 NIAQGNGIIRSLAPR
-3198 FGALEEAVT
+3198 LGALEEAVT

-3285 GDIAK
+3285 EDIAK

-3295 DTTAMETAIKTV
+3295 DTTAMENSIKHV
-3307 PKKAKSPEA
+3307 PKKAKSPAA
-3316 QEVRNLS
+3316 QEVRDLS
-3323 KAAQEFVK
+3323 TTAQEFVK

>member
-13 FYDRA
+13 LYDRA

-39 YGDGGF
+39 FGDGGF
-45 LDSGINAILDGLG
+45 LDTSINGTLNGLG
-58 GGLGSIG
+58 TSLGSIG
-65 AYTNQEFGFGQG
+65 AYMNQELGFGQG
-77 LEDFGNAMA
+77 LEDFGDALA
-86 QGRQAKQQMG
+86 QGRQARRQ
-96 LQDFRNDPVGFITNP
+96 FTRNDSLFDFITDP
-111 NGLWYN
+111 NGLTYTAFN
-117 ALNMVGYEIPDIAA
+117 LIGSSAPDIAVTAAASAA
-131 TVGVGAA
+131 TEGIGGLAVGA
-138 TAGVGGAAVGLG
+138 G
-150 LKAAKAARF
+150 LKAARAAKL

-169 ISVGEDAGTGLG
+169 IAVGTDASELSTGAR
-181 IARKAFS
+181 IARAAFKAT
-188 AMPEIAGNVAG
+188 PEVVGNVAG
-199 GYLDAAAEAGDTYN
+199 GYLDAASEAGDTYN
-213 QAIQMGYSQDEARNA
+213 QAIQNGATQEEARNA
-228 MDTDFMDNLGLSV
+228 MDTDFMDNIGMSI
-241 ASNAVYM
+241 ASNAVEM
-248 GMLKGAANAP
+248 GMFKGAANAP
-258 KRFLSRATESTEQ
+258 KRLLGRATESTEQ

-293 KRYATRVL
+293 KNYATRVL
-301 AHGVPGTMV
+301 THSVPGMAV
-310 ESYTEGLQNEFQ
+310 ESYIEGLQNEFQ
-322 NNALTGEDINYNPF
+322 NSAITGENVNYNPLE
-336 DMNDESKEQMGMAG
+336 MGDESKDQIFMAGMGMIPMG
-350 LAMTPM
+350 L
-356 AILGGIGH
+356 LGGIGH
-364 RRARRTSPADEVS
+364 RRARRVDTTGEEKVVPSPIDDAVHAQEGTP
-377 NPVEG
+377 NVEE
-382 ANSPVRETVRN
+382 S
-393 TPDTIQWEA
+393 IQDEA
-402 PAREDVEATENIPI
+402 PVTENIPI

-429 PMNSQEA
+429 PMSSQEA
-436 PATQPVSEPSV
+436 PAPQPVSEPSV
-447 PTGPKEFTQQL
+447 PTGPKDFTQQL
-458 LDKMNNPT
+458 MDKMNNPT

-476 GKSDNQYQANQA
+476 GKSDDQYSANQA

-559 QALIQKKTELG
+559 QALIQKKNELG

-602 VKNRKA
+602 VANRKA
-608 NKEQHS
+608 GKEQHM

-634 SDFYKPKNGDISDAG
+634 SDFYKPKGGDISDAG
-649 KARLNKLGLNPDD
+649 KARLNKLGLTPDD
-662 SGISKTLRVSSA
+662 PGISKALRASSA
-674 AATRSYELQKKEKQ
+674 AATRSYETQKKGKQ
-688 KATEQVIKDDF
+688 KATEQAIKDDF
-699 LKNGVHSKYY
+699 AKNGVHSKYY

-739 NQIQTLSGKA
+739 SQIQTLSGKA
-749 RAENRVKTQTILSE
+749 RAENRAKTQTIVSK

-769 VQHINSSSKNR
+769 VQRINSSSENR

-793 VKEQRRQI
+793 IKEQRHQI
-801 EMANAK
+801 EMANAQ
-807 IAKRDKIAEVD
+807 IAKRNRIAEVD

-831 HEVTIESPF
+831 HEVTIKSPF

-866 FFNYKKDLSMNRLLS
+866 FFNYKKGLSMSRLLS

-887 RESVKEAVTSYVNAR
+887 RESVKEAVTAYVNAR
-902 TQDKYNPQD
+902 TQDKYNSLD
-911 HIQNIEQK
+911 HVQNIQQK
-919 VAEVDRQAKQVSDEK
+919 IAEVDRQAKQVSDEK

-943 ENKKETQKAE
+943 ENKKEIQKAE
-953 PKPVQGSAHDLLDIM
+953 PKPVEGSSQDLLNIM
-968 SKVQDDES
+968 SEAQNTES
-976 KSKTEANPVK
+976 KPKPKAKPVK
-986 ELSGATKAKKA
+986 KVSEATKAKKA

-1011 EVKAVHS
+1011 EIKAIRS
-1018 AGKALAKEIRGKHLA
+1018 AGKSLAKEIRGKHLA
-1033 KHDPIHY
+1033 KNDPIHY

-1051 GERAATLSGKNASFV
+1051 KERAATISKDKYKSIYV
-1066 TVEDGKNVRKPY
+1066 QK
-1078 RSTYIQRGNV
+1078 GNI

-1095 IVNWVND
+1095 IVKWVSD
-1102 GPVKVARAVKF
+1102 GSVKVARAVKF
-1113 PGEKALQNLV
+1113 PGDKALKNLV

-1143 KKQAVEE
+1143 KKQAAEEDAESQAQVEE
-1150 DTKAREEAGENRENS
+1150 KKAREKKNNEGTYLANTKEE
-1165 RARNAERYKI
+1165 
-1175 KSSDKRITY
+1175 RITSSEPLSY
-1184 NGDVTFKYNG
+1184 KYEDG
-1194 KEVRSSIVDM
+1194 MITSSTSDM
-1204 DVKIPNGKIDSWG
+1204 DVKIPNGEIEVFGG
-1217 DKVNLKDADKEDIAD
+1217 DKVKLKDADKQDIAD
-1232 YLSDNYN
+1232 YLSDYYN
-1239 IDTEPDNIKVTKD
+1239 IDTEPDNIKVTKEN
-1252 DEVHVENG
+1252 EVHVTDA
-1260 SRSFYPLTNSNYDP
+1260 SRSFFPDDVSKDI
-1274 AFKNRE
+1274 FNRLG
-1280 ESVEIN
+1280 
-1286 SIEIN
+1286 
-1291 KNVFDLLSEEDKKQ
+1291 KEDQKQ

-1312 VEGELSAWS
+1312 VKGEDSNVQTDETTSDARGSNGPEHLEGDVVQRNSYPPRRNDAGRSGQETLGRRQRVSGQVQQASRGLGPEYRLTKLGNKLKKAIHLATPEGVSIDAPTLNKLINDSFGDLSPRL
-1321 QSKIAKAMDEK
+1321 QSKIAEA
-1332 SQQAFLGSGKDII
+1332 L
-1345 DDGKGAET
+1345 DD
-1353 DGKEGE
+1353 
-1359 TDDVRNTGTEP
+1359 
-1370 QESGRKSEE
+1370 
-1379 AKSREKKEVKDR
+1379 
-1391 HEEAVGSNISSF
+1391 
-1403 GYGFKNQQKKTLA
+1403 
-1416 RAVLSGLPRKTNTAF
+1416 
-1431 RNTLKKLGIKY
+1431 
-1442 VITNDEHTNDNL
+1442 
-1454 PVNGMYEQSTGICRL
+1454 M
-1469 FGRWVE
+1469 
-1475 AIISKDIGEID
+1475 
-1486 AAFSYPTG
+1486 
-1494 IHEGVHGILSAL
+1494 
-1506 KVSDNELGTNNISDI
+1506 
-1521 IDKFAVLINKEN
+1521 
-1533 GDSSYSDTL
+1533 
-1542 KSLEK
+1542 
-1547 SMKGEEF
+1547 
-1554 SSAIDYG
+1554 
-1561 ENENQ
+1561 
-1566 ESHTYKD
+1566 
-1573 MLALTKRIEKIIETK
+1573 
-1588 ASIEDFPK
+1588 
-1596 EINDALYTP
+1596 
-1605 GDNSQ
+1605 
-1610 IVEHILVK
+1610 
-1618 AASDENFKEKLLGH
+1618 
-1632 PRVWHELIVAHVMN
+1632 
-1646 ELGERR
+1646 
-1652 VDVYNAYAD
+1652 
-1661 GYEKIHGEQEES
+1661 
-1673 KFDPILTL
+1673 
-1681 DNNEILAKFK
+1681 
-1691 KEIATNLS
+1691 AT
-1699 KEDIKE
+1699 
-1705 IDENNNSILS
+1705 
-1715 DGIKAERL
+1715 
-1723 EIINS
+1723 
-1728 MVTKQVEET
+1728 
-1737 YAKWREQGKEQAD
+1737 
-1750 SKPLNQIAWH
+1750 
-1760 GSNTRFDKFDLDHI
+1760 
-1774 GNGEGAQVHGWG
+1774 
-1786 LYFAKN
+1786 
-1792 RETSQGSYL
+1792 
-1801 DRISNE
+1801 
-1807 KDKKTLYAVDI
+1807 
-1818 PENEKMLDEDSLLKN
+1818 
-1833 QPKVVQTAIHKID
+1833 
-1846 EIFKNAFKPV
+1846 V
-1856 FEYTQKRE
+1856 F
-1864 FKEVTYDDIAR
+1864 I
-1875 NRELKERL
+1875 
-1883 KDLKGEIKYWKNLD
+1883 
-1897 KHLYENSSTVEYH
+1897 
-1910 FLDLFGKYDIA
+1910 
-1921 DKLSIK
+1921 
-1927 PWDVE
+1927 
-1932 AIREGKN
+1932 
-1939 KGLVNDIVQKFKEEL
+1939 
-1954 KNEIRMVKNERQQQ
+1954 
-1968 LDNIGT
+1968 
-1974 WENYKRDYLNVNGY
+1974 
-1988 EYYNNMTGYLNEA
+1988 
-2001 NRMDID
+2001 
-2007 GKEKVLETLNKMG
+2007 
-2020 YSDIAKQISWRER
+2020 
-2033 PDRIMSEMLRKFGVQ
+2033 
-2048 GIRYDGEE
+2048 YDGEKEKTGALGRTYSEYNVIRIFKDALSGDKSTPTVLHETIHSLHAAIERGLGDKEYGINYITSNNFVDKEKDQLE
-2056 DGECYVVFND
+2056 DYRIGYTNRLIEQLREGEGFTNSWRILVYDHTIRNPKIVDYVCDKISKSKTLQESLKKNKELYDELFVAKTLSQLQLASKYPQYKSQLKDVEDRIIDMANKAVDGAGTLSSARASILEKAKVIKPFSNGTFTD
-2066 KAIKILKKYDATDK
+2066 KAVKAFLNFVENRNTPSADAMSIKERID
-2080 KNLAQQKVEDIVSQI
+2080 
-2095 KQLFPNA
+2095 KQLH
-2102 KKIESFGPLVFVE
+2102 KV
-2115 TQNGNKINFDI
+2115 
-2126 EDIIEGKGS
+2126 
-2135 EAERIKAEKGIP
+2135 GIP
-2147 ADMPITING
+2147 T
-2156 QERVINGEA
+2156 
-2165 FIVLSRDGEIGT
+2165 
-2177 AAHEVV
+2177 
-2183 HLAMDAYLTDK
+2183 
-2194 ENQTLIDA
+2194 
-2202 YKGQA
+2202 
-2207 QKEGRAVEEV
+2207 
-2217 IADAGRDLFLNKKSN
+2217 
-2232 PECKGIL
+2232 
-2239 RKLWHY
+2239 
-2245 ITHNLRQIFDKSYR
+2245 
-2259 AKTILES
+2259 
-2266 VTRGEPFDRQR
+2266 
-2277 RADDTPTRY
+2277 
-2286 SVKGI
+2286 
-2291 IKKHLDR
+2291 
-2298 MHEVSH
+2298 H
-2304 EETAQRAALYAA
+2304 EETVQRAALYAA
-2316 GVLPEKERMSIL
+2316 GVLPGKERMNIL

-2405 LDDGIHLAA
+2405 LDDGIHLAV

-2435 LRNSGKYR
+2435 IRNSGKYR

-2481 KKYAKTHEKEAYV
+2481 QKYAKAHEKEAYI

-2506 SSQVDNVMN
+2506 SSQVDNVMS
-2515 SFVKYRDMMDKVYET
+2515 SFMKYRDMMDKVYET
-2530 SAKAAKESGANYK
+2530 SAQAAKESGANYK

-2564 DKDTNTFVRTS
+2564 DKDTKTFVRTS
-2575 SFYNASEASKKAKEL
+2575 SFYNASEASKRAKEL

-2606 AMAHGDRL
+2606 AIAHGDRL
-2614 AKVDRMTEDQLKQ
+2614 TKVDRMTEDQLKQ

-2676 SRYKSN
+2676 NRYKSN
-2682 TGSAVHDNYVKRLQS
+2682 TGSAVHDNYVKKLQS

-2714 AVISQDELNNI
+2714 AIISQDELNSI

-2943 KKILFGKSPKDLAV
+2943 KKILFGKSAKDLAD
-2957 KSMWFFEAGDKWA
+2957 KSMWFFNVGDKWA

-2981 AMDDFKTL
+2981 AMDDFKEL
-2989 THDEKKMMLNEAI
+2989 SHDEKKMMLDEAI
-3002 TSWQTKKER
+3002 TSWQTKKDR

-3021 PKPTMASVRKEY
+3021 PKPTMSSVRKEY

-3128 KTGMINWA
+3128 KKGMINWA

-3142 RALVN
+3142 KALVN
-3147 VALYGAPSMAGINLS
+3147 VALYGAPSLAGINLS
-3162 NNIGLG
+3162 GNIGLG

-3183 NIAKGNGIIRSLSPR
+3183 NIAQGNGIIRSLAPR
-3198 FGALEEAVT
+3198 LGALEEAVT